1 MGNVISVIDALAE
14 EKTGGENIEPKV
26 MTADLAQSLYAG
38 ELRVPVNANMPRT
51 GAMTNFMYGLV
62 DTTDAFVNDTPE
74 QIKILGGQYDVVM
87 GGLKADE
94 ERIKRGRMNM
104 DTANRNLQFN
114 QQQRDMLTPDAAKD
128 TFGYALG
135 SGVASYGTMVVGGY
149 GGGAAARALGASAK
163 AAGRATGA
171 AAYGT
176 MAAMEVGGEVQE
188 RADKYAADTGD
199 NAFKNYE
206 PEKALKNLAAE
217 SAYGT
222 ISVILEKYLG
232 FGEQRKL
239 FNLDLAK
246 LKSPTLRATAGLT
259 KTGVKTAI
267 SEAGTEFAQS
277 LANMGIDLIDGTMD
291 WEQVPDRL
299 KQELTG
305 WAAAAVIGGT
315 AGVGVGIYNRSR
327 GIRAIKEEIRGTVPD
342 ADLERTASAIF
353 DSAAEK
359 MADVVS
365 VELELS
371 SQLRNKHGSVM
382 DSMQR
387 AVKQAVD
394 ESGAFQDVD
403 EDMLAEYVVDTSK
416 LFADQ
421 VLAEANIRNVPIE
434 EVIQA
439 SDIVYENGGIRLKS
453 QTEGGESRVLA
464 DSSVNVERE
473 RTDFDD
479 KAKKAVAEVF
489 SNPQP
494 VETSVEETTEN
505 TVSENN
511 IVAETIA
518 PVLNETAEAPT
529 AEENSI
535 SADAATSQEENIA
548 TAVLS
553 EETPQIEE
561 NDHAEKIE
569 DFGEKIEGARKDLWN
584 GYKEKLSDELPED
597 KQKIKLSTFFPEPD
611 YETAINNGIN
621 IDVLS
626 AVKALHDAMPP
637 KPKKAYKL
645 DKWVES
651 LKNVRLLASKLLNG
665 EIDIKSF
672 DTLLDNGGYVLKPFR
687 QTVETYRIL
696 GFPEFTKANGYRIES
711 DIYNFAEGRQ
721 LEKPEY
727 RYRVMKGNTPVTRF
741 FNDIQ
746 DASDALRDIIN
757 NKTSDKKVK
766 LDLYQI
772 RSTGELVIGKKVA
785 SGKFI
790 DLKKGF
796 SSIKDAREYMESHED
811 ELIAELE
818 RKKTLPK
825 TRREVNETRIG
836 EEYRNGNISPAQFSE
851 TFGFRGV
858 QFGNWVEQS
867 RRADDLNRAYDALVD
882 LSKILDVPTRAI
894 SLNGTLG
901 LAFGARGTGGKKAA
915 AAHYEP
921 LQVVINLTKEHG
933 AGSLAHEWFHAL
945 DNSFGV
951 KADNN
956 YMSEIS
962 FTLSE
967 NVRDEVKDAFKNLKR
982 TLEKSGLYERSK
994 ERDKT
999 RSKDYWST
1007 GREMAARAFESYIID
1022 KAAERGVKNDYLA
1035 NIIGEADYNDSDTF
1049 AYVKQSEKKEIYAAF
1064 DKLFDTLQTRETDN
1078 GVEFYQLPQEA
1089 YDAQGKAD
1097 INTPEFKEWFGD
1109 SKVVDEKGKPLEMV
1123 HFSYNEFSQFDKS
1136 HAGVNN
1142 DESSIGLWF
1151 ADRDDFAFNNERYPI
1166 RYDVYLKMDNP
1177 LIIEGNGT
1185 ETNPWADTDIDNL
1198 DSYAK
1203 FEKMFN
1209 DLMYQDPQMWDE
1221 RVYEPI
1227 YGGFE
1232 TRKVKLRFS
1241 NFSEKK
1247 QREIIKGII
1256 DKLKAQ
1262 GYDGIIIKNTRVD
1275 SLNPDEGINQY
1286 VVFEPNQIKSV
1297 YNRGTWNARNDNI
1310 YYQRAYAG
1318 SRVDYGRPSLEAI
1331 GSGEGAQAHGWG
1343 LYYALDKDV
1352 AEGYRERF
1360 INEYGEGIVEYNG
1373 VVYKN
1378 NDDYAHFLLNL
1389 KQTKKGEIARQREIA
1404 KFFNENGNIE
1414 LAKKHKKLAEE
1425 GENINVD
1432 DIKTLGQV
1440 HEVEIPENPF
1450 LLDEQ
1455 LPFSEQPEIV
1465 KQGIKNAIKEISE
1478 DAEKQ
1483 IQALENKDF
1492 IGREIYNKI
1501 SLFLAKTPGTLADKE
1516 TSLLLEKYGIKG
1528 ITYDGRQDGRAF
1540 VIFNPDDVQVI
1551 QKFYQLPQDDLNNVI
1566 DGHEVIEGFDE
1577 NAPDDAFVRT
1587 KEGRVEHGYI
1597 TDELAKQIG
1606 SSKGG
1611 EIRLYNDLD
1620 KHIDKGR
1627 KKYILSQGYADL
1639 IDFVDDTISNWE
1651 KIYKG
1656 SDESFLITK
1665 SKNKDNIV
1673 AVKLEQDGKYY
1684 KISTALIS
1692 RKDYLKNKKTLA
1704 ERAQSNQ
1711 LLTKSPGAISGT
1723 SDIYNIAPTRENVKP
1738 DYQNKPQPKGLY
1750 DASKRVIKIFESADF
1765 STLPHEIAHY
1775 WLDNMWS
1782 YVRSGNASEKYRQR
1796 WNVIANWLNVKP
1808 EQAVLTRGQQ
1818 EKFARGY
1825 EQYLLNGDLPT
1836 PIIKGAFD
1844 DYDRWLK
1851 RVYGD
1856 MNRLNVRLSEDAVRF
1871 FQSMTTGI
1879 LPPPR
1884 IRPSRKPR
1892 EKMTTAEKLREQL
1905 GLQEQDRQEKETVK
1919 LVEEMEAARPK
1930 PDNIDARTVIVSNIT
1945 EGEAGKSRVYS
1956 REVERNIDALQEI
1969 ADIDLDYNKIR
1980 LEEQAQ
1986 RAADFVKNNLEDARK
2001 IIDGR
2006 KSAPENILDT
2016 AIRIAYEQEMLRIGD
2031 NAEYLRALK
2040 LHSSLQ
2046 TLRGQEI
2053 VAERISTKDIAS
2065 PTYWINKLVAH
2076 RTYKAASKI
2085 FKGYA
2090 EAVGGDSPVDLYK
2103 KMIKNETDQITKKVL
2118 AEKTREEQQKVL
2130 NAELKRLR
2138 YEYGTGVQGE
2148 LFQLPL
2154 EPLNARNAKMYVR
2167 EALDDI
2173 FGTTV
2178 SQEEANQIIGK
2189 IGEIEK
2195 SIVNTLD
2202 ETGNPSVQTW
2212 QKINEMNNLV
2222 ESLTPSPALQIAT
2235 SIVGRGMM
2243 LSSIKSP
2250 VLNVVSNTENIL
2262 TEMLI
2267 RRAVNSLEGGASFS
2281 AVDKNVEKDYLAYAD
2296 DVYRASGYNVSTTE
2310 GLDAATVT
2318 LGERRISTQGAG
2330 KFRAFARG
2338 VETGVFK
2345 YLMGYPD
2352 SRAKDFVFSDTAALE
2367 ATTIA
2372 QNEGLSGEMLSK
2384 RATELYRD
2392 ATRVAP
2398 LTEEG
2403 MLIREK
2409 AMIEANVA
2417 TYTNDTAFSKF
2428 ALGIRETLNKVTGNV
2443 RLGDQLM
2450 PFVKTPANVV
2460 ALGMEYSI
2468 GAAYLIPNLT
2478 TVIRDVKAGKLSAKS
2493 RTAIKA
2499 AVRNGLGVVLAML
2512 IAMAL
2517 DPDDYTPDYDALT
2530 MSERRLALE
2539 KNAVF
2544 NSIRIGDKYISLDY
2558 FGPLAVPLTAVLSAR
2573 RRGEVAWFGYAK
2585 GVASQLQKLPGLQEF
2600 SETVDAIGRATSN
2613 KPEKT
2618 VKNLNNALIDF
2629 VRARTIPS
2637 IVNDLAKSID
2647 TYERETS
2654 AGTYDKAQASVP
2666 GIREELP
2673 LKYTT
2678 TSRTPKE
2685 TEAALSILLFGARV
2699 KTAASNRV
2707 IYEIDRLYKKNA
2719 KPTIT
2724 DVTRSGKLSEL
2735 SEAKQQ
2741 RVRKE
2746 FAKRYYDGVYTL
2758 IRTREYRSK
2767 DDEQRAAAINKVRR
2781 QIIEQLKKEYI
2792 K

>member
-246 LKSPTLRATAGLT
+246 LKSPTLRATASLT

-394 ESGAFQDVD
+394 ESGAFADIGEDV
-403 EDMLAEYVVDTSK
+403 LAEYVVDTSK

-434 EVIQA
+434 EVIKA

-453 QTEGGESRVLA
+453 QTGGGETRILA
-464 DSSVNVERE
+464 DSSVNVEGE
-473 RTDFDD
+473 QTDFDD
-479 KAKKAVAEVF
+479 KTKKA
-489 SNPQP
+489 
-494 VETSVEETTEN
+494 
-505 TVSENN
+505 
-511 IVAETIA
+511 I
-518 PVLNETAEAPT
+518 AEAFAENPPAVAT
-529 AEENSI
+529 AEETAISEEIGLQPQELKEGEKHPYRKVLEEIRFREHSSEEESQLSEQLEQEEAKLKPLFDTAEKVIDSI
-535 SADAATSQEENIA
+535 ERESGEHLQDLRDVILGEPVNYRDAKKEMVDYFPSSDLEKLGDYLKSQDETLTGDSEQLGYDYFVDRVYEEYDTGIAKEKNMEFFTKEALQVAEKGLEQNIAEEVIEDAALPEEEVAESSVIKQD
-548 TAVLS
+548 
-553 EETPQIEE
+553 E
-561 NDHAEKIE
+561 HAERIE
-569 DFGEKIEGARKDLWN
+569 DFGEKIEGAKKDLWTS
-584 GYKEKLSDELPED
+584 YKDKLSSELPDDES
-597 KQKIKLSTFFPEPD
+597 KIRLADAFPEPD
-611 YETAINNGIN
+611 YGAAIAEGVG
-621 IDVLS
+621 IDVL
-626 AVKALHDAMPP
+626 AAIKALRDTIPP
-637 KPKKAYKL
+637 KPRHPYRVAR
-645 DKWVES
+645 WV
-651 LKNVRLLASKLLNG
+651 NMVKLLRGLSKNLLDG
-665 EIDIKSF
+665 TIDIRTF
-672 DTLLDNGGYVLKPFR
+672 DNNLVGSPTLAMMR
-687 QTVETYRIL
+687 QTVETYRLL
-696 GFPEFTKANGYRIES
+696 GYPDFTKARGWRIES
-711 DIYNFAEGRQ
+711 DLYTHANGEK
-721 LEKPEY
+721 LETPEY
-727 RYRVMKGNTPVTRF
+727 RYRLRKGNTVNTHLF
-741 FNDIQ
+741 DNIH
-746 DASDALRDIIN
+746 DAVDALRERIN
-757 NKTSDKKVK
+757 AEEPKKKVK
-766 LDLYQI
+766 LDLYEV
-772 RSTGELVIGKKVA
+772 RATGELIIGKKVA
-785 SGKFI
+785 SGKYI
-790 DLKKGF
+790 DLKTGF
-796 SSIKDAREYMESHED
+796 KSVKEAREYLKAHED
-811 ELIAELE
+811 ELIAELAK
-818 RKKTLPK
+818 RKVEPM
-825 TRREVNETRIG
+825 TRREVNEARIG
-836 EEYRNGNISPAQFSE
+836 EDYRNGNVSPEQFSE
-851 TFGFRGV
+851 MFGFRGV

-867 RRADDLNRAYDALVD
+867 KRVEDLNQAYDALID
-882 LSKILDVPTRAI
+882 LSKILNIPTRAI
-894 SLNGTLG
+894 SLNGSLG
-901 LAFGARGTGGKKAA
+901 LAFGARGSGGKNAPL
-915 AAHYEP
+915 AHYEP
-921 LQVVINLTKEHG
+921 GEVVINLTKKKG

-945 DNSFGV
+945 DNNIG
-951 KADNN
+951 KREDRD
-956 YMSEIS
+956 YMSENGYLRI
-962 FTLSE
+962 LK
-967 NVRDEVKDAFKNLKR
+967 NVRPEVLQAFKGIQDALKN
-982 TLEKSGLYERSK
+982 SGLYERAK
-994 ERDKT
+994 RLDET
-999 RSKDYWST
+999 RAKDYWST
-1007 GREMAARAFESYIID
+1007 GREMAARAFESYVID
-1022 KAAERGVKNDYLA
+1022 KAKEQGISNDYLA
-1035 NIIGEADYNDSDTF
+1035 NIIGETDYSDSDTF
-1049 AYVKQSEKKEIYAAF
+1049 AYVKQSEKNEIYAAF
-1064 DKLFDTLQTRETDN
+1064 DKLFDTLQTRETDR

-1089 YDAQGKAD
+1089 YDSDGKAD
-1097 INTPEFKEWFGD
+1097 INTPEFKAWFGN
-1109 SKVVDEKGKPLEMV
+1109 SKVVDEKGRPKTYWHGSLWNFDRFKQHNGDYNFSPDERFAYNYAESKAFEQGIDNDVTVYPVYIKAEKPFDSNNAEDIDFV
-1123 HFSYNEFSQFDKS
+1123 KKITEGKKIRVFGNEKTQEEFI
-1136 HAGVNN
+1136 
-1142 DESSIGLWF
+1142 DEIQGYYQDTPLREGEF
-1151 ADRDDFAFNNERYPI
+1151 EKITQDDFPKWYSKYNHNIDYSQSSVAEYKVLEVNEKDGYFIAAKPPFRADMEDVESEI
-1166 RYDVYLKMDNP
+1166 REKMKDVDFSK
-1177 LIIEGNGT
+1177 G
-1185 ETNPWADTDIDNL
+1185 ETNISVSYETPYGTRVGDAYVMKVYKPSPEHRKKGADNWIYLESADIDGVDFTDI
-1198 DSYAK
+1198 
-1203 FEKMFN
+1203 
-1209 DLMYQDPQMWDE
+1209 
-1221 RVYEPI
+1221 
-1227 YGGFE
+1227 
-1232 TRKVKLRFS
+1232 
-1241 NFSEKK
+1241 
-1247 QREIIKGII
+1247 
-1256 DKLKAQ
+1256 LKEN
-1262 GYDGIIIKNTRVD
+1262 GYDGYYKVED
-1275 SLNPDEGINQY
+1275 GIENLS
-1286 VVFEPNQIKSV
+1286 VFEPNQIKSV
-1297 YNRGTWNARNDNI
+1297 YNQGTFDPNNDNI
-1310 YYQRAYAG
+1310 YYQRVEQAFSPTNRDKNTYISDLRAAERGEAG
-1318 SRVDYGRPSLEAI
+1318 SDYNIRLGALPLIYQEIGIENKPVKTKKTIILKDTIFKHDVPMNVVENLPELYSDPIIIFQALNTSTNSNSYVAVLDAVDKSGRQMIAALSPSKKENGYHLITSFYGR
-1331 GSGEGAQAHGWG
+1331 
-1343 LYYALDKDV
+1343 
-1352 AEGYRERF
+1352 
-1360 INEYGEGIVEYNG
+1360 
-1373 VVYKN
+1373 N
-1378 NDDYAHFLLNL
+1378 NIDNMI
-1389 KQTKKGEIARQREIA
+1389 KKA
-1404 KFFNENGNIE
+1404 F
-1414 LAKKHKKLAEE
+1414 EE
-1425 GENINVD
+1425 G
-1432 DIKTLGQV
+1432 K
-1440 HEVEIPENPF
+1440 
-1450 LLDEQ
+1450 
-1455 LPFSEQPEIV
+1455 V
-1465 KQGIKNAIKEISE
+1465 KYIRDKKN
-1478 DAEKQ
+1478 
-1483 IQALENKDF
+1483 
-1492 IGREIYNKI
+1492 
-1501 SLFLAKTPGTLADKE
+1501 
-1516 TSLLLEKYGIKG
+1516 SLL
-1528 ITYDGRQDGRAF
+1528 T
-1540 VIFNPDDVQVI
+1540 
-1551 QKFYQLPQDDLNNVI
+1551 
-1566 DGHEVIEGFDE
+1566 GH
-1577 NAPDDAFVRT
+1577 NA
-1587 KEGRVEHGYI
+1587 Y
-1597 TDELAKQIG
+1597 
-1606 SSKGG
+1606 
-1611 EIRLYNDLD
+1611 
-1620 KHIDKGR
+1620 
-1627 KKYILSQGYADL
+1627 LSQAD
-1639 IDFVDDTISNWE
+1639 SNILQ
-1651 KIYKG
+1651 K
-1656 SDESFLITK
+1656 
-1665 SKNKDNIV
+1665 
-1673 AVKLEQDGKYY
+1673 
-1684 KISTALIS
+1684 
-1692 RKDYLKNKKTLA
+1692 
-1704 ERAQSNQ
+1704 
-1711 LLTKSPGAISGT
+1711 
-1723 SDIYNIAPTRENVKP
+1723 SDIVNSFM
-1738 DYQNKPQPKGLY
+1738 QQKPQPKGLY
-1750 DASKRVIKIFESADF
+1750 DASKGIIRIFETADF
-1765 STLPHEIAHY
+1765 STLPHEMAHY

-1796 WNVIANWLNVKP
+1796 WNVIANWLNVRP
-1808 EQAVLTRGQQ
+1808 EQAILTRGQQ

-1825 EQYLLNGDLPT
+1825 EQYLLNGNLPT

-1856 MNRLNVRLSEDAVRF
+1856 MNRLNIRLSEDAVRF
-1871 FQSMTTGI
+1871 FQSMTTGV

-1884 IRPSRKPR
+1884 IKPARKPR
-1892 EKMTTAEKLREQL
+1892 GKMTRAEKLREQL
-1905 GLQEQDRQEKETVK
+1905 GLREQDRQEQEAVK
-1919 LVEEMEAARPK
+1919 FVEEMEAARPL
-1930 PDNIDARTVIVSNIT
+1930 PDSVDERTVIVSNIT
-1945 EGEAGKSRVYS
+1945 EGEPGKSRVYS
-1956 REVERNIDALQEI
+1956 REVERNIDTLQEI
-1969 ADIDLDYNKIR
+1969 ADIDLEYNKIK

-1986 RAADFVKNNLEDARK
+1986 RAAEYVKNNLEDARK

-2006 KSAPENILDT
+2006 KAAPENILDT

-2085 FKGYA
+2085 FKGYT
-2090 EAVGGDSPVDLYK
+2090 EAVGGDSPLDSYK
-2103 KMIKNETDQITKKVL
+2103 KMIKEETAKITKKVL
-2118 AEKTREEQQKVL
+2118 AETTREGQQRVL
-2130 NAELKRLR
+2130 ESELKRLR
-2138 YEYGTGVQGE
+2138 YEYGTGEQGE
-2148 LFQLPL
+2148 LFQMPT
-2154 EPLNARNAKMYVR
+2154 EPLNARNAKMYIR
-2167 EALDDI
+2167 EALDDV

-2222 ESLTPSPALQIAT
+2222 EGLTPSPALQIFS
-2235 SIVGRGMM
+2235 SIIARGAM
-2243 LSSIKSP
+2243 LASIKSP
-2250 VLNVVSNTENIL
+2250 VLNVISNTENIL

-2281 AVDKNVEKDYLAYAD
+2281 AVDKSVEKDYLAYAD

-2310 GLDAATVT
+2310 GLDAATIT

-2345 YLMGYPD
+2345 YMMGYPD

-2409 AMIEANVA
+2409 AMMEANVA

-2460 ALGMEYSI
+2460 ALGVEYSI

-2654 AGTYDKAQASVP
+2654 AGTYDKAKASIP
-2666 GIREELP
+2666 GIRESLP

-2678 TSRTPKE
+2678 TSKTPRE
-2685 TEAALSILLFGARV
+2685 TEPAWSTVLFGARV

-2707 IYEIDRLYKKNA
+2707 IYEIDRLYKKGA

-2746 FAKRYYDGVYTL
+2746 FAKRYYAEVYTL
-2758 IRTREYRSK
+2758 IRTRAYRAK
-2767 DDEQRAAAINKVRR
+2767 DDEQKAAAINKVRR
-2781 QIIEQLKKEYI
+2781 QIIEQLKKTYI
-2792 K
+2792 R

>member
-62 DTTDAFVNDTPE
+62 DTADAFVNDTPE

-87 GGLKADE
+87 GGLKGDE

-246 LKSPTLRATAGLT
+246 LKSPTLRATASLT
-259 KTGVKTAI
+259 KTGVKTAV

-394 ESGAFQDVD
+394 ESGAFADIGEDV
-403 EDMLAEYVVDTSK
+403 LAEYVVDTSK

-434 EVIQA
+434 EVIKA

-453 QTEGGESRVLA
+453 QTEKGEPRILA
-464 DSSVNVERE
+464 DSSVNVE
-473 RTDFDD
+473 
-479 KAKKAVAEVF
+479 
-489 SNPQP
+489 
-494 VETSVEETTEN
+494 
-505 TVSENN
+505 
-511 IVAETIA
+511 
-518 PVLNETAEAPT
+518 
-529 AEENSI
+529 
-535 SADAATSQEENIA
+535 
-548 TAVLS
+548 
-553 EETPQIEE
+553 
-561 NDHAEKIE
+561 
-569 DFGEKIEGARKDLWN
+569 GE
-584 GYKEKLSDELPED
+584 
-597 KQKIKLSTFFPEPD
+597 QQ
-611 YETAINNGIN
+611 
-621 IDVLS
+621 
-626 AVKALHDAMPP
+626 
-637 KPKKAYKL
+637 
-645 DKWVES
+645 
-651 LKNVRLLASKLLNG
+651 LLL
-665 EIDIKSF
+665 
-672 DTLLDNGGYVLKPFR
+672 
-687 QTVETYRIL
+687 
-696 GFPEFTKANGYRIES
+696 
-711 DIYNFAEGRQ
+711 
-721 LEKPEY
+721 
-727 RYRVMKGNTPVTRF
+727 
-741 FNDIQ
+741 
-746 DASDALRDIIN
+746 
-757 NKTSDKKVK
+757 
-766 LDLYQI
+766 
-772 RSTGELVIGKKVA
+772 
-785 SGKFI
+785 
-790 DLKKGF
+790 
-796 SSIKDAREYMESHED
+796 
-811 ELIAELE
+811 
-818 RKKTLPK
+818 
-825 TRREVNETRIG
+825 
-836 EEYRNGNISPAQFSE
+836 
-851 TFGFRGV
+851 
-858 QFGNWVEQS
+858 
-867 RRADDLNRAYDALVD
+867 
-882 LSKILDVPTRAI
+882 
-894 SLNGTLG
+894 
-901 LAFGARGTGGKKAA
+901 
-915 AAHYEP
+915 
-921 LQVVINLTKEHG
+921 
-933 AGSLAHEWFHAL
+933 
-945 DNSFGV
+945 
-951 KADNN
+951 
-956 YMSEIS
+956 
-962 FTLSE
+962 
-967 NVRDEVKDAFKNLKR
+967 
-982 TLEKSGLYERSK
+982 
-994 ERDKT
+994 
-999 RSKDYWST
+999 
-1007 GREMAARAFESYIID
+1007 
-1022 KAAERGVKNDYLA
+1022 
-1035 NIIGEADYNDSDTF
+1035 
-1049 AYVKQSEKKEIYAAF
+1049 
-1064 DKLFDTLQTRETDN
+1064 
-1078 GVEFYQLPQEA
+1078 QEA
-1089 YDAQGKAD
+1089 YDSNGKAD
-1097 INTPEFKEWFGD
+1097 INTPEFKAWFGN
-1109 SKVVDEKGKPLEMV
+1109 SKVVDEKGRPKTYWHGSLWNFDRFKQHNGDYNFSPDERFAYNYAESKAFEQGIDNDVTVYPVYIKAEKPFDSNNAEDIDFV
-1123 HFSYNEFSQFDKS
+1123 KKITEGKKIRVFGNEKTQEEFI
-1136 HAGVNN
+1136 
-1142 DESSIGLWF
+1142 DEIQGYYQDTPLREGEF
-1151 ADRDDFAFNNERYPI
+1151 EKITQDDFPKWYSKYNHNIDYSQSSVAEYKVLEVNEKDGYFIAAKPPFRADMEDVESEI
-1166 RYDVYLKMDNP
+1166 REKMKDVDFSK
-1177 LIIEGNGT
+1177 G
-1185 ETNPWADTDIDNL
+1185 ETNISVSYETPYGTRVGDAYVMKVYKPSPEHRKKGADNWIYLESADIDGVDFTDI
-1198 DSYAK
+1198 
-1203 FEKMFN
+1203 
-1209 DLMYQDPQMWDE
+1209 
-1221 RVYEPI
+1221 
-1227 YGGFE
+1227 
-1232 TRKVKLRFS
+1232 
-1241 NFSEKK
+1241 
-1247 QREIIKGII
+1247 
-1256 DKLKAQ
+1256 LKEN
-1262 GYDGIIIKNTRVD
+1262 GYDGYYKVED
-1275 SLNPDEGINQY
+1275 GIENLS
-1286 VVFEPNQIKSV
+1286 VFEPNQIKSV
-1297 YNRGTWNARNDNI
+1297 YNQGTFDPNNDNI
-1310 YYQRAYAG
+1310 YYQRVEQAFSPTNRDKNTYISDLRAAERGEAG
-1318 SRVDYGRPSLEAI
+1318 SDYNIRLGALPLIYQEIGIENKPVKTKKTIILKDTIFKHDVPMNVVENLPELYSDPIIIFQALNTSTNSNSYVAVLDAVDKSGRQMIAALSPSKKENGYHLITSFYGR
-1331 GSGEGAQAHGWG
+1331 
-1343 LYYALDKDV
+1343 
-1352 AEGYRERF
+1352 
-1360 INEYGEGIVEYNG
+1360 
-1373 VVYKN
+1373 N
-1378 NDDYAHFLLNL
+1378 NIDNMI
-1389 KQTKKGEIARQREIA
+1389 KKA
-1404 KFFNENGNIE
+1404 F
-1414 LAKKHKKLAEE
+1414 EE
-1425 GENINVD
+1425 G
-1432 DIKTLGQV
+1432 K
-1440 HEVEIPENPF
+1440 
-1450 LLDEQ
+1450 
-1455 LPFSEQPEIV
+1455 V
-1465 KQGIKNAIKEISE
+1465 KYIRDKKN
-1478 DAEKQ
+1478 
-1483 IQALENKDF
+1483 
-1492 IGREIYNKI
+1492 
-1501 SLFLAKTPGTLADKE
+1501 
-1516 TSLLLEKYGIKG
+1516 SLL
-1528 ITYDGRQDGRAF
+1528 T
-1540 VIFNPDDVQVI
+1540 
-1551 QKFYQLPQDDLNNVI
+1551 
-1566 DGHEVIEGFDE
+1566 GH
-1577 NAPDDAFVRT
+1577 NA
-1587 KEGRVEHGYI
+1587 Y
-1597 TDELAKQIG
+1597 
-1606 SSKGG
+1606 
-1611 EIRLYNDLD
+1611 
-1620 KHIDKGR
+1620 
-1627 KKYILSQGYADL
+1627 LSQAD
-1639 IDFVDDTISNWE
+1639 SNILQ
-1651 KIYKG
+1651 K
-1656 SDESFLITK
+1656 
-1665 SKNKDNIV
+1665 
-1673 AVKLEQDGKYY
+1673 
-1684 KISTALIS
+1684 
-1692 RKDYLKNKKTLA
+1692 
-1704 ERAQSNQ
+1704 
-1711 LLTKSPGAISGT
+1711 
-1723 SDIYNIAPTRENVKP
+1723 SDIVNSFM
-1738 DYQNKPQPKGLY
+1738 QQKPQPKGLY
-1750 DASKRVIKIFESADF
+1750 DASKGIIRIFETADF
-1765 STLPHEIAHY
+1765 STLPHEMAHY

-1796 WNVIANWLNVKP
+1796 WNVIANWLNVRP
-1808 EQAVLTRGQQ
+1808 EQTILTRGQQ

-1825 EQYLLNGDLPT
+1825 EQYLLNGNLPI

-1856 MNRLNVRLSEDAVRF
+1856 MNRLNIRLSEDAVRF
-1871 FQSMTTGI
+1871 FQSMTTGV

-1884 IRPSRKPR
+1884 IKPARKPR
-1892 EKMTTAEKLREQL
+1892 GKMTRAEKLREQL
-1905 GLQEQDRQEKETVK
+1905 GLREQDRQEQEAVK
-1919 LVEEMEAARPK
+1919 FVEEMEAARPL
-1930 PDNIDARTVIVSNIT
+1930 PDSVDERTVIVSNIT
-1945 EGEAGKSRVYS
+1945 EGEPGKSRVYS
-1956 REVERNIDALQEI
+1956 REVERNIDTLQEI
-1969 ADIDLDYNKIR
+1969 ADIDLEYNKIK

-1986 RAADFVKNNLEDARK
+1986 RAAEYVKNNLEDARK

-2006 KSAPENILDT
+2006 KAAPENILDT

-2085 FKGYA
+2085 FKGYT
-2090 EAVGGDSPVDLYK
+2090 EAVGGDSPLDSYK
-2103 KMIKNETDQITKKVL
+2103 KMIKEETAKITKKVL
-2118 AEKTREEQQKVL
+2118 AETTREGQQRVL
-2130 NAELKRLR
+2130 ESELKRLR
-2138 YEYGTGVQGE
+2138 YEYGTGEQGE
-2148 LFQLPL
+2148 LFQMPT
-2154 EPLNARNAKMYVR
+2154 EPLNARNAKMYIR
-2167 EALDDI
+2167 EALDDV

-2222 ESLTPSPALQIAT
+2222 EGLTPSPALQIFS
-2235 SIVGRGMM
+2235 SIIARGAM
-2243 LSSIKSP
+2243 LASIKSP
-2250 VLNVVSNTENIL
+2250 VLNVISNTENIL

-2281 AVDKNVEKDYLAYAD
+2281 AVDKSVEKDYLAYAD

-2310 GLDAATVT
+2310 GLDAATIT

-2345 YLMGYPD
+2345 YMMGYPD
-2352 SRAKDFVFSDTAALE
+2352 SRAKDFVFSDAAALE

-2372 QNEGLSGEMLSK
+2372 QNEGLSGEALSK
-2384 RATELYRD
+2384 RATELYKD
-2392 ATRVAP
+2392 TTRVAP

-2403 MLIREK
+2403 MVIREK
-2409 AMIEANVA
+2409 AMMEANVA

-2428 ALGIRETLNKVTGNV
+2428 ALGIRETLNRATGNV

-2460 ALGMEYSI
+2460 ALGVEYSI

-2558 FGPLAVPLTAVLSAR
+2558 FGPLAIPLTAVLSAR
-2573 RRGEVAWFGYAK
+2573 RREETGWFGYAK
-2585 GVASQLQKLPGLQEF
+2585 GVASQLQKLPGLKEY
-2600 SETVDAIGRATSN
+2600 SEAVDAVGRAVSN
-2613 KPEKT
+2613 TPEKT
-2618 VKNLNNALIDF
+2618 IKNLNNAMIDF
-2629 VRARTIPS
+2629 IRARTIPS

-2654 AGTYDKAQASVP
+2654 AGTYDKAKASVP

-2707 IYEIDRLYKKNA
+2707 IYEIDRLYKKDA

-2758 IRTREYRSK
+2758 IRTREYRAK

-2781 QIIEQLKKEYI
+2781 RIIDQLKKEYI
-2792 K
+2792 R

>member
-14 EKTGGENIEPKV
+14 EKQTGGNAEPKI
-26 MTADLAQSLYAG
+26 MTADLAQSLYTG

-51 GAMTNFMYGLV
+51 GAMTNFMYGLI
-62 DTTDAFVNDTPE
+62 DTADAFVNDTPE

-87 GGLKADE
+87 GGLKGDE

-135 SGVASYGTMVVGGY
+135 SGVASYGTMVIGGY
-149 GGGAAARALGASAK
+149 GGSSAAKALGASAK
-163 AAGRATGA
+163 AASRATGT

-188 RADKYAADTGD
+188 RADKYVADTGD
-199 NAFKNYE
+199 EEFKNYE

-217 SAYGT
+217 SAYGVT
-222 ISVILEKYLG
+222 SVILEKYLG
-232 FGEQRKL
+232 FGEQRRL

-246 LKSPTLRATAGLT
+246 LKSPTLRATASLT
-259 KTGVKTAI
+259 KTGVKSAV

-464 DSSVNVERE
+464 DSSVNVEGE

-479 KAKKAVAEVF
+479 KAKEAVAEVF

-548 TAVLS
+548 TAVLN

-584 GYKEKLSDELPED
+584 GYKEKLSDELPKD

-836 EEYRNGNISPAQFSE
+836 EEYRNGNISPVQFSE

-901 LAFGARGTGGKKAA
+901 LAFGARGTGGKEAA

-951 KADNN
+951 KTDND

-1097 INTPEFKEWFGD
+1097 INTPEFKAWFGD
-1109 SKVVDEKGKPLEMV
+1109 SKVVDKNGKPLVVYHGSDAVFEKFEIRGGKPFEQSIAEGAY
-1123 HFSYNEFSQFDKS
+1123 FS
-1136 HAGVNN
+1136 
-1142 DESSIGLWF
+1142 SSKAVAQTYSDNL
-1151 ADRDDFAFNNERYPI
+1151 YP
-1166 RYDVYLKMDNP
+1166 VYLKMENP
-1177 LIIEGNGT
+1177 ATYYAEGQSYNDIMVALNSYIYSAQRDGNDGVIIKDIRDDANGKGRK
-1185 ETNPWADTDIDNL
+1185 ADTYIV
-1198 DSYAK
+1198 
-1203 FEKMFN
+1203 FN
-1209 DLMYQDPQMWDE
+1209 
-1221 RVYEPI
+1221 
-1227 YGGFE
+1227 
-1232 TRKVKLRFS
+1232 S
-1241 NFSEKK
+1241 
-1247 QREIIKGII
+1247 
-1256 DKLKAQ
+1256 
-1262 GYDGIIIKNTRVD
+1262 
-1275 SLNPDEGINQY
+1275 
-1286 VVFEPNQIKSV
+1286 NQIKSV

-1310 YYQRAYAG
+1310 YYQNAEQVFLPTNRDKNTYISDLRAAERGEAG
-1318 SRVDYGRPSLEAI
+1318 NDYNIRLGALPLIYQKI
-1331 GSGEGAQAHGWG
+1331 GIEN
-1343 LYYALDKDV
+1343 KPV
-1352 AEGYRERF
+1352 
-1360 INEYGEGIVEYNG
+1360 
-1373 VVYKN
+1373 K
-1378 NDDYAHFLLNL
+1378 
-1389 KQTKKGEIARQREIA
+1389 TKKTI
-1404 KFFNENGNIE
+1404 
-1414 LAKKHKKLAEE
+1414 
-1425 GENINVD
+1425 
-1432 DIKTLGQV
+1432 
-1440 HEVEIPENPF
+1440 
-1450 LLDEQ
+1450 
-1455 LPFSEQPEIV
+1455 
-1465 KQGIKNAIKEISE
+1465 
-1478 DAEKQ
+1478 
-1483 IQALENKDF
+1483 
-1492 IGREIYNKI
+1492 
-1501 SLFLAKTPGTLADKE
+1501 
-1516 TSLLLEKYGIKG
+1516 
-1528 ITYDGRQDGRAF
+1528 
-1540 VIFNPDDVQVI
+1540 
-1551 QKFYQLPQDDLNNVI
+1551 
-1566 DGHEVIEGFDE
+1566 
-1577 NAPDDAFVRT
+1577 
-1587 KEGRVEHGYI
+1587 
-1597 TDELAKQIG
+1597 
-1606 SSKGG
+1606 
-1611 EIRLYNDLD
+1611 
-1620 KHIDKGR
+1620 
-1627 KKYILSQGYADL
+1627 ILK
-1639 IDFVDDTISNWE
+1639 DTISKHDVPMNVVE
-1651 KIYKG
+1651 NLPELYSNPLMIFKSLNTSTNPDSYVAVLDAVDKNGRQMIAALSPSKKENGYH
-1656 SDESFLITK
+1656 LITSFYGRNNIDNMIK
-1665 SKNKDNIV
+1665 RAFEEKKVRYIRDKKNGLLTGHNAYLSQADDNI
-1673 AVKLEQDGKYY
+1673 LY
-1684 KISTALIS
+1684 K
-1692 RKDYLKNKKTLA
+1692 
-1704 ERAQSNQ
+1704 
-1711 LLTKSPGAISGT
+1711 
-1723 SDIYNIAPTRENVKP
+1723 SDIVNSFM
-1738 DYQNKPQPKGLY
+1738 QQKPQPKGLY
-1750 DASKRVIKIFESADF
+1750 DTSKGVIKIFESADF

-1919 LVEEMEAARPK
+1919 LVEEMEATRPE
-1930 PDNIDARTVIVSNIT
+1930 PDSIDARTVIVSNIT

-1969 ADIDLDYNKIR
+1969 ADVDLDYNKIR

-2006 KSAPENILDT
+2006 KPAPENILDT

-2031 NAEYLRALK
+2031 NTEYLRALK

-2103 KMIKNETDQITKKVL
+2103 KMIKNETDRITKKVL

-2148 LFQLPL
+2148 LFQMPL

-2243 LSSIKSP
+2243 LSSVKSP

-2654 AGTYDKAQASVP
+2654 AGTYDKAKASIP
-2666 GIREELP
+2666 GIRESLP

-2678 TSRTPKE
+2678 TSKTPRE
-2685 TEAALSILLFGARV
+2685 TEPAWSTVLFGARV
-2699 KTAASNRV
+2699 KMAASNRV
-2707 IYEIDRLYKKNA
+2707 IYEIDRLYKKGA

-2746 FAKRYYDGVYTL
+2746 FAKRYYAEVYTL
-2758 IRTREYRSK
+2758 IRTRAYRAK
-2767 DDEQRAAAINKVRR
+2767 DDEQKAAAINKVRR
-2781 QIIEQLKKEYI
+2781 QIIEQLKKTYI
-2792 K
+2792 R

>member
-62 DTTDAFVNDTPE
+62 DTADAFVNDTPE

-87 GGLKADE
+87 GGLKGDE

-246 LKSPTLRATAGLT
+246 LKSPTLRATASLT
-259 KTGVKTAI
+259 KTGVKTAV

-394 ESGAFQDVD
+394 ESGAFADIGEDV
-403 EDMLAEYVVDTSK
+403 LAEYVVDTSK

-434 EVIQA
+434 EVIKA

-453 QTEGGESRVLA
+453 QTEKGEPRILA
-464 DSSVNVERE
+464 DSSVNVE
-473 RTDFDD
+473 
-479 KAKKAVAEVF
+479 
-489 SNPQP
+489 
-494 VETSVEETTEN
+494 
-505 TVSENN
+505 
-511 IVAETIA
+511 
-518 PVLNETAEAPT
+518 
-529 AEENSI
+529 
-535 SADAATSQEENIA
+535 
-548 TAVLS
+548 
-553 EETPQIEE
+553 
-561 NDHAEKIE
+561 
-569 DFGEKIEGARKDLWN
+569 GE
-584 GYKEKLSDELPED
+584 
-597 KQKIKLSTFFPEPD
+597 QQ
-611 YETAINNGIN
+611 
-621 IDVLS
+621 
-626 AVKALHDAMPP
+626 
-637 KPKKAYKL
+637 
-645 DKWVES
+645 
-651 LKNVRLLASKLLNG
+651 LLL
-665 EIDIKSF
+665 
-672 DTLLDNGGYVLKPFR
+672 
-687 QTVETYRIL
+687 
-696 GFPEFTKANGYRIES
+696 
-711 DIYNFAEGRQ
+711 
-721 LEKPEY
+721 
-727 RYRVMKGNTPVTRF
+727 
-741 FNDIQ
+741 
-746 DASDALRDIIN
+746 
-757 NKTSDKKVK
+757 
-766 LDLYQI
+766 
-772 RSTGELVIGKKVA
+772 
-785 SGKFI
+785 
-790 DLKKGF
+790 
-796 SSIKDAREYMESHED
+796 
-811 ELIAELE
+811 
-818 RKKTLPK
+818 
-825 TRREVNETRIG
+825 
-836 EEYRNGNISPAQFSE
+836 
-851 TFGFRGV
+851 
-858 QFGNWVEQS
+858 
-867 RRADDLNRAYDALVD
+867 
-882 LSKILDVPTRAI
+882 
-894 SLNGTLG
+894 
-901 LAFGARGTGGKKAA
+901 
-915 AAHYEP
+915 
-921 LQVVINLTKEHG
+921 
-933 AGSLAHEWFHAL
+933 
-945 DNSFGV
+945 
-951 KADNN
+951 
-956 YMSEIS
+956 
-962 FTLSE
+962 
-967 NVRDEVKDAFKNLKR
+967 
-982 TLEKSGLYERSK
+982 
-994 ERDKT
+994 
-999 RSKDYWST
+999 
-1007 GREMAARAFESYIID
+1007 
-1022 KAAERGVKNDYLA
+1022 
-1035 NIIGEADYNDSDTF
+1035 
-1049 AYVKQSEKKEIYAAF
+1049 
-1064 DKLFDTLQTRETDN
+1064 
-1078 GVEFYQLPQEA
+1078 QEA
-1089 YDAQGKAD
+1089 YDSNGKAD
-1097 INTPEFKEWFGD
+1097 INTPEFKAWFGN
-1109 SKVVDEKGKPLEMV
+1109 SKVVDEKGRPKTYWHGSLWNFDRFKQHNGDYNFSPDERFAYNYAESKAFEQGIDNDVTVYPVYIKAEKPFDSNNAEDIDFV
-1123 HFSYNEFSQFDKS
+1123 KKITEGKKIRVFGNEKTQEEFI
-1136 HAGVNN
+1136 
-1142 DESSIGLWF
+1142 DEIQGYYQDTPLREGEF
-1151 ADRDDFAFNNERYPI
+1151 EKITQDDFPKWYSKYNHNIDYSQSSVAEYKVLEVNEKDGYFIAAKPPFRADMEDVESEI
-1166 RYDVYLKMDNP
+1166 REKMKDVDFSK
-1177 LIIEGNGT
+1177 G
-1185 ETNPWADTDIDNL
+1185 ETNISVSYETPYGTRVGDAYVMKVYKPSPEHRKKGADNWIYLESADIDGVDFTDI
-1198 DSYAK
+1198 
-1203 FEKMFN
+1203 
-1209 DLMYQDPQMWDE
+1209 
-1221 RVYEPI
+1221 
-1227 YGGFE
+1227 
-1232 TRKVKLRFS
+1232 
-1241 NFSEKK
+1241 
-1247 QREIIKGII
+1247 
-1256 DKLKAQ
+1256 LKEN
-1262 GYDGIIIKNTRVD
+1262 GYDGYYKVED
-1275 SLNPDEGINQY
+1275 GIENLS
-1286 VVFEPNQIKSV
+1286 VFEPNQIKSV
-1297 YNRGTWNARNDNI
+1297 YNQGTFDPNNDNI
-1310 YYQRAYAG
+1310 YYQRVEQAFSPTNRDKNTYISDLRAAERGEAG
-1318 SRVDYGRPSLEAI
+1318 SDYNIRLGALPLIYQEIGIENKPVKTKKTIILKDTIFKHDVPMNVVENLPELYSDPIIIFQALNTSTNSNSYVAVLDAVDKSERQMIAALSPSKKENGYHLITSFYGR
-1331 GSGEGAQAHGWG
+1331 
-1343 LYYALDKDV
+1343 
-1352 AEGYRERF
+1352 
-1360 INEYGEGIVEYNG
+1360 
-1373 VVYKN
+1373 N
-1378 NDDYAHFLLNL
+1378 NIDNMI
-1389 KQTKKGEIARQREIA
+1389 KKA
-1404 KFFNENGNIE
+1404 F
-1414 LAKKHKKLAEE
+1414 EE
-1425 GENINVD
+1425 G
-1432 DIKTLGQV
+1432 K
-1440 HEVEIPENPF
+1440 
-1450 LLDEQ
+1450 
-1455 LPFSEQPEIV
+1455 V
-1465 KQGIKNAIKEISE
+1465 KYIRDKKN
-1478 DAEKQ
+1478 
-1483 IQALENKDF
+1483 
-1492 IGREIYNKI
+1492 
-1501 SLFLAKTPGTLADKE
+1501 
-1516 TSLLLEKYGIKG
+1516 SLL
-1528 ITYDGRQDGRAF
+1528 T
-1540 VIFNPDDVQVI
+1540 
-1551 QKFYQLPQDDLNNVI
+1551 
-1566 DGHEVIEGFDE
+1566 GH
-1577 NAPDDAFVRT
+1577 NA
-1587 KEGRVEHGYI
+1587 Y
-1597 TDELAKQIG
+1597 
-1606 SSKGG
+1606 
-1611 EIRLYNDLD
+1611 
-1620 KHIDKGR
+1620 
-1627 KKYILSQGYADL
+1627 LSQAD
-1639 IDFVDDTISNWE
+1639 SNILQ
-1651 KIYKG
+1651 K
-1656 SDESFLITK
+1656 
-1665 SKNKDNIV
+1665 
-1673 AVKLEQDGKYY
+1673 
-1684 KISTALIS
+1684 
-1692 RKDYLKNKKTLA
+1692 
-1704 ERAQSNQ
+1704 
-1711 LLTKSPGAISGT
+1711 
-1723 SDIYNIAPTRENVKP
+1723 SDIVNSFM
-1738 DYQNKPQPKGLY
+1738 QQKPQPKGLY
-1750 DASKRVIKIFESADF
+1750 DASKGIIRIFETADF
-1765 STLPHEIAHY
+1765 STLPHEMAHY

-1796 WNVIANWLNVKP
+1796 WNVIANWLNVRP
-1808 EQAVLTRGQQ
+1808 EQTILTRGQQ

-1825 EQYLLNGDLPT
+1825 EQYLLNGNLPI

-1856 MNRLNVRLSEDAVRF
+1856 MNRLNIRLSEDAVRF
-1871 FQSMTTGI
+1871 FQSMTTGV
-1879 LPPPR
+1879 LPPPQ
-1884 IRPSRKPR
+1884 IKPARKPR
-1892 EKMTTAEKLREQL
+1892 GKMTRAEKLREQL
-1905 GLQEQDRQEKETVK
+1905 GLREQDKQEQEAVK
-1919 LVEEMEAARPK
+1919 FVEEMEAARPL
-1930 PDNIDARTVIVSNIT
+1930 PDSVDERTVIVSNIT
-1945 EGEAGKSRVYS
+1945 EGEPGKSRVYS
-1956 REVERNIDALQEI
+1956 REVERNIDTLQEI
-1969 ADIDLDYNKIR
+1969 ADIDLEYNKIK

-1986 RAADFVKNNLEDARK
+1986 RAAEYVKNNLEDARK

-2006 KSAPENILDT
+2006 KAAPENILDT

-2085 FKGYA
+2085 FKGYM
-2090 EAVGGDSPVDLYK
+2090 EAVGGDSPLDSYK
-2103 KMIKNETDQITKKVL
+2103 KMIKEETAKITKKVL
-2118 AEKTREEQQKVL
+2118 AETTREGQQRVL
-2130 NAELKRLR
+2130 ESELKRLR
-2138 YEYGTGVQGE
+2138 YEYGTGEQGE
-2148 LFQLPL
+2148 LFQMPI
-2154 EPLNARNAKMYVR
+2154 EPLNARNAKMYIR
-2167 EALDDI
+2167 EALDDV

-2222 ESLTPSPALQIAT
+2222 EGLTPSPALQIFS
-2235 SIVGRGMM
+2235 SIIARGAM
-2243 LSSIKSP
+2243 LASIKSP
-2250 VLNVVSNTENIL
+2250 VLNVISNTENIL

-2267 RRAVNSLEGGASFS
+2267 RRAVNSLEGGASLS
-2281 AVDKNVEKDYLAYAD
+2281 AVDKSVEKDYLAYAD

-2310 GLDAATVT
+2310 GLDAATIT

-2345 YLMGYPD
+2345 YMMGYPD
-2352 SRAKDFVFSDTAALE
+2352 SRAKDFVFSDAAALE

-2372 QNEGLSGEMLSK
+2372 QNEGLSGEALSK
-2384 RATELYRD
+2384 RATELYKD
-2392 ATRVAP
+2392 TTRVAP

-2403 MLIREK
+2403 MVIREK
-2409 AMIEANVA
+2409 AMMEANVA

-2428 ALGIRETLNKVTGNV
+2428 ALGIRETLNRATGNV

-2460 ALGMEYSI
+2460 ALGVEYSI

-2558 FGPLAVPLTAVLSAR
+2558 FGPLAIPLTAVLSAR
-2573 RRGEVAWFGYAK
+2573 RREETGWFGYAK
-2585 GVASQLQKLPGLQEF
+2585 GVASQLQKLPGLKEY
-2600 SETVDAIGRATSN
+2600 SEAVDAVGRAVSN
-2613 KPEKT
+2613 TPEKT
-2618 VKNLNNALIDF
+2618 IKNLNNAMIDF
-2629 VRARTIPS
+2629 IRARTIPS

-2654 AGTYDKAQASVP
+2654 AGTYDKAKASVP

-2707 IYEIDRLYKKNA
+2707 IYEIDRLYKKDA

-2758 IRTREYRSK
+2758 IRTREYRAK

-2781 QIIEQLKKEYI
+2781 RIIDQLKKEYI
-2792 K
+2792 R

>member
-14 EKTGGENIEPKV
+14 EKQTGENAEPKI

-38 ELRVPVNANMPRT
+38 ALRVPVNANMPRT
-51 GAMTNFMYGLV
+51 GAMTNFMYGFI
-62 DTTDAFVNDTPE
+62 DTADAFVNDTPE

-87 GGLKADE
+87 GGLKGDE

-135 SGVASYGTMVVGGY
+135 SGVASYGTMVIGGY
-149 GGGAAARALGASAK
+149 GGSSAAKALGASAK
-163 AAGRATGA
+163 AASRATGT

-188 RADKYAADTGD
+188 RADKYVADTGD
-199 NAFKNYE
+199 EEFKNYE
-206 PEKALKNLAAE
+206 PEKALENLAAE
-217 SAYGT
+217 SAYGVT
-222 ISVILEKYLG
+222 SVILEKYLG
-232 FGEQRKL
+232 FGEQRRL

-246 LKSPTLRATAGLT
+246 LKSPTLRATASLT
-259 KTGVKTAI
+259 KTGVKSAV

-464 DSSVNVERE
+464 DSSVNVEGE

-479 KAKKAVAEVF
+479 KAKEAVAEVF

-548 TAVLS
+548 TAVLN

-757 NKTSDKKVK
+757 NKTSNKKVK

-825 TRREVNETRIG
+825 TRGEVNETRIG

-901 LAFGARGTGGKKAA
+901 LAFGARGTGGKEAA

-951 KADNN
+951 KTDND

-967 NVRDEVKDAFKNLKR
+967 NVRDEVKDAFKNLKK

-1089 YDAQGKAD
+1089 SDAQGKAD
-1097 INTPEFKEWFGD
+1097 INTPEFKEWFGN

-1142 DESSIGLWF
+1142 DESSIGFWF

-1232 TRKVKLRFS
+1232 TQKVKLRFS

-1297 YNRGTWNARNDNI
+1297 YNRGTWNAGNDNI
-1310 YYQRAYAG
+1310 YYQNAEQVFLPTNRDKNTYISDLRAAERGEAG
-1318 SRVDYGRPSLEAI
+1318 NDYNIRLGVLPLIYKKI
-1331 GSGEGAQAHGWG
+1331 GIEN
-1343 LYYALDKDV
+1343 KPV
-1352 AEGYRERF
+1352 
-1360 INEYGEGIVEYNG
+1360 
-1373 VVYKN
+1373 K
-1378 NDDYAHFLLNL
+1378 
-1389 KQTKKGEIARQREIA
+1389 TKKTI
-1404 KFFNENGNIE
+1404 
-1414 LAKKHKKLAEE
+1414 
-1425 GENINVD
+1425 
-1432 DIKTLGQV
+1432 
-1440 HEVEIPENPF
+1440 
-1450 LLDEQ
+1450 
-1455 LPFSEQPEIV
+1455 
-1465 KQGIKNAIKEISE
+1465 
-1478 DAEKQ
+1478 
-1483 IQALENKDF
+1483 
-1492 IGREIYNKI
+1492 
-1501 SLFLAKTPGTLADKE
+1501 
-1516 TSLLLEKYGIKG
+1516 
-1528 ITYDGRQDGRAF
+1528 
-1540 VIFNPDDVQVI
+1540 
-1551 QKFYQLPQDDLNNVI
+1551 
-1566 DGHEVIEGFDE
+1566 
-1577 NAPDDAFVRT
+1577 
-1587 KEGRVEHGYI
+1587 
-1597 TDELAKQIG
+1597 
-1606 SSKGG
+1606 
-1611 EIRLYNDLD
+1611 
-1620 KHIDKGR
+1620 
-1627 KKYILSQGYADL
+1627 ILK
-1639 IDFVDDTISNWE
+1639 DTISKHDVPMNVVE
-1651 KIYKG
+1651 NLLELYSNPLMIFKSLNTSTNPDSYVAVLDAVDKNGRQMIAALSPSKKENGYH
-1656 SDESFLITK
+1656 LITSFYGRNNIDNMIK
-1665 SKNKDNIV
+1665 RAFEEKKVRYIRDKKNGLLTGHNAYLSQADDNI
-1673 AVKLEQDGKYY
+1673 LY
-1684 KISTALIS
+1684 K
-1692 RKDYLKNKKTLA
+1692 
-1704 ERAQSNQ
+1704 
-1711 LLTKSPGAISGT
+1711 
-1723 SDIYNIAPTRENVKP
+1723 SDIVNSFM
-1738 DYQNKPQPKGLY
+1738 QQKPQPKGLY
-1750 DASKRVIKIFESADF
+1750 DTSKGVIKIFESADF
-1765 STLPHEIAHY
+1765 STLLHEIAHY

-1945 EGEAGKSRVYS
+1945 EGETGKSRVYS

-2006 KSAPENILDT
+2006 KPAPENILDT

-2076 RTYKAASKI
+2076 RTYKVASKI

-2103 KMIKNETDQITKKVL
+2103 KMIKNETDRITKKVL
-2118 AEKTREEQQKVL
+2118 AEKTREKQQKVL
-2130 NAELKRLR
+2130 NVELKRLR
-2138 YEYGTGVQGE
+2138 YEYGTGIQGE
-2148 LFQLPL
+2148 LFQMPL

-2243 LSSIKSP
+2243 LLSVKSP

-2409 AMIEANVA
+2409 AMMEANVA
-2417 TYTNDTAFSKF
+2417 TYTNDTWASKL
-2428 ALGIRETLNKVTGNV
+2428 ALGIRETLNKVSGNA

-2450 PFVKTPANVV
+2450 PFAKTPANVV

-2558 FGPLAVPLTAVLSAR
+2558 FGPLALPLTAVLTAR
-2573 RRGEVAWFGYAK
+2573 RKDEVGWFGYAK
-2585 GVASQLQKLPGLQEF
+2585 GVASQMKKTPGL
-2600 SETVDAIGRATSN
+2600 SELKESYDSITRAVSSDWA
-2613 KPEKT
+2613 ESL
-2618 VKNLNNALIDF
+2618 KNLSNSMIDF
-2629 VRARTIPS
+2629 IRARTIPS

-2654 AGTYDKAQASVP
+2654 AGTYDKAKASIP
-2666 GIREELP
+2666 GIRESLP

-2678 TSRTPKE
+2678 TSKTPRE
-2685 TEAALSILLFGARV
+2685 TEPAWSTVLFGARV

-2707 IYEIDRLYKKNA
+2707 IYEIDRLYKKGA

-2746 FAKRYYDGVYTL
+2746 FAKRYYAEVYTL
-2758 IRTREYRSK
+2758 IRTRAYRAK
-2767 DDEQRAAAINKVRR
+2767 DDEQKAAAINKVRR
-2781 QIIEQLKKEYI
+2781 QIIEQLKKTYI
-2792 K
+2792 R

>member
-87 GGLKADE
+87 GGLKGDE

-246 LKSPTLRATAGLT
+246 LKSPTLRATASLT
-259 KTGVKTAI
+259 KTGVKTAV

-394 ESGAFQDVD
+394 ESGAFADIG
-403 EDMLAEYVVDTSK
+403 EDALAEYVVDTSK

-434 EVIQA
+434 EVIKA

-453 QTEGGESRVLA
+453 QTEEGESRILA
-464 DSSVNVERE
+464 DSSVNVE
-473 RTDFDD
+473 
-479 KAKKAVAEVF
+479 
-489 SNPQP
+489 
-494 VETSVEETTEN
+494 
-505 TVSENN
+505 
-511 IVAETIA
+511 
-518 PVLNETAEAPT
+518 
-529 AEENSI
+529 
-535 SADAATSQEENIA
+535 
-548 TAVLS
+548 
-553 EETPQIEE
+553 
-561 NDHAEKIE
+561 
-569 DFGEKIEGARKDLWN
+569 GE
-584 GYKEKLSDELPED
+584 
-597 KQKIKLSTFFPEPD
+597 QQ
-611 YETAINNGIN
+611 
-621 IDVLS
+621 
-626 AVKALHDAMPP
+626 
-637 KPKKAYKL
+637 
-645 DKWVES
+645 
-651 LKNVRLLASKLLNG
+651 LLL
-665 EIDIKSF
+665 
-672 DTLLDNGGYVLKPFR
+672 
-687 QTVETYRIL
+687 
-696 GFPEFTKANGYRIES
+696 
-711 DIYNFAEGRQ
+711 
-721 LEKPEY
+721 
-727 RYRVMKGNTPVTRF
+727 
-741 FNDIQ
+741 
-746 DASDALRDIIN
+746 
-757 NKTSDKKVK
+757 
-766 LDLYQI
+766 
-772 RSTGELVIGKKVA
+772 
-785 SGKFI
+785 
-790 DLKKGF
+790 
-796 SSIKDAREYMESHED
+796 
-811 ELIAELE
+811 
-818 RKKTLPK
+818 
-825 TRREVNETRIG
+825 
-836 EEYRNGNISPAQFSE
+836 
-851 TFGFRGV
+851 
-858 QFGNWVEQS
+858 
-867 RRADDLNRAYDALVD
+867 
-882 LSKILDVPTRAI
+882 
-894 SLNGTLG
+894 
-901 LAFGARGTGGKKAA
+901 
-915 AAHYEP
+915 
-921 LQVVINLTKEHG
+921 
-933 AGSLAHEWFHAL
+933 
-945 DNSFGV
+945 
-951 KADNN
+951 
-956 YMSEIS
+956 
-962 FTLSE
+962 
-967 NVRDEVKDAFKNLKR
+967 
-982 TLEKSGLYERSK
+982 
-994 ERDKT
+994 
-999 RSKDYWST
+999 
-1007 GREMAARAFESYIID
+1007 
-1022 KAAERGVKNDYLA
+1022 
-1035 NIIGEADYNDSDTF
+1035 
-1049 AYVKQSEKKEIYAAF
+1049 
-1064 DKLFDTLQTRETDN
+1064 
-1078 GVEFYQLPQEA
+1078 QEA
-1089 YDAQGKAD
+1089 YDSDGKAD
-1097 INTPEFKEWFGD
+1097 INTPEFKAWFGN
-1109 SKVVDEKGKPLEMV
+1109 SKVVDEKGRPKTYWHGSLWNFDRFKQHNGDYNFSPDERFAYNYAESKAFEQGIDNDVTVYPVYIKAEKPFDSNNAEDIDFV
-1123 HFSYNEFSQFDKS
+1123 KKITEGKKIRVFGNEKTQEEFI
-1136 HAGVNN
+1136 
-1142 DESSIGLWF
+1142 DEIQGYYQDTPLREGEF
-1151 ADRDDFAFNNERYPI
+1151 EKITQDDFPKWYSKYNHNIDYSQSSVAEYKVLEVNEKDGYFIAAKPPFRADMEDVESEI
-1166 RYDVYLKMDNP
+1166 REKMKDVDFSK
-1177 LIIEGNGT
+1177 G
-1185 ETNPWADTDIDNL
+1185 ETNISVSYETPYGTRVGDAYVMKVYKPSPEHRKKGADNWIYLESADIDGVDFTDI
-1198 DSYAK
+1198 
-1203 FEKMFN
+1203 
-1209 DLMYQDPQMWDE
+1209 
-1221 RVYEPI
+1221 
-1227 YGGFE
+1227 
-1232 TRKVKLRFS
+1232 
-1241 NFSEKK
+1241 
-1247 QREIIKGII
+1247 
-1256 DKLKAQ
+1256 LKEN
-1262 GYDGIIIKNTRVD
+1262 GYDGYYKVED
-1275 SLNPDEGINQY
+1275 GIENLS
-1286 VVFEPNQIKSV
+1286 VFEPNQIKSV
-1297 YNRGTWNARNDNI
+1297 YNQGTFDPNNDNI
-1310 YYQRAYAG
+1310 YYQRVEQAFSPTNRDKNTYISDLRAAERGEAG
-1318 SRVDYGRPSLEAI
+1318 SDYNIRLGALPLIYQEIGIENKPVKTKKTIILKDTIFKHDVPMNVVENLPELYSDPIIIFQALNTSTNSNSYVAVLDAVDKSGRQMIAALSPSKKENGYHLITSFYGR
-1331 GSGEGAQAHGWG
+1331 
-1343 LYYALDKDV
+1343 
-1352 AEGYRERF
+1352 
-1360 INEYGEGIVEYNG
+1360 
-1373 VVYKN
+1373 N
-1378 NDDYAHFLLNL
+1378 NIDNMI
-1389 KQTKKGEIARQREIA
+1389 KKA
-1404 KFFNENGNIE
+1404 F
-1414 LAKKHKKLAEE
+1414 EE
-1425 GENINVD
+1425 G
-1432 DIKTLGQV
+1432 K
-1440 HEVEIPENPF
+1440 
-1450 LLDEQ
+1450 
-1455 LPFSEQPEIV
+1455 V
-1465 KQGIKNAIKEISE
+1465 KYIRDKKN
-1478 DAEKQ
+1478 
-1483 IQALENKDF
+1483 
-1492 IGREIYNKI
+1492 
-1501 SLFLAKTPGTLADKE
+1501 
-1516 TSLLLEKYGIKG
+1516 SLL
-1528 ITYDGRQDGRAF
+1528 T
-1540 VIFNPDDVQVI
+1540 
-1551 QKFYQLPQDDLNNVI
+1551 
-1566 DGHEVIEGFDE
+1566 GH
-1577 NAPDDAFVRT
+1577 NA
-1587 KEGRVEHGYI
+1587 Y
-1597 TDELAKQIG
+1597 
-1606 SSKGG
+1606 
-1611 EIRLYNDLD
+1611 
-1620 KHIDKGR
+1620 
-1627 KKYILSQGYADL
+1627 LSQAD
-1639 IDFVDDTISNWE
+1639 SNILQ
-1651 KIYKG
+1651 K
-1656 SDESFLITK
+1656 
-1665 SKNKDNIV
+1665 
-1673 AVKLEQDGKYY
+1673 
-1684 KISTALIS
+1684 
-1692 RKDYLKNKKTLA
+1692 
-1704 ERAQSNQ
+1704 
-1711 LLTKSPGAISGT
+1711 
-1723 SDIYNIAPTRENVKP
+1723 SDIVNSFM
-1738 DYQNKPQPKGLY
+1738 QQKPQPKGLY
-1750 DASKRVIKIFESADF
+1750 DASKGIIRIFETADF
-1765 STLPHEIAHY
+1765 STLPHEMAHY

-1796 WNVIANWLNVKP
+1796 WNVIANWLNVRP
-1808 EQAVLTRGQQ
+1808 EQAILTRGQQ

-1825 EQYLLNGDLPT
+1825 EQYLLNGNLPT

-1856 MNRLNVRLSEDAVRF
+1856 MNRLNIRLSEDAVRF
-1871 FQSMTTGI
+1871 FQSMTTGV

-1884 IRPSRKPR
+1884 IKPARKPR
-1892 EKMTTAEKLREQL
+1892 GKMTRAEKLREQL
-1905 GLQEQDRQEKETVK
+1905 GLREQDRQEQEAVK
-1919 LVEEMEAARPK
+1919 FVEEMEAARPL
-1930 PDNIDARTVIVSNIT
+1930 PDSVDERTVIVSNIT
-1945 EGEAGKSRVYS
+1945 EGEPGKSRVYS
-1956 REVERNIDALQEI
+1956 REVERNIDTLQEI
-1969 ADIDLDYNKIR
+1969 ADIDLEYNKIK
-1980 LEEQAQ
+1980 LEEQVQ
-1986 RAADFVKNNLEDARK
+1986 RAAEYVKNNLEDARK

-2006 KSAPENILDT
+2006 KAAPENILDT

-2085 FKGYA
+2085 FKGYT
-2090 EAVGGDSPVDLYK
+2090 EAVGGDSPLDSYK
-2103 KMIKNETDQITKKVL
+2103 KMIKEETAKITKKVL
-2118 AEKTREEQQKVL
+2118 AETTREGQQRVL
-2130 NAELKRLR
+2130 ESELKRLR
-2138 YEYGTGVQGE
+2138 YEYGTGEQGE
-2148 LFQLPL
+2148 LFQMPT
-2154 EPLNARNAKMYVR
+2154 EPLNARNAKMYIR
-2167 EALDDI
+2167 EALDDV

-2222 ESLTPSPALQIAT
+2222 EGLTPSPALQIFS
-2235 SIVGRGMM
+2235 SIIARGAM
-2243 LSSIKSP
+2243 LASIKSP
-2250 VLNVVSNTENIL
+2250 VLNVISNTENIL
-2262 TEMLI
+2262 TEILI

-2281 AVDKNVEKDYLAYAD
+2281 AVDKSVEKDYLAYAD

-2310 GLDAATVT
+2310 GLDAATIT

-2345 YLMGYPD
+2345 YMMGYPD
-2352 SRAKDFVFSDTAALE
+2352 SRAKDFVFSDAAALE

-2372 QNEGLSGEMLSK
+2372 QNEGLSGEALSK
-2384 RATELYRD
+2384 RATELYED

-2403 MLIREK
+2403 MVIREK
-2409 AMIEANVA
+2409 AMMEANVA

-2428 ALGIRETLNKVTGNV
+2428 ALGIRETLNRATGNV

-2460 ALGMEYSI
+2460 ALGVEYSI

-2493 RTAIKA
+2493 RMAIKA

-2558 FGPLAVPLTAVLSAR
+2558 FGPLAIPLTAVLSAR
-2573 RRGEVAWFGYAK
+2573 RREETGWFGYAK
-2585 GVASQLQKLPGLQEF
+2585 GVASQLQKLPGLKEY
-2600 SETVDAIGRATSN
+2600 SEAVDAVGRAVSN
-2613 KPEKT
+2613 TPEKT
-2618 VKNLNNALIDF
+2618 IKNLNNAMIDF
-2629 VRARTIPS
+2629 IRARTIPS

-2758 IRTREYRSK
+2758 IRTREYRAK

>member
-14 EKTGGENIEPKV
+14 EKQTGENAEPKI

-38 ELRVPVNANMPRT
+38 ALRVPVNANMPRT
-51 GAMTNFMYGLV
+51 GAMTNFMYGFI
-62 DTTDAFVNDTPE
+62 DTADAFVNDTPE

-87 GGLKADE
+87 GGLKGDE

-135 SGVASYGTMVVGGY
+135 SGVASYGTMVIGGY
-149 GGGAAARALGASAK
+149 GGSSAAKALGASAK
-163 AAGRATGA
+163 AASRATGT

-188 RADKYAADTGD
+188 RADKYVADTGD
-199 NAFKNYE
+199 EEFKNYE
-206 PEKALKNLAAE
+206 PEKALENLAAE
-217 SAYGT
+217 SAYGVT
-222 ISVILEKYLG
+222 SVILEKYLG
-232 FGEQRKL
+232 FGEQRRL

-246 LKSPTLRATAGLT
+246 LKSPTLRATASLT
-259 KTGVKTAI
+259 KTGVKSAV

-464 DSSVNVERE
+464 DSSVNVEGE

-479 KAKKAVAEVF
+479 KAKEAVAEVF

-548 TAVLS
+548 TAVLN

-757 NKTSDKKVK
+757 NKTSNKKVK

-901 LAFGARGTGGKKAA
+901 LAFGARGTGGKEAA

-951 KADNN
+951 KTDND

-967 NVRDEVKDAFKNLKR
+967 NVRDEVKDAFKNLKK

-1089 YDAQGKAD
+1089 SDAQGKAD
-1097 INTPEFKEWFGD
+1097 INTPEFKEWFGN

-1142 DESSIGLWF
+1142 DESSIGFWF

-1232 TRKVKLRFS
+1232 TQKVKLRFS

-1297 YNRGTWNARNDNI
+1297 YNRGTWNAGNDNI
-1310 YYQRAYAG
+1310 YYQNAEQVFLPTNRDKNTYISDLRAAERGEAG
-1318 SRVDYGRPSLEAI
+1318 NDYNIRLGVLPLIYKKI
-1331 GSGEGAQAHGWG
+1331 GIEN
-1343 LYYALDKDV
+1343 KPV
-1352 AEGYRERF
+1352 
-1360 INEYGEGIVEYNG
+1360 
-1373 VVYKN
+1373 K
-1378 NDDYAHFLLNL
+1378 
-1389 KQTKKGEIARQREIA
+1389 TKKTI
-1404 KFFNENGNIE
+1404 
-1414 LAKKHKKLAEE
+1414 
-1425 GENINVD
+1425 
-1432 DIKTLGQV
+1432 
-1440 HEVEIPENPF
+1440 
-1450 LLDEQ
+1450 
-1455 LPFSEQPEIV
+1455 
-1465 KQGIKNAIKEISE
+1465 
-1478 DAEKQ
+1478 
-1483 IQALENKDF
+1483 
-1492 IGREIYNKI
+1492 
-1501 SLFLAKTPGTLADKE
+1501 
-1516 TSLLLEKYGIKG
+1516 
-1528 ITYDGRQDGRAF
+1528 
-1540 VIFNPDDVQVI
+1540 
-1551 QKFYQLPQDDLNNVI
+1551 
-1566 DGHEVIEGFDE
+1566 
-1577 NAPDDAFVRT
+1577 
-1587 KEGRVEHGYI
+1587 
-1597 TDELAKQIG
+1597 
-1606 SSKGG
+1606 
-1611 EIRLYNDLD
+1611 
-1620 KHIDKGR
+1620 
-1627 KKYILSQGYADL
+1627 ILK
-1639 IDFVDDTISNWE
+1639 DTISKHDVPMNVVE
-1651 KIYKG
+1651 NLLELYSNPLMIFKSLNTSTNPDSYVAVLDAVDKNGRQMIAALSPSKKENGYH
-1656 SDESFLITK
+1656 LITSFYGRNNIDNMIK
-1665 SKNKDNIV
+1665 RAFEEKKVRYIRDKKNGLLTGHNAYLSQADDNI
-1673 AVKLEQDGKYY
+1673 LY
-1684 KISTALIS
+1684 K
-1692 RKDYLKNKKTLA
+1692 
-1704 ERAQSNQ
+1704 
-1711 LLTKSPGAISGT
+1711 
-1723 SDIYNIAPTRENVKP
+1723 SDIVNSFM
-1738 DYQNKPQPKGLY
+1738 QQKPQPKGLY
-1750 DASKRVIKIFESADF
+1750 DTSKGVIKIFESADF
-1765 STLPHEIAHY
+1765 STLLHEIAHY

-1945 EGEAGKSRVYS
+1945 EGETGKSRVYS

-2006 KSAPENILDT
+2006 KPAPENILDT

-2076 RTYKAASKI
+2076 RTYKVASKI

-2103 KMIKNETDQITKKVL
+2103 KMIKNETDRITKKVL
-2118 AEKTREEQQKVL
+2118 AEKTREKQQKVL
-2130 NAELKRLR
+2130 NVELKRLR
-2138 YEYGTGVQGE
+2138 YEYGTGIQGE
-2148 LFQLPL
+2148 LFQMPL

-2243 LSSIKSP
+2243 LLSVKSP

-2409 AMIEANVA
+2409 AMMEANVA
-2417 TYTNDTAFSKF
+2417 TYTNDTWASKL
-2428 ALGIRETLNKVTGNV
+2428 ALGIRETLNKVSGNA

-2450 PFVKTPANVV
+2450 PFAKTPANVV

-2558 FGPLAVPLTAVLSAR
+2558 FGPLALPLTAVLTAR
-2573 RRGEVAWFGYAK
+2573 RKDEVGWFGYAK
-2585 GVASQLQKLPGLQEF
+2585 GVASQMKKTPGL
-2600 SETVDAIGRATSN
+2600 SELKESYDSITRAVSSDWA
-2613 KPEKT
+2613 ESL
-2618 VKNLNNALIDF
+2618 KNLSNSMIDF
-2629 VRARTIPS
+2629 IRARTIPS

-2654 AGTYDKAQASVP
+2654 AGTYDKAKASIP
-2666 GIREELP
+2666 GIRESLP

-2678 TSRTPKE
+2678 TSKTPRE
-2685 TEAALSILLFGARV
+2685 TEPAWSTVLFGARV

-2707 IYEIDRLYKKNA
+2707 IYEIDRLYKKGA

-2746 FAKRYYDGVYTL
+2746 FAKRYYAEVYTL
-2758 IRTREYRSK
+2758 IRTRAYRAK
-2767 DDEQRAAAINKVRR
+2767 DDEQKAAAINKVRR
-2781 QIIEQLKKEYI
+2781 QIIEQLKKTYI
-2792 K
+2792 R

>member
-38 ELRVPVNANMPRT
+38 ELRVPVNANMPRI

-87 GGLKADE
+87 GGLKGDE

-246 LKSPTLRATAGLT
+246 LKSPTLRATASLT
-259 KTGVKTAI
+259 KTGVKTAV
-267 SEAGTEFAQS
+267 SEAGTEFVQS

-473 RTDFDD
+473 Q
-479 KAKKAVAEVF
+479 AEKMDV
-489 SNPQP
+489 
-494 VETSVEETTEN
+494 
-505 TVSENN
+505 
-511 IVAETIA
+511 
-518 PVLNETAEAPT
+518 
-529 AEENSI
+529 
-535 SADAATSQEENIA
+535 SQE
-548 TAVLS
+548 
-553 EETPQIEE
+553 
-561 NDHAEKIE
+561 
-569 DFGEKIEGARKDLWN
+569 
-584 GYKEKLSDELPED
+584 KL
-597 KQKIKLSTFFPEPD
+597 
-611 YETAINNGIN
+611 
-621 IDVLS
+621 
-626 AVKALHDAMPP
+626 
-637 KPKKAYKL
+637 
-645 DKWVES
+645 
-651 LKNVRLLASKLLNG
+651 
-665 EIDIKSF
+665 
-672 DTLLDNGGYVLKPFR
+672 
-687 QTVETYRIL
+687 
-696 GFPEFTKANGYRIES
+696 
-711 DIYNFAEGRQ
+711 
-721 LEKPEY
+721 
-727 RYRVMKGNTPVTRF
+727 
-741 FNDIQ
+741 
-746 DASDALRDIIN
+746 
-757 NKTSDKKVK
+757 
-766 LDLYQI
+766 
-772 RSTGELVIGKKVA
+772 
-785 SGKFI
+785 
-790 DLKKGF
+790 
-796 SSIKDAREYMESHED
+796 
-811 ELIAELE
+811 
-818 RKKTLPK
+818 
-825 TRREVNETRIG
+825 
-836 EEYRNGNISPAQFSE
+836 
-851 TFGFRGV
+851 
-858 QFGNWVEQS
+858 
-867 RRADDLNRAYDALVD
+867 
-882 LSKILDVPTRAI
+882 
-894 SLNGTLG
+894 
-901 LAFGARGTGGKKAA
+901 
-915 AAHYEP
+915 
-921 LQVVINLTKEHG
+921 
-933 AGSLAHEWFHAL
+933 
-945 DNSFGV
+945 
-951 KADNN
+951 
-956 YMSEIS
+956 
-962 FTLSE
+962 
-967 NVRDEVKDAFKNLKR
+967 
-982 TLEKSGLYERSK
+982 
-994 ERDKT
+994 
-999 RSKDYWST
+999 
-1007 GREMAARAFESYIID
+1007 
-1022 KAAERGVKNDYLA
+1022 
-1035 NIIGEADYNDSDTF
+1035 
-1049 AYVKQSEKKEIYAAF
+1049 
-1064 DKLFDTLQTRETDN
+1064 
-1078 GVEFYQLPQEA
+1078 YQLPQEA

-1109 SKVVDEKGKPLEMV
+1109 SKVVDKNGRPLVVYHGTNAEFDIFSKEKIKRGTGFW
-1123 HFSYNEFSQFDKS
+1123 FSSNKETSKEYGDIKEFYLSVKNPID
-1136 HAGVNN
+1136 VNKNRN
-1142 DESSIGLWF
+1142 DFIKF
-1151 ADRDDFAFNNERYPI
+1151 AKEAMPEIPNDVSEHYIISDALGSTAFKE
-1166 RYDVYLKMDNP
+1166 YLQNK
-1177 LIIEGNGT
+1177 
-1185 ETNPWADTDIDNL
+1185 
-1198 DSYAK
+1198 
-1203 FEKMFN
+1203 
-1209 DLMYQDPQMWDE
+1209 
-1221 RVYEPI
+1221 
-1227 YGGFE
+1227 
-1232 TRKVKLRFS
+1232 
-1241 NFSEKK
+1241 
-1247 QREIIKGII
+1247 
-1256 DKLKAQ
+1256 
-1262 GYDGIIIKNTRVD
+1262 GYDAI
-1275 SLNPDEGINQY
+1275 SLGNSYI
-1286 VVFEPNQIKSV
+1286 VFNPNQIKSV

-1796 WNVIANWLNVKP
+1796 WNVIANWLNVKS

-1919 LVEEMEAARPK
+1919 LVEEMETARLE
-1930 PDNIDARTVIVSNIT
+1930 PDSIDARTVIVSNIT
-1945 EGEAGKSRVYS
+1945 EGETGKSRVYS

-2006 KSAPENILDT
+2006 KPAPENILDT

-2103 KMIKNETDQITKKVL
+2103 KMIKNETDRITKKVL

-2758 IRTREYRSK
+2758 IRTREYRAK

>member
-1 MGNVISVIDALAE
+1 
-14 EKTGGENIEPKV
+14 
-26 MTADLAQSLYAG
+26 
-38 ELRVPVNANMPRT
+38 
-51 GAMTNFMYGLV
+51 
-62 DTTDAFVNDTPE
+62 
-74 QIKILGGQYDVVM
+74 
-87 GGLKADE
+87 
-94 ERIKRGRMNM
+94 
-104 DTANRNLQFN
+104 
-114 QQQRDMLTPDAAKD
+114 
-128 TFGYALG
+128 
-135 SGVASYGTMVVGGY
+135 
-149 GGGAAARALGASAK
+149 
-163 AAGRATGA
+163 
-171 AAYGT
+171 
-176 MAAMEVGGEVQE
+176 
-188 RADKYAADTGD
+188 
-199 NAFKNYE
+199 
-206 PEKALKNLAAE
+206 
-217 SAYGT
+217 
-222 ISVILEKYLG
+222 
-232 FGEQRKL
+232 
-239 FNLDLAK
+239 
-246 LKSPTLRATAGLT
+246 
-259 KTGVKTAI
+259 
-267 SEAGTEFAQS
+267 
-277 LANMGIDLIDGTMD
+277 
-291 WEQVPDRL
+291 
-299 KQELTG
+299 
-305 WAAAAVIGGT
+305 
-315 AGVGVGIYNRSR
+315 
-327 GIRAIKEEIRGTVPD
+327 
-342 ADLERTASAIF
+342 
-353 DSAAEK
+353 
-359 MADVVS
+359 
-365 VELELS
+365 
-371 SQLRNKHGSVM
+371 
-382 DSMQR
+382 
-387 AVKQAVD
+387 
-394 ESGAFQDVD
+394 
-403 EDMLAEYVVDTSK
+403 
-416 LFADQ
+416 
-421 VLAEANIRNVPIE
+421 
-434 EVIQA
+434 
-439 SDIVYENGGIRLKS
+439 
-453 QTEGGESRVLA
+453 
-464 DSSVNVERE
+464 
-473 RTDFDD
+473 
-479 KAKKAVAEVF
+479 
-489 SNPQP
+489 
-494 VETSVEETTEN
+494 
-505 TVSENN
+505 
-511 IVAETIA
+511 
-518 PVLNETAEAPT
+518 
-529 AEENSI
+529 
-535 SADAATSQEENIA
+535 
-548 TAVLS
+548 
-553 EETPQIEE
+553 
-561 NDHAEKIE
+561 
-569 DFGEKIEGARKDLWN
+569 
-584 GYKEKLSDELPED
+584 
-597 KQKIKLSTFFPEPD
+597 
-611 YETAINNGIN
+611 
-621 IDVLS
+621 
-626 AVKALHDAMPP
+626 
-637 KPKKAYKL
+637 
-645 DKWVES
+645 
-651 LKNVRLLASKLLNG
+651 
-665 EIDIKSF
+665 
-672 DTLLDNGGYVLKPFR
+672 
-687 QTVETYRIL
+687 
-696 GFPEFTKANGYRIES
+696 
-711 DIYNFAEGRQ
+711 
-721 LEKPEY
+721 
-727 RYRVMKGNTPVTRF
+727 
-741 FNDIQ
+741 
-746 DASDALRDIIN
+746 
-757 NKTSDKKVK
+757 
-766 LDLYQI
+766 
-772 RSTGELVIGKKVA
+772 
-785 SGKFI
+785 
-790 DLKKGF
+790 
-796 SSIKDAREYMESHED
+796 
-811 ELIAELE
+811 
-818 RKKTLPK
+818 
-825 TRREVNETRIG
+825 
-836 EEYRNGNISPAQFSE
+836 
-851 TFGFRGV
+851 
-858 QFGNWVEQS
+858 
-867 RRADDLNRAYDALVD
+867 
-882 LSKILDVPTRAI
+882 
-894 SLNGTLG
+894 
-901 LAFGARGTGGKKAA
+901 
-915 AAHYEP
+915 
-921 LQVVINLTKEHG
+921 
-933 AGSLAHEWFHAL
+933 
-945 DNSFGV
+945 
-951 KADNN
+951 
-956 YMSEIS
+956 
-962 FTLSE
+962 
-967 NVRDEVKDAFKNLKR
+967 
-982 TLEKSGLYERSK
+982 
-994 ERDKT
+994 
-999 RSKDYWST
+999 
-1007 GREMAARAFESYIID
+1007 
-1022 KAAERGVKNDYLA
+1022 
-1035 NIIGEADYNDSDTF
+1035 
-1049 AYVKQSEKKEIYAAF
+1049 
-1064 DKLFDTLQTRETDN
+1064 
-1078 GVEFYQLPQEA
+1078 
-1089 YDAQGKAD
+1089 
-1097 INTPEFKEWFGD
+1097 
-1109 SKVVDEKGKPLEMV
+1109 
-1123 HFSYNEFSQFDKS
+1123 
-1136 HAGVNN
+1136 
-1142 DESSIGLWF
+1142 
-1151 ADRDDFAFNNERYPI
+1151 
-1166 RYDVYLKMDNP
+1166 
-1177 LIIEGNGT
+1177 
-1185 ETNPWADTDIDNL
+1185 
-1198 DSYAK
+1198 
-1203 FEKMFN
+1203 
-1209 DLMYQDPQMWDE
+1209 MWDE

-1232 TRKVKLRFS
+1232 TQKVKLRFS

-1310 YYQRAYAG
+1310 YYQRAFAG
-1318 SRVDYGRPSLEAI
+1318 SRVDYDRPSLEAI
-1331 GSGEGAQAHGWG
+1331 GSGEGAQVHGWG

-1440 HEVEIPENPF
+1440 HEVDIPENPY
-1450 LLDEQ
+1450 LLDENK
-1455 LPFSEQPEIV
+1455 FINEQSDIV
-1465 KQGIKNAIKEISE
+1465 KKGVRNTLMRLKGL
-1478 DAEKQ
+1478 AEGGAYPDYKK
-1483 IQALENKDF
+1483 ALTALDYEYADIENRIDDPDFYENKTGYQIYD
-1492 IGREIYNKI
+1492 IIEQIMGSNREA
-1501 SLFLAKTPGTLADKE
+1501 SLFL
-1516 TSLLLEKYGIKG
+1516 LENGIKG
-1528 ITYDGRQDGRAF
+1528 ITYEGRQDGRAF
-1540 VIFNPDDVQVI
+1540 VIFNPDDVEVI
-1551 QKFYQLPQDDLNNVI
+1551 QKFYQEQSVEQFFSPTNHDKSTYINDLRAA
-1566 DGHEVIEGFDE
+1566 E
-1577 NAPDDAFVRT
+1577 R
-1587 KEGRVEHGYI
+1587 
-1597 TDELAKQIG
+1597 
-1606 SSKGG
+1606 G
-1611 EIRLYNDLD
+1611 EAGNDYNIRLGALPVIYQKIGIEN
-1620 KHIDKGR
+1620 KSVKT
-1627 KKYILSQGYADL
+1627 KKTIILK
-1639 IDFVDDTISNWE
+1639 DTISKHDVPMNVVE
-1651 KIYKG
+1651 NLPELYSNPLVI
-1656 SDESFLITK
+1656 FK
-1665 SKNKDNIV
+1665 SLSTSTNPDSYV
-1673 AVKLEQDGKYY
+1673 AVLDATDKNGRQMIAALSPSKKENGYHLVTSFYGRNNIDNMIRKAFEEGKVKYIRDK
-1684 KISTALIS
+1684 KISLLAGH
-1692 RKDYLKNKKTLA
+1692 DAYLSQANNNILYK
-1704 ERAQSNQ
+1704 
-1711 LLTKSPGAISGT
+1711 
-1723 SDIYNIAPTRENVKP
+1723 SDIVNSFM
-1738 DYQNKPQPKGLY
+1738 QQKPQPKGLY
-1750 DASKRVIKIFESADF
+1750 DTSKGVIKIFESADF

-1919 LVEEMEAARPK
+1919 LVEEMEVARPK

-1945 EGEAGKSRVYS
+1945 EGETGKSRVYS

-2103 KMIKNETDQITKKVL
+2103 KMIKNETDRITKKVL

-2517 DPDDYTPDYDALT
+2517 DPDDYTPDHDALT

-2654 AGTYDKAQASVP
+2654 AGTYDKAKASIP
-2666 GIREELP
+2666 GIRESLP

-2678 TSRTPKE
+2678 TSKTPRE
-2685 TEAALSILLFGARV
+2685 TEPAWSTVLFGARV

-2707 IYEIDRLYKKNA
+2707 IYEIDRLYKKDA

-2746 FAKRYYDGVYTL
+2746 FAKRYYAEVYTL
-2758 IRTREYRSK
+2758 IRTRAYRAK
-2767 DDEQRAAAINKVRR
+2767 DDEQKAAAINKVRR
-2781 QIIEQLKKEYI
+2781 QIIEQLKKTYI
-2792 K
+2792 R

>member
-87 GGLKADE
+87 GGLKGDE

-246 LKSPTLRATAGLT
+246 LKSPTLRATASLT
-259 KTGVKTAI
+259 KTGVKTAV
-267 SEAGTEFAQS
+267 SEAGTEFVQS

-473 RTDFDD
+473 Q
-479 KAKKAVAEVF
+479 AEKMDV
-489 SNPQP
+489 
-494 VETSVEETTEN
+494 
-505 TVSENN
+505 
-511 IVAETIA
+511 
-518 PVLNETAEAPT
+518 
-529 AEENSI
+529 
-535 SADAATSQEENIA
+535 SQE
-548 TAVLS
+548 
-553 EETPQIEE
+553 
-561 NDHAEKIE
+561 
-569 DFGEKIEGARKDLWN
+569 
-584 GYKEKLSDELPED
+584 KL
-597 KQKIKLSTFFPEPD
+597 
-611 YETAINNGIN
+611 
-621 IDVLS
+621 
-626 AVKALHDAMPP
+626 
-637 KPKKAYKL
+637 
-645 DKWVES
+645 
-651 LKNVRLLASKLLNG
+651 
-665 EIDIKSF
+665 
-672 DTLLDNGGYVLKPFR
+672 
-687 QTVETYRIL
+687 
-696 GFPEFTKANGYRIES
+696 
-711 DIYNFAEGRQ
+711 
-721 LEKPEY
+721 
-727 RYRVMKGNTPVTRF
+727 
-741 FNDIQ
+741 
-746 DASDALRDIIN
+746 
-757 NKTSDKKVK
+757 
-766 LDLYQI
+766 
-772 RSTGELVIGKKVA
+772 
-785 SGKFI
+785 
-790 DLKKGF
+790 
-796 SSIKDAREYMESHED
+796 
-811 ELIAELE
+811 
-818 RKKTLPK
+818 
-825 TRREVNETRIG
+825 
-836 EEYRNGNISPAQFSE
+836 
-851 TFGFRGV
+851 
-858 QFGNWVEQS
+858 
-867 RRADDLNRAYDALVD
+867 
-882 LSKILDVPTRAI
+882 
-894 SLNGTLG
+894 
-901 LAFGARGTGGKKAA
+901 
-915 AAHYEP
+915 
-921 LQVVINLTKEHG
+921 
-933 AGSLAHEWFHAL
+933 
-945 DNSFGV
+945 
-951 KADNN
+951 
-956 YMSEIS
+956 
-962 FTLSE
+962 
-967 NVRDEVKDAFKNLKR
+967 
-982 TLEKSGLYERSK
+982 
-994 ERDKT
+994 
-999 RSKDYWST
+999 
-1007 GREMAARAFESYIID
+1007 
-1022 KAAERGVKNDYLA
+1022 
-1035 NIIGEADYNDSDTF
+1035 
-1049 AYVKQSEKKEIYAAF
+1049 
-1064 DKLFDTLQTRETDN
+1064 
-1078 GVEFYQLPQEA
+1078 YQLPQEA

-1109 SKVVDEKGKPLEMV
+1109 SKVVDKNGRPLVVYHGTNAEFDIFSKEKIKRGTGFW
-1123 HFSYNEFSQFDKS
+1123 FSSNKETSKEYGDIKEFYLSVKNPID
-1136 HAGVNN
+1136 VNKNRN
-1142 DESSIGLWF
+1142 DFIKF
-1151 ADRDDFAFNNERYPI
+1151 AKEAMPEIPNDVSEHYIISDALGSTAFKE
-1166 RYDVYLKMDNP
+1166 YLQNK
-1177 LIIEGNGT
+1177 
-1185 ETNPWADTDIDNL
+1185 
-1198 DSYAK
+1198 
-1203 FEKMFN
+1203 
-1209 DLMYQDPQMWDE
+1209 
-1221 RVYEPI
+1221 
-1227 YGGFE
+1227 
-1232 TRKVKLRFS
+1232 
-1241 NFSEKK
+1241 
-1247 QREIIKGII
+1247 
-1256 DKLKAQ
+1256 
-1262 GYDGIIIKNTRVD
+1262 GYDAI
-1275 SLNPDEGINQY
+1275 SLGNSYI
-1286 VVFEPNQIKSV
+1286 VFNPNQIKSV

-1796 WNVIANWLNVKP
+1796 WNVIANWLNVKS

-1919 LVEEMEAARPK
+1919 LVEEMETARLE
-1930 PDNIDARTVIVSNIT
+1930 PDSIDARTVIVSNIT
-1945 EGEAGKSRVYS
+1945 EGETGKSRIYS

-1969 ADIDLDYNKIR
+1969 ADVDLDYNKIR

-2103 KMIKNETDQITKKVL
+2103 KMIKNETDRITKKVL

-2148 LFQLPL
+2148 LFQMPL
-2154 EPLNARNAKMYVR
+2154 EPLNTRNAKMYVR

-2243 LSSIKSP
+2243 LSSVKSP

-2493 RTAIKA
+2493 WTAIKA

-2758 IRTREYRSK
+2758 IRTREYRAK

>member
-14 EKTGGENIEPKV
+14 EKQTGENAEPKI

-51 GAMTNFMYGLV
+51 GAMTNFMYGFI
-62 DTTDAFVNDTPE
+62 DTADAFVNDTPE

-87 GGLKADE
+87 GGLKGDE

-135 SGVASYGTMVVGGY
+135 SGVASYGTMVIGGY
-149 GGGAAARALGASAK
+149 GGSSAAKALGASAK
-163 AAGRATGA
+163 AASRATGT

-188 RADKYAADTGD
+188 RADKYVADTGD
-199 NAFKNYE
+199 EEFKNYE
-206 PEKALKNLAAE
+206 PEKALENLAAE
-217 SAYGT
+217 SAYGVT
-222 ISVILEKYLG
+222 SVILEKYLG
-232 FGEQRKL
+232 FGEQRRL

-246 LKSPTLRATAGLT
+246 LKSPTLRATASLT
-259 KTGVKTAI
+259 KTGVKSAV

-464 DSSVNVERE
+464 DSSVNVEGE

-479 KAKKAVAEVF
+479 KAKEAVAEVF

-548 TAVLS
+548 TAVLN

-901 LAFGARGTGGKKAA
+901 LAFGARGTGGKEAA

-951 KADNN
+951 KTDND

-967 NVRDEVKDAFKNLKR
+967 NVRDEVKDAFKNLKK

-1089 YDAQGKAD
+1089 SDAQGKAD
-1097 INTPEFKEWFGD
+1097 INTPEFKEWFGN

-1142 DESSIGLWF
+1142 DESSIGFWF

-1232 TRKVKLRFS
+1232 TQKVKLRFS

-1297 YNRGTWNARNDNI
+1297 YNRGTWNAGNDNI
-1310 YYQRAYAG
+1310 YYQNAEQVFLPTNRDKNTYISDLRAAERGEAG
-1318 SRVDYGRPSLEAI
+1318 NDYNIRL
-1331 GSGEGAQAHGWG
+1331 GA
-1343 LYYALDKDV
+1343 
-1352 AEGYRERF
+1352 
-1360 INEYGEGIVEYNG
+1360 
-1373 VVYKN
+1373 
-1378 NDDYAHFLLNL
+1378 
-1389 KQTKKGEIARQREIA
+1389 
-1404 KFFNENGNIE
+1404 
-1414 LAKKHKKLAEE
+1414 
-1425 GENINVD
+1425 
-1432 DIKTLGQV
+1432 
-1440 HEVEIPENPF
+1440 
-1450 LLDEQ
+1450 
-1455 LPFSEQPEIV
+1455 LPLIYQKI
-1465 KQGIKNAIKEISE
+1465 GIKNKPV
-1478 DAEKQ
+1478 
-1483 IQALENKDF
+1483 
-1492 IGREIYNKI
+1492 
-1501 SLFLAKTPGTLADKE
+1501 KT
-1516 TSLLLEKYGIKG
+1516 
-1528 ITYDGRQDGRAF
+1528 
-1540 VIFNPDDVQVI
+1540 
-1551 QKFYQLPQDDLNNVI
+1551 
-1566 DGHEVIEGFDE
+1566 
-1577 NAPDDAFVRT
+1577 
-1587 KEGRVEHGYI
+1587 
-1597 TDELAKQIG
+1597 
-1606 SSKGG
+1606 
-1611 EIRLYNDLD
+1611 
-1620 KHIDKGR
+1620 
-1627 KKYILSQGYADL
+1627 KKTIILK
-1639 IDFVDDTISNWE
+1639 DTISKHDVPMNVVE
-1651 KIYKG
+1651 NLLELYSNPLMIFKSLNTSTNPDSYVAVLDAVDKNGRQMIAALSPSKKENGYH
-1656 SDESFLITK
+1656 LITSFYGRNNIDNMIK
-1665 SKNKDNIV
+1665 RAFEEKKVRYIRDKKNGLLTGHNAYLSQADDNI
-1673 AVKLEQDGKYY
+1673 LY
-1684 KISTALIS
+1684 K
-1692 RKDYLKNKKTLA
+1692 
-1704 ERAQSNQ
+1704 
-1711 LLTKSPGAISGT
+1711 
-1723 SDIYNIAPTRENVKP
+1723 SDIVNSFM
-1738 DYQNKPQPKGLY
+1738 QQKPQPKGLY
-1750 DASKRVIKIFESADF
+1750 DTSKGVIKIFESADF

-1919 LVEEMEAARPK
+1919 LVEEMEVARPK

-1945 EGEAGKSRVYS
+1945 EGETGKSRVYS

-2103 KMIKNETDQITKKVL
+2103 KMIKNETDRITKKVL

-2138 YEYGTGVQGE
+2138 YEYGTGIQGE
-2148 LFQLPL
+2148 LFQMPL

-2243 LSSIKSP
+2243 LLSVKSP

-2409 AMIEANVA
+2409 AMMEANVA

-2460 ALGMEYSI
+2460 ALGVEYSI

-2654 AGTYDKAQASVP
+2654 AGTYDKAKASIP
-2666 GIREELP
+2666 GIRESLP

-2678 TSRTPKE
+2678 TSKTPRE
-2685 TEAALSILLFGARV
+2685 TEPAWSTVLFGARV

-2707 IYEIDRLYKKNA
+2707 IYEIDRLYKKGA

-2746 FAKRYYDGVYTL
+2746 FAKRYYAEVYTL
-2758 IRTREYRSK
+2758 IRTRAYRAK
-2767 DDEQRAAAINKVRR
+2767 DDEQKAAAINKVRR
-2781 QIIEQLKKEYI
+2781 QIIEQLKKHIYDRLT
-2792 K
+2792 

>member
-87 GGLKADE
+87 GGLKGDE

-246 LKSPTLRATAGLT
+246 LKSPTLRATASLT
-259 KTGVKTAI
+259 KTGVKTAV

-394 ESGAFQDVD
+394 ESGAFADIGEDV
-403 EDMLAEYVVDTSK
+403 LAEYVVDTSK

-434 EVIQA
+434 EVIKA

-453 QTEGGESRVLA
+453 QTEEGESRILA
-464 DSSVNVERE
+464 DSSVNVE
-473 RTDFDD
+473 
-479 KAKKAVAEVF
+479 
-489 SNPQP
+489 
-494 VETSVEETTEN
+494 
-505 TVSENN
+505 
-511 IVAETIA
+511 
-518 PVLNETAEAPT
+518 
-529 AEENSI
+529 
-535 SADAATSQEENIA
+535 
-548 TAVLS
+548 
-553 EETPQIEE
+553 
-561 NDHAEKIE
+561 
-569 DFGEKIEGARKDLWN
+569 GE
-584 GYKEKLSDELPED
+584 
-597 KQKIKLSTFFPEPD
+597 QQ
-611 YETAINNGIN
+611 
-621 IDVLS
+621 
-626 AVKALHDAMPP
+626 
-637 KPKKAYKL
+637 
-645 DKWVES
+645 
-651 LKNVRLLASKLLNG
+651 LLL
-665 EIDIKSF
+665 
-672 DTLLDNGGYVLKPFR
+672 
-687 QTVETYRIL
+687 
-696 GFPEFTKANGYRIES
+696 
-711 DIYNFAEGRQ
+711 
-721 LEKPEY
+721 
-727 RYRVMKGNTPVTRF
+727 
-741 FNDIQ
+741 
-746 DASDALRDIIN
+746 
-757 NKTSDKKVK
+757 
-766 LDLYQI
+766 
-772 RSTGELVIGKKVA
+772 
-785 SGKFI
+785 
-790 DLKKGF
+790 
-796 SSIKDAREYMESHED
+796 
-811 ELIAELE
+811 
-818 RKKTLPK
+818 
-825 TRREVNETRIG
+825 
-836 EEYRNGNISPAQFSE
+836 
-851 TFGFRGV
+851 
-858 QFGNWVEQS
+858 
-867 RRADDLNRAYDALVD
+867 
-882 LSKILDVPTRAI
+882 
-894 SLNGTLG
+894 
-901 LAFGARGTGGKKAA
+901 
-915 AAHYEP
+915 
-921 LQVVINLTKEHG
+921 
-933 AGSLAHEWFHAL
+933 
-945 DNSFGV
+945 
-951 KADNN
+951 
-956 YMSEIS
+956 
-962 FTLSE
+962 
-967 NVRDEVKDAFKNLKR
+967 
-982 TLEKSGLYERSK
+982 
-994 ERDKT
+994 
-999 RSKDYWST
+999 
-1007 GREMAARAFESYIID
+1007 
-1022 KAAERGVKNDYLA
+1022 
-1035 NIIGEADYNDSDTF
+1035 
-1049 AYVKQSEKKEIYAAF
+1049 
-1064 DKLFDTLQTRETDN
+1064 
-1078 GVEFYQLPQEA
+1078 QEA
-1089 YDAQGKAD
+1089 YDSDGKAD
-1097 INTPEFKEWFGD
+1097 INTPEFKAWFGD
-1109 SKVVDEKGKPLEMV
+1109 SKVVDEKGKPLMV
-1123 HFSYNEFSQFDKS
+1123 YHGTPNLFSAFDKAYLPEPS
-1136 HAGVNN
+1136 AN
-1142 DESSIGLWF
+1142 DPGFYGQGFYF
-1151 ADRDDFAFNNERYPI
+1151 ADSYPGAWRYTKGKGVVLPLYLSI
-1166 RYDVYLKMDNP
+1166 RNPLVLDDVYNKM
-1177 LIIEGNGT
+1177 
-1185 ETNPWADTDIDNL
+1185 
-1198 DSYAK
+1198 
-1203 FEKMFN
+1203 M
-1209 DLMYQDPQMWDE
+1209 
-1221 RVYEPI
+1221 
-1227 YGGFE
+1227 
-1232 TRKVKLRFS
+1232 
-1241 NFSEKK
+1241 
-1247 QREIIKGII
+1247 REIPLERIKELGIYKKGLETGKYAGFFF
-1256 DKLKAQ
+1256 DEYVTENRLSKKLSDHAKAK
-1262 GYDGIIIKNTRVD
+1262 GYDGIKAGK
-1275 SLNPDEGINQY
+1275 EY
-1286 VVFEPNQIKSV
+1286 VAFEPNQIKSV
-1297 YNRGTWNARNDNI
+1297 YNRGTWNAGSDDI
-1310 YYQRAYAG
+1310 YYQRAEQAFSPTNRDKNTYISDLRAAERGEAG
-1318 SRVDYGRPSLEAI
+1318 SDYNIRLGALPLIYQEIGIENKPVKTKKTIILKDTIFKHDVPMNVVENLPELYSDPIIIFQALNTSTNSNSYVAVLDAVDKSGRQMIAALSPSKKENGYHLITSFYGR
-1331 GSGEGAQAHGWG
+1331 
-1343 LYYALDKDV
+1343 
-1352 AEGYRERF
+1352 
-1360 INEYGEGIVEYNG
+1360 
-1373 VVYKN
+1373 N
-1378 NDDYAHFLLNL
+1378 NIDNMIKRAF
-1389 KQTKKGEIARQREIA
+1389 
-1404 KFFNENGNIE
+1404 
-1414 LAKKHKKLAEE
+1414 EE
-1425 GENINVD
+1425 G
-1432 DIKTLGQV
+1432 K
-1440 HEVEIPENPF
+1440 
-1450 LLDEQ
+1450 
-1455 LPFSEQPEIV
+1455 V
-1465 KQGIKNAIKEISE
+1465 KYIRDKKN
-1478 DAEKQ
+1478 
-1483 IQALENKDF
+1483 
-1492 IGREIYNKI
+1492 
-1501 SLFLAKTPGTLADKE
+1501 
-1516 TSLLLEKYGIKG
+1516 SLL
-1528 ITYDGRQDGRAF
+1528 T
-1540 VIFNPDDVQVI
+1540 
-1551 QKFYQLPQDDLNNVI
+1551 
-1566 DGHEVIEGFDE
+1566 GH
-1577 NAPDDAFVRT
+1577 NA
-1587 KEGRVEHGYI
+1587 Y
-1597 TDELAKQIG
+1597 
-1606 SSKGG
+1606 
-1611 EIRLYNDLD
+1611 
-1620 KHIDKGR
+1620 
-1627 KKYILSQGYADL
+1627 LSQAD
-1639 IDFVDDTISNWE
+1639 SNILQ
-1651 KIYKG
+1651 K
-1656 SDESFLITK
+1656 
-1665 SKNKDNIV
+1665 
-1673 AVKLEQDGKYY
+1673 
-1684 KISTALIS
+1684 
-1692 RKDYLKNKKTLA
+1692 
-1704 ERAQSNQ
+1704 
-1711 LLTKSPGAISGT
+1711 
-1723 SDIYNIAPTRENVKP
+1723 SDIVNSFM
-1738 DYQNKPQPKGLY
+1738 QQKPQPKGLY
-1750 DASKRVIKIFESADF
+1750 DASKGIIRIFETADF
-1765 STLPHEIAHY
+1765 STLPHEMAHY

-1782 YVRSGNASEKYRQR
+1782 YVRSGNASEKYWQR
-1796 WNVIANWLNVKP
+1796 WNVIANWLNVRP
-1808 EQAVLTRGQQ
+1808 EQTILTRGQQ

-1825 EQYLLNGDLPT
+1825 EQYLLNGNLPI

-1856 MNRLNVRLSEDAVRF
+1856 MNRLNIRLSEDAVRF
-1871 FQSMTTGI
+1871 FQSMTTGV
-1879 LPPPR
+1879 LPPPQ
-1884 IRPSRKPR
+1884 IKPARKPR
-1892 EKMTTAEKLREQL
+1892 GKMTRAEKLREQL
-1905 GLQEQDRQEKETVK
+1905 GLREQDKQEQEAVK
-1919 LVEEMEAARPK
+1919 FVEEMEAARPL
-1930 PDNIDARTVIVSNIT
+1930 PDSVDERTVIVSNIT
-1945 EGEAGKSRVYS
+1945 EGEPGKSRVYS
-1956 REVERNIDALQEI
+1956 REVERNIDTLQEI
-1969 ADIDLDYNKIR
+1969 ADIDLEYNKIK

-1986 RAADFVKNNLEDARK
+1986 RAAEYVKNNLEDARK

-2006 KSAPENILDT
+2006 KAAPENILDT

-2085 FKGYA
+2085 FKGYM
-2090 EAVGGDSPVDLYK
+2090 EAVGGDSPLDSYK
-2103 KMIKNETDQITKKVL
+2103 KMIKEETAKITKKVL
-2118 AEKTREEQQKVL
+2118 AETTREGQQRVL
-2130 NAELKRLR
+2130 ESELKRLR
-2138 YEYGTGVQGE
+2138 YEYGTGEQGE
-2148 LFQLPL
+2148 LFQMPI
-2154 EPLNARNAKMYVR
+2154 EPLNARNAKMYIR
-2167 EALDDI
+2167 EALDDV

-2222 ESLTPSPALQIAT
+2222 EGLTPSPALQIFS
-2235 SIVGRGMM
+2235 SIIARGAM
-2243 LSSIKSP
+2243 LASIKSP
-2250 VLNVVSNTENIL
+2250 VLNVISNTENIL

-2267 RRAVNSLEGGASFS
+2267 RRAVNSLEGGASLS
-2281 AVDKNVEKDYLAYAD
+2281 AVDKSVEKDYLAYAD

-2310 GLDAATVT
+2310 GLDAATIT

-2345 YLMGYPD
+2345 YMMGYPD
-2352 SRAKDFVFSDTAALE
+2352 SRAKDFVFSDAAALE

-2372 QNEGLSGEMLSK
+2372 QNEGLSGEALSK
-2384 RATELYRD
+2384 RATELYKD

-2403 MLIREK
+2403 MVIREK
-2409 AMIEANVA
+2409 AMMEANVA

-2428 ALGIRETLNKVTGNV
+2428 ALGIRETLNKATGNV

-2460 ALGMEYSI
+2460 ALGVEYSI

-2493 RTAIKA
+2493 RMTIKA

-2512 IAMAL
+2512 MAMAL

-2558 FGPLAVPLTAVLSAR
+2558 FGPLAIPLTAVLSAR
-2573 RRGEVAWFGYAK
+2573 RREEAGWFGYAK
-2585 GVASQLQKLPGLQEF
+2585 GVASQLQKLPGLKEY
-2600 SETVDAIGRATSN
+2600 SEAVDAVGRAVSN
-2613 KPEKT
+2613 TPEKT
-2618 VKNLNNALIDF
+2618 IKNLNNAMIDF
-2629 VRARTIPS
+2629 IRARTIPS

-2647 TYERETS
+2647 TYEREIS
-2654 AGTYDKAQASVP
+2654 AGTYDKAKASVP

-2707 IYEIDRLYKKNA
+2707 IYEIDRLYKKGA

-2758 IRTREYRSK
+2758 IRTREYRAK

-2781 QIIEQLKKEYI
+2781 QIIEQLKKEYM

>member
-14 EKTGGENIEPKV
+14 EKQTGGNAEPKI

-51 GAMTNFMYGLV
+51 GAMTNFMYGLI
-62 DTTDAFVNDTPE
+62 DTADAFVNDTPE

-87 GGLKADE
+87 GGLKGDE

-135 SGVASYGTMVVGGY
+135 SGVASYGTMVIGGY
-149 GGGAAARALGASAK
+149 GGSSAAKALGASAK
-163 AAGRATGA
+163 AASRATGA

-188 RADKYAADTGD
+188 RADKYVADTGD
-199 NAFKNYE
+199 EEFKNYE

-217 SAYGT
+217 SAYGVT
-222 ISVILEKYLG
+222 SVILEKYLG
-232 FGEQRKL
+232 FGEQRRL

-246 LKSPTLRATAGLT
+246 LKSPTLRATASLT
-259 KTGVKTAI
+259 KTGVKSAV

-464 DSSVNVERE
+464 DSSVNIERE
-473 RTDFDD
+473 QAEKTD
-479 KAKKAVAEVF
+479 V
-489 SNPQP
+489 
-494 VETSVEETTEN
+494 
-505 TVSENN
+505 
-511 IVAETIA
+511 
-518 PVLNETAEAPT
+518 
-529 AEENSI
+529 
-535 SADAATSQEENIA
+535 SQE
-548 TAVLS
+548 
-553 EETPQIEE
+553 
-561 NDHAEKIE
+561 
-569 DFGEKIEGARKDLWN
+569 
-584 GYKEKLSDELPED
+584 KL
-597 KQKIKLSTFFPEPD
+597 
-611 YETAINNGIN
+611 
-621 IDVLS
+621 
-626 AVKALHDAMPP
+626 
-637 KPKKAYKL
+637 
-645 DKWVES
+645 
-651 LKNVRLLASKLLNG
+651 
-665 EIDIKSF
+665 
-672 DTLLDNGGYVLKPFR
+672 
-687 QTVETYRIL
+687 
-696 GFPEFTKANGYRIES
+696 
-711 DIYNFAEGRQ
+711 
-721 LEKPEY
+721 
-727 RYRVMKGNTPVTRF
+727 
-741 FNDIQ
+741 
-746 DASDALRDIIN
+746 
-757 NKTSDKKVK
+757 
-766 LDLYQI
+766 
-772 RSTGELVIGKKVA
+772 
-785 SGKFI
+785 
-790 DLKKGF
+790 
-796 SSIKDAREYMESHED
+796 
-811 ELIAELE
+811 
-818 RKKTLPK
+818 
-825 TRREVNETRIG
+825 
-836 EEYRNGNISPAQFSE
+836 
-851 TFGFRGV
+851 
-858 QFGNWVEQS
+858 
-867 RRADDLNRAYDALVD
+867 
-882 LSKILDVPTRAI
+882 
-894 SLNGTLG
+894 
-901 LAFGARGTGGKKAA
+901 
-915 AAHYEP
+915 
-921 LQVVINLTKEHG
+921 
-933 AGSLAHEWFHAL
+933 
-945 DNSFGV
+945 
-951 KADNN
+951 
-956 YMSEIS
+956 
-962 FTLSE
+962 
-967 NVRDEVKDAFKNLKR
+967 
-982 TLEKSGLYERSK
+982 
-994 ERDKT
+994 
-999 RSKDYWST
+999 
-1007 GREMAARAFESYIID
+1007 
-1022 KAAERGVKNDYLA
+1022 
-1035 NIIGEADYNDSDTF
+1035 
-1049 AYVKQSEKKEIYAAF
+1049 
-1064 DKLFDTLQTRETDN
+1064 
-1078 GVEFYQLPQEA
+1078 YQLPQEA
-1089 YDAQGKAD
+1089 YEAQGKAD
-1097 INTPEFKEWFGD
+1097 INTPEFKAWFGD
-1109 SKVVDEKGKPLEMV
+1109 SKVVDENGKPLEMV

-1142 DESSIGLWF
+1142 DESSIGFWF

-1297 YNRGTWNARNDNI
+1297 YNRGTWDARNDNI
-1310 YYQRAYAG
+1310 YYQNAEQVFSPTNRDKNTYISDLRAVERGEDTRIRVGELPIVYRELGLSAG
-1318 SRVDYGRPSLEAI
+1318 MVRTNKDVIFKDTIGKHDVSQTVVDNLPQLFADPIMVFESSTKENRLLAVVNAQDKNGNQIVVAISPNTKGERGYHFIPSFYGKDNFNNFLNKNIIAGNLKYLKSP
-1331 GSGEGAQAHGWG
+1331 Q
-1343 LYYALDKDV
+1343 ALDSHQLWPQVKT
-1352 AEGYRERF
+1352 
-1360 INEYGEGIVEYNG
+1360 
-1373 VVYKN
+1373 
-1378 NDDYAHFLLNL
+1378 LLNSL
-1389 KQTKKGEIARQREIA
+1389 NK
-1404 KFFNENGNIE
+1404 NI
-1414 LAKKHKKLAEE
+1414 L
-1425 GENINVD
+1425 
-1432 DIKTLGQV
+1432 
-1440 HEVEIPENPF
+1440 
-1450 LLDEQ
+1450 
-1455 LPFSEQPEIV
+1455 
-1465 KQGIKNAIKEISE
+1465 
-1478 DAEKQ
+1478 
-1483 IQALENKDF
+1483 
-1492 IGREIYNKI
+1492 
-1501 SLFLAKTPGTLADKE
+1501 
-1516 TSLLLEKYGIKG
+1516 
-1528 ITYDGRQDGRAF
+1528 
-1540 VIFNPDDVQVI
+1540 
-1551 QKFYQLPQDDLNNVI
+1551 QK
-1566 DGHEVIEGFDE
+1566 
-1577 NAPDDAFVRT
+1577 
-1587 KEGRVEHGYI
+1587 
-1597 TDELAKQIG
+1597 
-1606 SSKGG
+1606 
-1611 EIRLYNDLD
+1611 
-1620 KHIDKGR
+1620 
-1627 KKYILSQGYADL
+1627 
-1639 IDFVDDTISNWE
+1639 
-1651 KIYKG
+1651 
-1656 SDESFLITK
+1656 
-1665 SKNKDNIV
+1665 
-1673 AVKLEQDGKYY
+1673 
-1684 KISTALIS
+1684 
-1692 RKDYLKNKKTLA
+1692 
-1704 ERAQSNQ
+1704 
-1711 LLTKSPGAISGT
+1711 
-1723 SDIYNIAPTRENVKP
+1723 SDIVNSFM
-1738 DYQNKPQPKGLY
+1738 QQKPQPKGLY
-1750 DASKRVIKIFESADF
+1750 DASKGVIKIFESADF

-1919 LVEEMEAARPK
+1919 LVEEMEVARPK

-1945 EGEAGKSRVYS
+1945 EGEPGKSRVYS
-1956 REVERNIDALQEI
+1956 REVERNIDTLQEI
-1969 ADIDLDYNKIR
+1969 ADIDLEYNKIK

-1986 RAADFVKNNLEDARK
+1986 RAAEYVKNNLEDARK

-2006 KSAPENILDT
+2006 KAAPENILDT

-2085 FKGYA
+2085 FKGYM
-2090 EAVGGDSPVDLYK
+2090 EAVGGDSPLDSYK
-2103 KMIKNETDQITKKVL
+2103 KMIKEETAKITKKVL
-2118 AEKTREEQQKVL
+2118 AETTREGQQRVL
-2130 NAELKRLR
+2130 ESELKRLR
-2138 YEYGTGVQGE
+2138 YEYGTGEQGE
-2148 LFQLPL
+2148 LFQMPI
-2154 EPLNARNAKMYVR
+2154 EPLNARNAKMYIR
-2167 EALDDI
+2167 EALDDV

-2222 ESLTPSPALQIAT
+2222 EGLTPSPALQIFS
-2235 SIVGRGMM
+2235 SIIARGAM
-2243 LSSIKSP
+2243 LASIKSP
-2250 VLNVVSNTENIL
+2250 VLNVISNTENIL

-2281 AVDKNVEKDYLAYAD
+2281 AVDKSVEKDYLAYAD

-2310 GLDAATVT
+2310 GLDAATIT

-2345 YLMGYPD
+2345 YMMGYPD
-2352 SRAKDFVFSDTAALE
+2352 SRAKDFVFSDAAALE

-2372 QNEGLSGEMLSK
+2372 QNEGLSGEALSK
-2384 RATELYRD
+2384 RATELYKD
-2392 ATRVAP
+2392 TTRVAP

-2403 MLIREK
+2403 MVIREK
-2409 AMIEANVA
+2409 AMMEANVA

-2428 ALGIRETLNKVTGNV
+2428 ALGIRETLNRATGNV

-2460 ALGMEYSI
+2460 ALGVEYSI

-2558 FGPLAVPLTAVLSAR
+2558 FGPLAIPLTAVLSAR
-2573 RRGEVAWFGYAK
+2573 RREETGWFGYAK
-2585 GVASQLQKLPGLQEF
+2585 GVASQLQKLPGLKEY
-2600 SETVDAIGRATSN
+2600 SEAVDAVGRAVSN
-2613 KPEKT
+2613 TPEKT
-2618 VKNLNNALIDF
+2618 IKNLNNAMIDF
-2629 VRARTIPS
+2629 IRARTIPS

-2654 AGTYDKAQASVP
+2654 AGTYDKAKASVP

-2707 IYEIDRLYKKNA
+2707 IYEIDRLYKKDA

-2758 IRTREYRSK
+2758 IRTREYRAK

-2781 QIIEQLKKEYI
+2781 RIIDQLKKEYI
-2792 K
+2792 R

>member
-14 EKTGGENIEPKV
+14 EKQTGENAEPKI

-38 ELRVPVNANMPRT
+38 ALRVPVNANMPRT
-51 GAMTNFMYGLV
+51 GAMTNFMYGFI
-62 DTTDAFVNDTPE
+62 DTADAFVNDTPE

-87 GGLKADE
+87 GGLKGDE

-135 SGVASYGTMVVGGY
+135 SGVASYGTMVIGGY
-149 GGGAAARALGASAK
+149 GGSSAAKALGASAK
-163 AAGRATGA
+163 AASRATGT

-188 RADKYAADTGD
+188 RADKYVADTGD
-199 NAFKNYE
+199 EEFKNYE
-206 PEKALKNLAAE
+206 PEKALENLAAE
-217 SAYGT
+217 SAYGVT
-222 ISVILEKYLG
+222 SVILEKYLG
-232 FGEQRKL
+232 FGEQRRL

-246 LKSPTLRATAGLT
+246 LKSPTLRATASLT
-259 KTGVKTAI
+259 KTGVKSAV

-464 DSSVNVERE
+464 DSSVNVEGE

-479 KAKKAVAEVF
+479 KAKEAVAEVF

-548 TAVLS
+548 TAVLN

-757 NKTSDKKVK
+757 NKTSNKKVK

-901 LAFGARGTGGKKAA
+901 LAFGARGTGGKEAA

-951 KADNN
+951 KTDND

-967 NVRDEVKDAFKNLKR
+967 NVRDEVKDAFKNLKK

-1089 YDAQGKAD
+1089 SDAQGKAD
-1097 INTPEFKEWFGD
+1097 INTPEFKEWFGN

-1142 DESSIGLWF
+1142 DESSIGFWF

-1232 TRKVKLRFS
+1232 TQKVKLRFS

-1297 YNRGTWNARNDNI
+1297 YNRGTWNAGNDNI
-1310 YYQRAYAG
+1310 YYQNAEQVFLPTNRDKNTYISDLRAAERGEAG
-1318 SRVDYGRPSLEAI
+1318 NDYNIRLGVLPLIYKKI
-1331 GSGEGAQAHGWG
+1331 GIEN
-1343 LYYALDKDV
+1343 KPV
-1352 AEGYRERF
+1352 
-1360 INEYGEGIVEYNG
+1360 
-1373 VVYKN
+1373 K
-1378 NDDYAHFLLNL
+1378 
-1389 KQTKKGEIARQREIA
+1389 TKKTI
-1404 KFFNENGNIE
+1404 
-1414 LAKKHKKLAEE
+1414 
-1425 GENINVD
+1425 
-1432 DIKTLGQV
+1432 
-1440 HEVEIPENPF
+1440 
-1450 LLDEQ
+1450 
-1455 LPFSEQPEIV
+1455 
-1465 KQGIKNAIKEISE
+1465 
-1478 DAEKQ
+1478 
-1483 IQALENKDF
+1483 
-1492 IGREIYNKI
+1492 
-1501 SLFLAKTPGTLADKE
+1501 
-1516 TSLLLEKYGIKG
+1516 
-1528 ITYDGRQDGRAF
+1528 
-1540 VIFNPDDVQVI
+1540 
-1551 QKFYQLPQDDLNNVI
+1551 
-1566 DGHEVIEGFDE
+1566 
-1577 NAPDDAFVRT
+1577 
-1587 KEGRVEHGYI
+1587 
-1597 TDELAKQIG
+1597 
-1606 SSKGG
+1606 
-1611 EIRLYNDLD
+1611 
-1620 KHIDKGR
+1620 
-1627 KKYILSQGYADL
+1627 ILK
-1639 IDFVDDTISNWE
+1639 DTISKHDVPMNVVE
-1651 KIYKG
+1651 NLLELYSNPLMIFKSLNTSTNPDSYVAVLDAVDKNGRQMIAALSPSKKENGYH
-1656 SDESFLITK
+1656 LITSFYGRNNIDNMIK
-1665 SKNKDNIV
+1665 RAFEEKKVRYIRDKKNGLLTGHNAYLSQADDNI
-1673 AVKLEQDGKYY
+1673 LY
-1684 KISTALIS
+1684 K
-1692 RKDYLKNKKTLA
+1692 
-1704 ERAQSNQ
+1704 
-1711 LLTKSPGAISGT
+1711 
-1723 SDIYNIAPTRENVKP
+1723 SDIVNSFM
-1738 DYQNKPQPKGLY
+1738 QQKPQPKGLY
-1750 DASKRVIKIFESADF
+1750 DTSKGVIKIFESADF
-1765 STLPHEIAHY
+1765 STLLHEIAHY

-1945 EGEAGKSRVYS
+1945 EGETGKSRVYS

-2006 KSAPENILDT
+2006 KPAPENILDT

-2076 RTYKAASKI
+2076 RTYKVASKI

-2103 KMIKNETDQITKKVL
+2103 KMIKNETDRITKKVL
-2118 AEKTREEQQKVL
+2118 AEKTREKQQKVL

-2138 YEYGTGVQGE
+2138 YEYGTGIQGE
-2148 LFQLPL
+2148 LFQMPL

-2243 LSSIKSP
+2243 LLSVKSP

-2409 AMIEANVA
+2409 AMMEANVA
-2417 TYTNDTAFSKF
+2417 TYTNDTWASKL
-2428 ALGIRETLNKVTGNV
+2428 ALGIRETLNKVSGNA

-2450 PFVKTPANVV
+2450 PFAKTPANVV

-2558 FGPLAVPLTAVLSAR
+2558 FGPLALPLTAVLTAR
-2573 RRGEVAWFGYAK
+2573 RKDEVGWFGYAK
-2585 GVASQLQKLPGLQEF
+2585 GVASQMKKTPGL
-2600 SETVDAIGRATSN
+2600 SELKESYDSITRAVSSDWA
-2613 KPEKT
+2613 ESL
-2618 VKNLNNALIDF
+2618 KNLSNSMIDF
-2629 VRARTIPS
+2629 IRARTIPS

-2654 AGTYDKAQASVP
+2654 AGTYDKAKASIP
-2666 GIREELP
+2666 GIRESLP

-2678 TSRTPKE
+2678 TSKTPRE
-2685 TEAALSILLFGARV
+2685 TEPAWSTVLFGARV

-2707 IYEIDRLYKKNA
+2707 IYEIDRLYKKGA

-2746 FAKRYYDGVYTL
+2746 FAKRYYAEVYTL
-2758 IRTREYRSK
+2758 IRTRAYRAK
-2767 DDEQRAAAINKVRR
+2767 DDEQKAAAINKVRR
-2781 QIIEQLKKEYI
+2781 QIIEQLKKTYI
-2792 K
+2792 R

>member
-87 GGLKADE
+87 GGLKGDE

-246 LKSPTLRATAGLT
+246 LKSPTLRATASLT
-259 KTGVKTAI
+259 KTGVKTAV
-267 SEAGTEFAQS
+267 SEAGTEFVQS

-473 RTDFDD
+473 Q
-479 KAKKAVAEVF
+479 AEKMDV
-489 SNPQP
+489 
-494 VETSVEETTEN
+494 
-505 TVSENN
+505 
-511 IVAETIA
+511 
-518 PVLNETAEAPT
+518 
-529 AEENSI
+529 
-535 SADAATSQEENIA
+535 SQE
-548 TAVLS
+548 
-553 EETPQIEE
+553 
-561 NDHAEKIE
+561 
-569 DFGEKIEGARKDLWN
+569 
-584 GYKEKLSDELPED
+584 KL
-597 KQKIKLSTFFPEPD
+597 
-611 YETAINNGIN
+611 
-621 IDVLS
+621 
-626 AVKALHDAMPP
+626 
-637 KPKKAYKL
+637 
-645 DKWVES
+645 
-651 LKNVRLLASKLLNG
+651 
-665 EIDIKSF
+665 
-672 DTLLDNGGYVLKPFR
+672 
-687 QTVETYRIL
+687 
-696 GFPEFTKANGYRIES
+696 
-711 DIYNFAEGRQ
+711 
-721 LEKPEY
+721 
-727 RYRVMKGNTPVTRF
+727 
-741 FNDIQ
+741 
-746 DASDALRDIIN
+746 
-757 NKTSDKKVK
+757 
-766 LDLYQI
+766 
-772 RSTGELVIGKKVA
+772 
-785 SGKFI
+785 
-790 DLKKGF
+790 
-796 SSIKDAREYMESHED
+796 
-811 ELIAELE
+811 
-818 RKKTLPK
+818 
-825 TRREVNETRIG
+825 
-836 EEYRNGNISPAQFSE
+836 
-851 TFGFRGV
+851 
-858 QFGNWVEQS
+858 
-867 RRADDLNRAYDALVD
+867 
-882 LSKILDVPTRAI
+882 
-894 SLNGTLG
+894 
-901 LAFGARGTGGKKAA
+901 
-915 AAHYEP
+915 
-921 LQVVINLTKEHG
+921 
-933 AGSLAHEWFHAL
+933 
-945 DNSFGV
+945 
-951 KADNN
+951 
-956 YMSEIS
+956 
-962 FTLSE
+962 
-967 NVRDEVKDAFKNLKR
+967 
-982 TLEKSGLYERSK
+982 
-994 ERDKT
+994 
-999 RSKDYWST
+999 
-1007 GREMAARAFESYIID
+1007 
-1022 KAAERGVKNDYLA
+1022 
-1035 NIIGEADYNDSDTF
+1035 
-1049 AYVKQSEKKEIYAAF
+1049 
-1064 DKLFDTLQTRETDN
+1064 
-1078 GVEFYQLPQEA
+1078 YQLPQEA

-1109 SKVVDEKGKPLEMV
+1109 SKVVDKNGRPLVVYHGTNAEFDIFSKEKIKRGTGFW
-1123 HFSYNEFSQFDKS
+1123 FSSNKETSKEYGDIKEFYLSVKNPID
-1136 HAGVNN
+1136 VNKNRN
-1142 DESSIGLWF
+1142 DFIKF
-1151 ADRDDFAFNNERYPI
+1151 AKEAMPEIPNDVSEHYIISDALGSTAFKE
-1166 RYDVYLKMDNP
+1166 YLQNK
-1177 LIIEGNGT
+1177 
-1185 ETNPWADTDIDNL
+1185 
-1198 DSYAK
+1198 
-1203 FEKMFN
+1203 
-1209 DLMYQDPQMWDE
+1209 
-1221 RVYEPI
+1221 
-1227 YGGFE
+1227 
-1232 TRKVKLRFS
+1232 
-1241 NFSEKK
+1241 
-1247 QREIIKGII
+1247 
-1256 DKLKAQ
+1256 
-1262 GYDGIIIKNTRVD
+1262 GYDAI
-1275 SLNPDEGINQY
+1275 SLGNSYI
-1286 VVFEPNQIKSV
+1286 VFNPNQIKSV

-1796 WNVIANWLNVKP
+1796 WNVIANWLNVKS

-1919 LVEEMEAARPK
+1919 LVEEMETARLE
-1930 PDNIDARTVIVSNIT
+1930 PDSIDARTVIVSNIT
-1945 EGEAGKSRVYS
+1945 EGETGKSRVYS

-2006 KSAPENILDT
+2006 KPAPENILDT

-2103 KMIKNETDQITKKVL
+2103 KMIKNETDRITKKVL

-2758 IRTREYRSK
+2758 IRTREYRAK

>member
-14 EKTGGENIEPKV
+14 EKQTGENAEPKI

-51 GAMTNFMYGLV
+51 GAMTNFMYGFI
-62 DTTDAFVNDTPE
+62 DTADAFVNDTPE

-87 GGLKADE
+87 GGLKGDE

-135 SGVASYGTMVVGGY
+135 SGVASYGTMVIGGY
-149 GGGAAARALGASAK
+149 GGSSAAKALGASAK
-163 AAGRATGA
+163 AASRATGT

-188 RADKYAADTGD
+188 RADKYVADTGD
-199 NAFKNYE
+199 EEFKNYE
-206 PEKALKNLAAE
+206 PEKALENLAAE
-217 SAYGT
+217 SAYGVT
-222 ISVILEKYLG
+222 SVILEKYLG
-232 FGEQRKL
+232 FGEQRRL

-246 LKSPTLRATAGLT
+246 LKSPTLRATASLT
-259 KTGVKTAI
+259 KTGVKSAV

-464 DSSVNVERE
+464 DSSVNVEGE

-479 KAKKAVAEVF
+479 KAKEAVAEVF

-548 TAVLS
+548 TAVLN

-901 LAFGARGTGGKKAA
+901 LAFGARGTGGKEAA

-951 KADNN
+951 KTDND

-967 NVRDEVKDAFKNLKR
+967 NVRDEVKDAFKNLKK

-1089 YDAQGKAD
+1089 SDAQGKAD
-1097 INTPEFKEWFGD
+1097 INTPEFKEWFGN

-1142 DESSIGLWF
+1142 DESSIGFWF

-1232 TRKVKLRFS
+1232 TQKVKLRFS

-1297 YNRGTWNARNDNI
+1297 YNRGTWNAGNDNI
-1310 YYQRAYAG
+1310 YYQNAEQVFLPTNRDKNTYISDLRAAERGEAG
-1318 SRVDYGRPSLEAI
+1318 NDYNIRL
-1331 GSGEGAQAHGWG
+1331 GA
-1343 LYYALDKDV
+1343 
-1352 AEGYRERF
+1352 
-1360 INEYGEGIVEYNG
+1360 
-1373 VVYKN
+1373 
-1378 NDDYAHFLLNL
+1378 
-1389 KQTKKGEIARQREIA
+1389 
-1404 KFFNENGNIE
+1404 
-1414 LAKKHKKLAEE
+1414 
-1425 GENINVD
+1425 
-1432 DIKTLGQV
+1432 
-1440 HEVEIPENPF
+1440 
-1450 LLDEQ
+1450 
-1455 LPFSEQPEIV
+1455 LPLIYQKI
-1465 KQGIKNAIKEISE
+1465 GIKNKPV
-1478 DAEKQ
+1478 
-1483 IQALENKDF
+1483 
-1492 IGREIYNKI
+1492 
-1501 SLFLAKTPGTLADKE
+1501 KT
-1516 TSLLLEKYGIKG
+1516 
-1528 ITYDGRQDGRAF
+1528 
-1540 VIFNPDDVQVI
+1540 
-1551 QKFYQLPQDDLNNVI
+1551 
-1566 DGHEVIEGFDE
+1566 
-1577 NAPDDAFVRT
+1577 
-1587 KEGRVEHGYI
+1587 
-1597 TDELAKQIG
+1597 
-1606 SSKGG
+1606 
-1611 EIRLYNDLD
+1611 
-1620 KHIDKGR
+1620 
-1627 KKYILSQGYADL
+1627 KKTIILK
-1639 IDFVDDTISNWE
+1639 DTISKHDVPMNVVE
-1651 KIYKG
+1651 NLLELYSNPLMIFKSLNTSTNPDSYVAVLDAVDKNGRQMIAALSPSKKENGYH
-1656 SDESFLITK
+1656 LITSFYGRNNIDNMIK
-1665 SKNKDNIV
+1665 RAFEEKKVRYIRDKKNGLLTGHNAYLSQADDNI
-1673 AVKLEQDGKYY
+1673 LY
-1684 KISTALIS
+1684 K
-1692 RKDYLKNKKTLA
+1692 
-1704 ERAQSNQ
+1704 
-1711 LLTKSPGAISGT
+1711 
-1723 SDIYNIAPTRENVKP
+1723 SDIVNSFM
-1738 DYQNKPQPKGLY
+1738 QQKPQPKGLY
-1750 DASKRVIKIFESADF
+1750 DTSKGIIKIFESADF

-1919 LVEEMEAARPK
+1919 LVEEMEVARPK

-1945 EGEAGKSRVYS
+1945 EGETGKSRVYS

-2103 KMIKNETDQITKKVL
+2103 KMIKNETDRITKKVL

-2138 YEYGTGVQGE
+2138 YEYGTGIQGE
-2148 LFQLPL
+2148 LFQMPL

-2243 LSSIKSP
+2243 LLSVKSP

-2409 AMIEANVA
+2409 AMMEANVA

-2460 ALGMEYSI
+2460 ALGVEYSI

-2654 AGTYDKAQASVP
+2654 AGTYDKAKASIP
-2666 GIREELP
+2666 GIRESLP

-2678 TSRTPKE
+2678 TSKTPRE
-2685 TEAALSILLFGARV
+2685 TEPAWSTVLFGARV

-2707 IYEIDRLYKKNA
+2707 IYEIDRLYKKGA

-2746 FAKRYYDGVYTL
+2746 FAKRYYAEVYTL
-2758 IRTREYRSK
+2758 IRTRAYRAK
-2767 DDEQRAAAINKVRR
+2767 DDEQKAAAINKVRR
-2781 QIIEQLKKEYI
+2781 QIIEQLKKTYI
-2792 K
+2792 R

>member
-87 GGLKADE
+87 GGLKGDE

-199 NAFKNYE
+199 SAFKNYE

-246 LKSPTLRATAGLT
+246 LKSPTLRATASLT
-259 KTGVKTAI
+259 KTGVKTAV

-394 ESGAFQDVD
+394 ESGAFADIGEDV
-403 EDMLAEYVVDTSK
+403 LAEYVVDTSK

-434 EVIQA
+434 EVIKA

-453 QTEGGESRVLA
+453 QTEKGEPRILA
-464 DSSVNVERE
+464 DSSVNVEGE
-473 RTDFDD
+473 QTDFDD
-479 KAKKAVAEVF
+479 KTKKA
-489 SNPQP
+489 
-494 VETSVEETTEN
+494 
-505 TVSENN
+505 
-511 IVAETIA
+511 I
-518 PVLNETAEAPT
+518 AEAFAENPPAVAT
-529 AEENSI
+529 AEETAISEEIGLQPQELKEGEKHPYRKVLEEIRFREHSSEEESQLSEQLEQEEAKLKPLFDTAEKVIDSI
-535 SADAATSQEENIA
+535 ERESGEHLQDLRDVILGEPVNYRDAKKEMVDYFPSSDLEKLGDYLKSQDETLTGDSEQLGYDYFVDRVYEEYDTGIAKEKNMEFFTKEALQVAEKGLEQNIAEEVIEDAALPEEEVAESSVIKQD
-548 TAVLS
+548 
-553 EETPQIEE
+553 E
-561 NDHAEKIE
+561 HAERIE
-569 DFGEKIEGARKDLWN
+569 DFGEKIEGAKKDLWTS
-584 GYKEKLSDELPED
+584 YKDKLSSELPDDES
-597 KQKIKLSTFFPEPD
+597 KIRLADAFPEPD
-611 YETAINNGIN
+611 YGAAIAEGVD
-621 IDVLS
+621 IDVL
-626 AVKALHDAMPP
+626 AAIKALRDTIPP
-637 KPKKAYKL
+637 KPRHPYRVAR
-645 DKWVES
+645 WV
-651 LKNVRLLASKLLNG
+651 NMVKLLRGLSKNLLDG
-665 EIDIKSF
+665 TIDIRTF
-672 DTLLDNGGYVLKPFR
+672 DNNLVGSPTLAMMR
-687 QTVETYRIL
+687 QTVETYRLL
-696 GFPEFTKANGYRIES
+696 GYPDFTKARGWRIES
-711 DIYNFAEGRQ
+711 DLYTHANGEK
-721 LEKPEY
+721 LETPEY
-727 RYRVMKGNTPVTRF
+727 RYRLRKGNTVNTHLF
-741 FNDIQ
+741 DNIH
-746 DASDALRDIIN
+746 DAVDALRERIN
-757 NKTSDKKVK
+757 AEEPKKKVK
-766 LDLYQI
+766 LDLYEV
-772 RSTGELVIGKKVA
+772 RATGELIIGKKVA
-785 SGKFI
+785 SGKYI
-790 DLKKGF
+790 DLKTGF
-796 SSIKDAREYMESHED
+796 KSVKEAREYLKAHED
-811 ELIAELE
+811 ELIAELAK
-818 RKKTLPK
+818 RKVEPM
-825 TRREVNETRIG
+825 TRREVNEARIG
-836 EEYRNGNISPAQFSE
+836 EDYRNGNVSPEQFSE
-851 TFGFRGV
+851 MFGFRGV

-867 RRADDLNRAYDALVD
+867 KRVEDLNQAYDALID
-882 LSKILDVPTRAI
+882 LSKILNIPTRAI
-894 SLNGTLG
+894 SLNGSLG
-901 LAFGARGTGGKKAA
+901 LAFGARGSGGKNAPL
-915 AAHYEP
+915 AHYEP
-921 LQVVINLTKEHG
+921 GEVVINLTKKKG

-945 DNSFGV
+945 DNNIG
-951 KADNN
+951 KREDRD
-956 YMSEIS
+956 YMSENGYLRI
-962 FTLSE
+962 LK
-967 NVRDEVKDAFKNLKR
+967 NVRPEVLQAFKGIQDALKN
-982 TLEKSGLYERSK
+982 SGLYERAK
-994 ERDKT
+994 RLDET
-999 RSKDYWST
+999 RAKDYWST
-1007 GREMAARAFESYIID
+1007 GREMAARAFESYVID
-1022 KAAERGVKNDYLA
+1022 KAKEQGISNDYLA
-1035 NIIGEADYNDSDTF
+1035 NIIGETDYSDSDTF
-1049 AYVKQSEKKEIYAAF
+1049 AYVKQSEKNEIYAAF
-1064 DKLFDTLQTRETDN
+1064 DKLFDTLQIRETDR

-1089 YDAQGKAD
+1089 YDSDGKAD
-1097 INTPEFKEWFGD
+1097 INTPEFKAWFGN
-1109 SKVVDEKGKPLEMV
+1109 SKVVDEKGQPLV
-1123 HFSYNEFSQFDKS
+1123 VYHGGKKGIKSFSNKYAADKNMFFFTSDKELAREYQGYNESNL
-1136 HAGVNN
+1136 NN
-1142 DESSIGLWF
+1142 
-1151 ADRDDFAFNNERYPI
+1151 ADIYP
-1166 RYDVYLKMDNP
+1166 VYLKIQKPLVLLGRDDLETMARIIHPDN
-1177 LIIEGNGT
+1177 
-1185 ETNPWADTDIDNL
+1185 DNL
-1198 DSYAK
+1198 REEWLTNEIKYVDEYINRSKDWAWYMGNLALQHRESIKTYA
-1203 FEKMFN
+1203 
-1209 DLMYQDPQMWDE
+1209 
-1221 RVYEPI
+1221 
-1227 YGGFE
+1227 
-1232 TRKVKLRFS
+1232 
-1241 NFSEKK
+1241 
-1247 QREIIKGII
+1247 
-1256 DKLKAQ
+1256 DKN
-1262 GYDGIIIKNTRVD
+1262 GYDGVFDYEPTTRGAFDENYKGFIVFNT
-1275 SLNPDEGINQY
+1275 
-1286 VVFEPNQIKSV
+1286 NQIKSV
-1297 YNRGTWNARNDNI
+1297 YNRGTFDPGNDNI
-1310 YYQRAYAG
+1310 YYQRAEQAFSPTNRDKNTYISDLRAAERGEAG
-1318 SRVDYGRPSLEAI
+1318 SDYNIRLGALPLIYQEIGIENKPVKTKKTIILKDTIFKHDVPMNVVENLPELYSDPIIIFQALNTSTNSNSYVAVLDAVDKSGRQMIAALSPSKKENGYHLITSFYGR
-1331 GSGEGAQAHGWG
+1331 
-1343 LYYALDKDV
+1343 
-1352 AEGYRERF
+1352 
-1360 INEYGEGIVEYNG
+1360 
-1373 VVYKN
+1373 N
-1378 NDDYAHFLLNL
+1378 NIDNMI
-1389 KQTKKGEIARQREIA
+1389 KKA
-1404 KFFNENGNIE
+1404 F
-1414 LAKKHKKLAEE
+1414 EE
-1425 GENINVD
+1425 G
-1432 DIKTLGQV
+1432 K
-1440 HEVEIPENPF
+1440 
-1450 LLDEQ
+1450 
-1455 LPFSEQPEIV
+1455 V
-1465 KQGIKNAIKEISE
+1465 KYIRDKKN
-1478 DAEKQ
+1478 
-1483 IQALENKDF
+1483 
-1492 IGREIYNKI
+1492 
-1501 SLFLAKTPGTLADKE
+1501 
-1516 TSLLLEKYGIKG
+1516 SLL
-1528 ITYDGRQDGRAF
+1528 T
-1540 VIFNPDDVQVI
+1540 
-1551 QKFYQLPQDDLNNVI
+1551 
-1566 DGHEVIEGFDE
+1566 GH
-1577 NAPDDAFVRT
+1577 NA
-1587 KEGRVEHGYI
+1587 Y
-1597 TDELAKQIG
+1597 
-1606 SSKGG
+1606 
-1611 EIRLYNDLD
+1611 
-1620 KHIDKGR
+1620 
-1627 KKYILSQGYADL
+1627 LSQAD
-1639 IDFVDDTISNWE
+1639 SNILQ
-1651 KIYKG
+1651 K
-1656 SDESFLITK
+1656 
-1665 SKNKDNIV
+1665 
-1673 AVKLEQDGKYY
+1673 
-1684 KISTALIS
+1684 
-1692 RKDYLKNKKTLA
+1692 
-1704 ERAQSNQ
+1704 
-1711 LLTKSPGAISGT
+1711 
-1723 SDIYNIAPTRENVKP
+1723 SDIVNSFM
-1738 DYQNKPQPKGLY
+1738 QQKPQPKGLY
-1750 DASKRVIKIFESADF
+1750 DASKGIIRIFETADF
-1765 STLPHEIAHY
+1765 STLPHEMAHY

-1796 WNVIANWLNVKP
+1796 WNVIANWLNVRP
-1808 EQAVLTRGQQ
+1808 EQAILTRGQQ

-1825 EQYLLNGDLPT
+1825 EQYLLNGNLPT

-1856 MNRLNVRLSEDAVRF
+1856 MNRLNIRLSEDAVRF
-1871 FQSMTTGI
+1871 FQSMTTGV
-1879 LPPPR
+1879 LPPPQ
-1884 IRPSRKPR
+1884 IKPARKPR
-1892 EKMTTAEKLREQL
+1892 GKMTRAEKLREQL
-1905 GLQEQDRQEKETVK
+1905 GLREQDKQEQEAVK
-1919 LVEEMEAARPK
+1919 FVEEMEAARPL
-1930 PDNIDARTVIVSNIT
+1930 PDSVDERTVIVSNIT
-1945 EGEAGKSRVYS
+1945 EGEPGKSRVYS
-1956 REVERNIDALQEI
+1956 REVERNIDTLQEI
-1969 ADIDLDYNKIR
+1969 ADIDLEYNKIK

-1986 RAADFVKNNLEDARK
+1986 RAAEYVKNNLEDARK

-2006 KSAPENILDT
+2006 KAAPENILDT

-2085 FKGYA
+2085 FKGYT
-2090 EAVGGDSPVDLYK
+2090 EAVGGDSPLDSYK
-2103 KMIKNETDQITKKVL
+2103 KMIKEETAKITKKVL
-2118 AEKTREEQQKVL
+2118 AETTREGQQRVL
-2130 NAELKRLR
+2130 ESELKRLR
-2138 YEYGTGVQGE
+2138 YEYGTGEQGE
-2148 LFQLPL
+2148 LFQMPT
-2154 EPLNARNAKMYVR
+2154 EPLNARNAKMYIR
-2167 EALDDI
+2167 EALDDV

-2178 SQEEANQIIGK
+2178 TQEEANQIIGK

-2222 ESLTPSPALQIAT
+2222 EGLTPSPALQIFS
-2235 SIVGRGMM
+2235 SIIARGAM
-2243 LSSIKSP
+2243 LASIKSP
-2250 VLNVVSNTENIL
+2250 VLNVISNTENIL

-2281 AVDKNVEKDYLAYAD
+2281 AVDKSVEKDYLAYAD

-2310 GLDAATVT
+2310 GLDAATIT

-2345 YLMGYPD
+2345 YMMGYPD
-2352 SRAKDFVFSDTAALE
+2352 SRAKDFVFSDAAALE

-2372 QNEGLSGEMLSK
+2372 QNEGLSGEALSK
-2384 RATELYRD
+2384 RATELYKD

-2403 MLIREK
+2403 MVIREK
-2409 AMIEANVA
+2409 AMMEANVA

-2428 ALGIRETLNKVTGNV
+2428 ALGIRETLNRATGNV

-2460 ALGMEYSI
+2460 ALGVEYSI

-2493 RTAIKA
+2493 RMTIKA

-2512 IAMAL
+2512 MAMAL
-2517 DPDDYTPDYDALT
+2517 DPDDYTPDYDVLT

-2558 FGPLAVPLTAVLSAR
+2558 FGPLAIPLTAVLSAR
-2573 RRGEVAWFGYAK
+2573 RREEAGWFGYAK
-2585 GVASQLQKLPGLQEF
+2585 GVASQLQKLPGLKEY
-2600 SETVDAIGRATSN
+2600 SEAVDAVGRAVSN
-2613 KPEKT
+2613 TPEKT
-2618 VKNLNNALIDF
+2618 IKNLNNAMIDF
-2629 VRARTIPS
+2629 IRARTIPS

-2654 AGTYDKAQASVP
+2654 AGTYDKAKASVP

-2707 IYEIDRLYKKNA
+2707 IYEIDRLYKKGA

-2758 IRTREYRSK
+2758 IRTREYRAK

-2781 QIIEQLKKEYI
+2781 RIIDQLKKEYI

>member
-1 MGNVISVIDALAE
+1 
-14 EKTGGENIEPKV
+14 
-26 MTADLAQSLYAG
+26 
-38 ELRVPVNANMPRT
+38 
-51 GAMTNFMYGLV
+51 
-62 DTTDAFVNDTPE
+62 
-74 QIKILGGQYDVVM
+74 M
-87 GGLKADE
+87 GGLKGDE

-135 SGVASYGTMVVGGY
+135 SGVASYGTMGIGGY
-149 GGGAAARALGASAK
+149 GGSSAAKALGASAK
-163 AAGRATGA
+163 AASRATGT

-188 RADKYAADTGD
+188 RADKYVADTGD
-199 NAFKNYE
+199 EEFKNYE
-206 PEKALKNLAAE
+206 PEKALENLAAE
-217 SAYGT
+217 SAYGVT
-222 ISVILEKYLG
+222 SVILEKYLG
-232 FGEQRKL
+232 FGEQRRL

-246 LKSPTLRATAGLT
+246 LKSPTLRATASLT
-259 KTGVKTAI
+259 KTGVKSAV

-464 DSSVNVERE
+464 DSSVNVEGE

-479 KAKKAVAEVF
+479 KAKEAVAEVF

-548 TAVLS
+548 TAVLN

-757 NKTSDKKVK
+757 NKTSNKKVK

-901 LAFGARGTGGKKAA
+901 LAFGARGTGGKEAA

-951 KADNN
+951 KTDND

-967 NVRDEVKDAFKNLKR
+967 NVRDEVKDAFKNLKK

-1089 YDAQGKAD
+1089 SDAQGKAD
-1097 INTPEFKEWFGD
+1097 INTPEFKEWFGN

-1142 DESSIGLWF
+1142 DESSIGFWF

-1232 TRKVKLRFS
+1232 TQKVKLRFS

-1297 YNRGTWNARNDNI
+1297 YNRGTWNAGNDNI
-1310 YYQRAYAG
+1310 YYQNAEQVFLPTNRDKNTYISDLRAAERGEAG
-1318 SRVDYGRPSLEAI
+1318 NDYNIRLGVLPLIYKKI
-1331 GSGEGAQAHGWG
+1331 GIEN
-1343 LYYALDKDV
+1343 KPV
-1352 AEGYRERF
+1352 
-1360 INEYGEGIVEYNG
+1360 
-1373 VVYKN
+1373 K
-1378 NDDYAHFLLNL
+1378 
-1389 KQTKKGEIARQREIA
+1389 TKKTI
-1404 KFFNENGNIE
+1404 
-1414 LAKKHKKLAEE
+1414 
-1425 GENINVD
+1425 
-1432 DIKTLGQV
+1432 
-1440 HEVEIPENPF
+1440 
-1450 LLDEQ
+1450 
-1455 LPFSEQPEIV
+1455 
-1465 KQGIKNAIKEISE
+1465 
-1478 DAEKQ
+1478 
-1483 IQALENKDF
+1483 
-1492 IGREIYNKI
+1492 
-1501 SLFLAKTPGTLADKE
+1501 
-1516 TSLLLEKYGIKG
+1516 
-1528 ITYDGRQDGRAF
+1528 
-1540 VIFNPDDVQVI
+1540 
-1551 QKFYQLPQDDLNNVI
+1551 
-1566 DGHEVIEGFDE
+1566 
-1577 NAPDDAFVRT
+1577 
-1587 KEGRVEHGYI
+1587 
-1597 TDELAKQIG
+1597 
-1606 SSKGG
+1606 
-1611 EIRLYNDLD
+1611 
-1620 KHIDKGR
+1620 
-1627 KKYILSQGYADL
+1627 ILK
-1639 IDFVDDTISNWE
+1639 DTISKHDVPMNVVE
-1651 KIYKG
+1651 NLLELYSNPLMIFKSLNTSTNPDSYVAVLDAVDKNGRQMIAALSPSKKENGYH
-1656 SDESFLITK
+1656 LITSFYGRNNIDNMIK
-1665 SKNKDNIV
+1665 RAFEEKKVRYIRDKKNGLLTGHNAYLSQADDNI
-1673 AVKLEQDGKYY
+1673 LY
-1684 KISTALIS
+1684 K
-1692 RKDYLKNKKTLA
+1692 
-1704 ERAQSNQ
+1704 
-1711 LLTKSPGAISGT
+1711 
-1723 SDIYNIAPTRENVKP
+1723 SDIVNSFM
-1738 DYQNKPQPKGLY
+1738 QQKPQPKGLY
-1750 DASKRVIKIFESADF
+1750 DTSKGVIKIFESADF
-1765 STLPHEIAHY
+1765 STLLHEIAHY

-1945 EGEAGKSRVYS
+1945 EGETGKSRVYS

-2006 KSAPENILDT
+2006 KPAPENILDT

-2076 RTYKAASKI
+2076 RTYKVASKI

-2103 KMIKNETDQITKKVL
+2103 KMIKNETDRITKKVL
-2118 AEKTREEQQKVL
+2118 AEKTREKQQKVL

-2138 YEYGTGVQGE
+2138 YEYGTGIQGE
-2148 LFQLPL
+2148 LFQMPL

-2243 LSSIKSP
+2243 LLSVKSP

-2409 AMIEANVA
+2409 AMMEANVA
-2417 TYTNDTAFSKF
+2417 TYTNDTWASKL
-2428 ALGIRETLNKVTGNV
+2428 ALGIRETLNKVSGNA

-2450 PFVKTPANVV
+2450 PFAKTPANVV

-2558 FGPLAVPLTAVLSAR
+2558 FGPLALPLTAVLTAR
-2573 RRGEVAWFGYAK
+2573 RKDEVGWFGYAK
-2585 GVASQLQKLPGLQEF
+2585 GVASQMKKTPGL
-2600 SETVDAIGRATSN
+2600 SELKESYDSITRAVSSDWA
-2613 KPEKT
+2613 ESL
-2618 VKNLNNALIDF
+2618 KNLSNSMIDF
-2629 VRARTIPS
+2629 IRARTIPS

-2647 TYERETS
+2647 T
-2654 AGTYDKAQASVP
+2654 
-2666 GIREELP
+2666 
-2673 LKYTT
+2673 
-2678 TSRTPKE
+2678 
-2685 TEAALSILLFGARV
+2685 
-2699 KTAASNRV
+2699 
-2707 IYEIDRLYKKNA
+2707 
-2719 KPTIT
+2719 
-2724 DVTRSGKLSEL
+2724 
-2735 SEAKQQ
+2735 
-2741 RVRKE
+2741 
-2746 FAKRYYDGVYTL
+2746 
-2758 IRTREYRSK
+2758 
-2767 DDEQRAAAINKVRR
+2767 
-2781 QIIEQLKKEYI
+2781 
-2792 K
+2792 

>member
-62 DTTDAFVNDTPE
+62 DTADAFVNDTPE

-87 GGLKADE
+87 GGLKGDE

-246 LKSPTLRATAGLT
+246 LKSPTLRATASLT
-259 KTGVKTAI
+259 KTGVKTAV

-315 AGVGVGIYNRSR
+315 AGVGVGIYNRSQ
-327 GIRAIKEEIRGTVPD
+327 GIRTIKEEIRGTVPD

-464 DSSVNVERE
+464 DSSVNVEGE
-473 RTDFDD
+473 QLEGDVSQEAKVAVKNVGYADFRNFIDEESNPISE
-479 KAKKAVAEVF
+479 EVF
-489 SNPQP
+489 NKIKEAIS
-494 VETSVEETTEN
+494 TRG
-505 TVSENN
+505 NN
-511 IVAETIA
+511 ISYVELMNKVGKELDADMNALSMSNEDFMEVFNYIAEPNRQALEQGVMLRQGQIADNGRNVELTI
-518 PVLNETAEAPT
+518 N
-529 AEENSI
+529 
-535 SADAATSQEENIA
+535 SQE
-548 TAVLS
+548 
-553 EETPQIEE
+553 
-561 NDHAEKIE
+561 
-569 DFGEKIEGARKDLWN
+569 
-584 GYKEKLSDELPED
+584 KL
-597 KQKIKLSTFFPEPD
+597 
-611 YETAINNGIN
+611 
-621 IDVLS
+621 
-626 AVKALHDAMPP
+626 
-637 KPKKAYKL
+637 
-645 DKWVES
+645 
-651 LKNVRLLASKLLNG
+651 
-665 EIDIKSF
+665 
-672 DTLLDNGGYVLKPFR
+672 
-687 QTVETYRIL
+687 
-696 GFPEFTKANGYRIES
+696 
-711 DIYNFAEGRQ
+711 
-721 LEKPEY
+721 
-727 RYRVMKGNTPVTRF
+727 
-741 FNDIQ
+741 
-746 DASDALRDIIN
+746 
-757 NKTSDKKVK
+757 
-766 LDLYQI
+766 
-772 RSTGELVIGKKVA
+772 
-785 SGKFI
+785 
-790 DLKKGF
+790 
-796 SSIKDAREYMESHED
+796 
-811 ELIAELE
+811 
-818 RKKTLPK
+818 
-825 TRREVNETRIG
+825 
-836 EEYRNGNISPAQFSE
+836 
-851 TFGFRGV
+851 
-858 QFGNWVEQS
+858 
-867 RRADDLNRAYDALVD
+867 
-882 LSKILDVPTRAI
+882 
-894 SLNGTLG
+894 
-901 LAFGARGTGGKKAA
+901 
-915 AAHYEP
+915 
-921 LQVVINLTKEHG
+921 
-933 AGSLAHEWFHAL
+933 
-945 DNSFGV
+945 
-951 KADNN
+951 
-956 YMSEIS
+956 
-962 FTLSE
+962 
-967 NVRDEVKDAFKNLKR
+967 
-982 TLEKSGLYERSK
+982 
-994 ERDKT
+994 
-999 RSKDYWST
+999 
-1007 GREMAARAFESYIID
+1007 
-1022 KAAERGVKNDYLA
+1022 
-1035 NIIGEADYNDSDTF
+1035 
-1049 AYVKQSEKKEIYAAF
+1049 
-1064 DKLFDTLQTRETDN
+1064 
-1078 GVEFYQLPQEA
+1078 YQLPQEA
-1089 YDAQGKAD
+1089 YGAQGKAD
-1097 INTPEFKEWFGD
+1097 INTPEFKAWFGD
-1109 SKVVDEKGKPLEMV
+1109 SKVVDENGKPLEMV

-1142 DESSIGLWF
+1142 DESSIGFWF

-1310 YYQRAYAG
+1310 YYQRAFAG
-1318 SRVDYGRPSLEAI
+1318 SRVDYDRPSLEAI
-1331 GSGEGAQAHGWG
+1331 GTGEGNQAHGYG

-1352 AEGYRERF
+1352 AERYRVNFVTAGKSFDEDNYKDVAAYYYITNNANREKAILSLEKDIAEDKNISPEDRKELDKMLDF
-1360 INEYGEGIVEYNG
+1360 LKTATDKELLGES
-1373 VVYKN
+1373 
-1378 NDDYAHFLLNL
+1378 
-1389 KQTKKGEIARQREIA
+1389 
-1404 KFFNENGNIE
+1404 
-1414 LAKKHKKLAEE
+1414 
-1425 GENINVD
+1425 
-1432 DIKTLGQV
+1432 GQV
-1440 HEVEIPENPF
+1440 REVNIPENPY
-1450 LLDEQ
+1450 LLDEDKNFENQ
-1455 LPFSEQPEIV
+1455 SEYV
-1465 KQGIKNAIKEISE
+1465 KDALKKFFNDKKVISLIKETNGNKAKSLI
-1478 DAEKQ
+1478 KFFF
-1483 IQALENKDF
+1483 ENKSENYSKV
-1492 IGREIYNKI
+1492 RELNEL
-1501 SLFLAKTPGTLADKE
+1501 LFGTKTSE
-1516 TSLLLEKYGIKG
+1516 TSLEDAKLLSELLYKYGIKG
-1528 ITYDGRQDGRAF
+1528 ITYFGQQDGRCF
-1540 VIFNPDDVQVI
+1540 VIFDPKDVKVI
-1551 QKFYQLPQDDLNNVI
+1551 QKFHQEQSVEQFFSPTNRDKNTYISDLRAA
-1566 DGHEVIEGFDE
+1566 E
-1577 NAPDDAFVRT
+1577 R
-1587 KEGRVEHGYI
+1587 
-1597 TDELAKQIG
+1597 
-1606 SSKGG
+1606 G
-1611 EIRLYNDLD
+1611 EAGNDYNIRLGALPLIYQKIGIKN
-1620 KHIDKGR
+1620 KPVKT
-1627 KKYILSQGYADL
+1627 KKTIILK
-1639 IDFVDDTISNWE
+1639 DTISKHDVPMNVVE
-1651 KIYKG
+1651 NLLELYSNPLMIFKSLNTSTNPDSYVAVLDAVDKNGRQMIAALSPSKKENGYH
-1656 SDESFLITK
+1656 LITSFYGRNNIDNMIK
-1665 SKNKDNIV
+1665 RAFEEKKVRYIRDKKNGLLTGHNAYLSQADDNI
-1673 AVKLEQDGKYY
+1673 LY
-1684 KISTALIS
+1684 K
-1692 RKDYLKNKKTLA
+1692 
-1704 ERAQSNQ
+1704 
-1711 LLTKSPGAISGT
+1711 
-1723 SDIYNIAPTRENVKP
+1723 SDIVNSFM
-1738 DYQNKPQPKGLY
+1738 QQKPQPKGLY
-1750 DASKRVIKIFESADF
+1750 DTSKGVIKIFESADF

-1919 LVEEMEAARPK
+1919 LVEEMEVARPK

-1945 EGEAGKSRVYS
+1945 EGETGKSRVYS

-2103 KMIKNETDQITKKVL
+2103 KMIKNETDRITKKVL

-2138 YEYGTGVQGE
+2138 YEYGTGIQGE
-2148 LFQLPL
+2148 LFQMPL

-2243 LSSIKSP
+2243 LLSVKSP

-2409 AMIEANVA
+2409 AMMEANVA

-2460 ALGMEYSI
+2460 ALGVEYSI

-2654 AGTYDKAQASVP
+2654 AGTYDKAKASIP
-2666 GIREELP
+2666 GIRESLP

-2678 TSRTPKE
+2678 TSKTPRE
-2685 TEAALSILLFGARV
+2685 TEPAWSTVLFGARV

-2707 IYEIDRLYKKNA
+2707 IYEIDRLYKKGA

-2746 FAKRYYDGVYTL
+2746 FAKRYYAEVYTL
-2758 IRTREYRSK
+2758 IRTRAYRAK
-2767 DDEQRAAAINKVRR
+2767 DDEQKAAAINKVRR
-2781 QIIEQLKKEYI
+2781 QIIEQLKKTYI
-2792 K
+2792 R

>member
-62 DTTDAFVNDTPE
+62 DTADAFVNDTPE

-87 GGLKADE
+87 GGLKGDE

-246 LKSPTLRATAGLT
+246 LKSPTLRATASLT
-259 KTGVKTAI
+259 KTGVKTAV

-394 ESGAFQDVD
+394 ESGAFADIGEDV
-403 EDMLAEYVVDTSK
+403 LAEYVVDTSK

-434 EVIQA
+434 EVIKA

-453 QTEGGESRVLA
+453 QTEKGEPRILA
-464 DSSVNVERE
+464 DSSVNVE
-473 RTDFDD
+473 
-479 KAKKAVAEVF
+479 
-489 SNPQP
+489 
-494 VETSVEETTEN
+494 
-505 TVSENN
+505 
-511 IVAETIA
+511 
-518 PVLNETAEAPT
+518 
-529 AEENSI
+529 
-535 SADAATSQEENIA
+535 
-548 TAVLS
+548 
-553 EETPQIEE
+553 
-561 NDHAEKIE
+561 
-569 DFGEKIEGARKDLWN
+569 GE
-584 GYKEKLSDELPED
+584 
-597 KQKIKLSTFFPEPD
+597 QQ
-611 YETAINNGIN
+611 
-621 IDVLS
+621 
-626 AVKALHDAMPP
+626 
-637 KPKKAYKL
+637 
-645 DKWVES
+645 
-651 LKNVRLLASKLLNG
+651 LLL
-665 EIDIKSF
+665 
-672 DTLLDNGGYVLKPFR
+672 
-687 QTVETYRIL
+687 
-696 GFPEFTKANGYRIES
+696 
-711 DIYNFAEGRQ
+711 
-721 LEKPEY
+721 
-727 RYRVMKGNTPVTRF
+727 
-741 FNDIQ
+741 
-746 DASDALRDIIN
+746 
-757 NKTSDKKVK
+757 
-766 LDLYQI
+766 
-772 RSTGELVIGKKVA
+772 
-785 SGKFI
+785 
-790 DLKKGF
+790 
-796 SSIKDAREYMESHED
+796 
-811 ELIAELE
+811 
-818 RKKTLPK
+818 
-825 TRREVNETRIG
+825 
-836 EEYRNGNISPAQFSE
+836 
-851 TFGFRGV
+851 
-858 QFGNWVEQS
+858 
-867 RRADDLNRAYDALVD
+867 
-882 LSKILDVPTRAI
+882 
-894 SLNGTLG
+894 
-901 LAFGARGTGGKKAA
+901 
-915 AAHYEP
+915 
-921 LQVVINLTKEHG
+921 
-933 AGSLAHEWFHAL
+933 
-945 DNSFGV
+945 
-951 KADNN
+951 
-956 YMSEIS
+956 
-962 FTLSE
+962 
-967 NVRDEVKDAFKNLKR
+967 
-982 TLEKSGLYERSK
+982 
-994 ERDKT
+994 
-999 RSKDYWST
+999 
-1007 GREMAARAFESYIID
+1007 
-1022 KAAERGVKNDYLA
+1022 
-1035 NIIGEADYNDSDTF
+1035 
-1049 AYVKQSEKKEIYAAF
+1049 
-1064 DKLFDTLQTRETDN
+1064 
-1078 GVEFYQLPQEA
+1078 QEA
-1089 YDAQGKAD
+1089 YDSNGKAD
-1097 INTPEFKEWFGD
+1097 INTPEFKAWFGN
-1109 SKVVDEKGKPLEMV
+1109 SKVVDEKGRPKTYWHGSLWNFDRFKQHNGDYNFSPDERFAYNYAESKAFEQGIDNDVTVYPVYIKAEKPFDSNNAEDIDFV
-1123 HFSYNEFSQFDKS
+1123 KKITEGKKIRVFGNEKTQEEFI
-1136 HAGVNN
+1136 
-1142 DESSIGLWF
+1142 DEIQGYYQDTPLREGEF
-1151 ADRDDFAFNNERYPI
+1151 EKITQDDFPKWYSKYNHNIDYSQSSVAEYKVLEVNEKDGYFIAAKPPFRADMEDVESEI
-1166 RYDVYLKMDNP
+1166 REKMKDVDFSK
-1177 LIIEGNGT
+1177 G
-1185 ETNPWADTDIDNL
+1185 ETNISVSYETPYGTRVGDAYVMKVYKPSPEHRKKGVDNWIYLESADIDGVDFTDI
-1198 DSYAK
+1198 
-1203 FEKMFN
+1203 
-1209 DLMYQDPQMWDE
+1209 
-1221 RVYEPI
+1221 
-1227 YGGFE
+1227 
-1232 TRKVKLRFS
+1232 
-1241 NFSEKK
+1241 
-1247 QREIIKGII
+1247 
-1256 DKLKAQ
+1256 LKEN
-1262 GYDGIIIKNTRVD
+1262 GYDGYYKVED
-1275 SLNPDEGINQY
+1275 GIENLS
-1286 VVFEPNQIKSV
+1286 VFEPNQIKSV
-1297 YNRGTWNARNDNI
+1297 YNQGTFDPNNDNI
-1310 YYQRAYAG
+1310 YYQRVEQAFSPTNRDKNTYISDLRAAERGEAG
-1318 SRVDYGRPSLEAI
+1318 SDYNIRLGALPLIYQEIGIENKPVKTKKTIILKDTIFKHDVPMNVVENLPELYSDPIIIFQALNTSTNSNSYVAVLDAVDKSGRQMIAALSPSKKENGYHLITSFYGR
-1331 GSGEGAQAHGWG
+1331 
-1343 LYYALDKDV
+1343 
-1352 AEGYRERF
+1352 
-1360 INEYGEGIVEYNG
+1360 
-1373 VVYKN
+1373 N
-1378 NDDYAHFLLNL
+1378 NIDNMI
-1389 KQTKKGEIARQREIA
+1389 KKA
-1404 KFFNENGNIE
+1404 F
-1414 LAKKHKKLAEE
+1414 EE
-1425 GENINVD
+1425 G
-1432 DIKTLGQV
+1432 K
-1440 HEVEIPENPF
+1440 
-1450 LLDEQ
+1450 
-1455 LPFSEQPEIV
+1455 V
-1465 KQGIKNAIKEISE
+1465 KYIRDKKN
-1478 DAEKQ
+1478 
-1483 IQALENKDF
+1483 
-1492 IGREIYNKI
+1492 
-1501 SLFLAKTPGTLADKE
+1501 
-1516 TSLLLEKYGIKG
+1516 SLL
-1528 ITYDGRQDGRAF
+1528 T
-1540 VIFNPDDVQVI
+1540 
-1551 QKFYQLPQDDLNNVI
+1551 
-1566 DGHEVIEGFDE
+1566 GH
-1577 NAPDDAFVRT
+1577 NA
-1587 KEGRVEHGYI
+1587 Y
-1597 TDELAKQIG
+1597 
-1606 SSKGG
+1606 
-1611 EIRLYNDLD
+1611 
-1620 KHIDKGR
+1620 
-1627 KKYILSQGYADL
+1627 LSQAD
-1639 IDFVDDTISNWE
+1639 SNILQ
-1651 KIYKG
+1651 K
-1656 SDESFLITK
+1656 
-1665 SKNKDNIV
+1665 
-1673 AVKLEQDGKYY
+1673 
-1684 KISTALIS
+1684 
-1692 RKDYLKNKKTLA
+1692 
-1704 ERAQSNQ
+1704 
-1711 LLTKSPGAISGT
+1711 
-1723 SDIYNIAPTRENVKP
+1723 SDIVNSFM
-1738 DYQNKPQPKGLY
+1738 QQKPQPKGLY
-1750 DASKRVIKIFESADF
+1750 DASKGIIRIFETADF
-1765 STLPHEIAHY
+1765 STLPHEMAHY

-1796 WNVIANWLNVKP
+1796 WNVIANWLNVRP
-1808 EQAVLTRGQQ
+1808 EQTILTRGQQ

-1825 EQYLLNGDLPT
+1825 EQYLLNGNLPI

-1856 MNRLNVRLSEDAVRF
+1856 MNRLNIRLSEDAVRF
-1871 FQSMTTGI
+1871 FQSMTTGV
-1879 LPPPR
+1879 LPPPQ
-1884 IRPSRKPR
+1884 IKPARKPR
-1892 EKMTTAEKLREQL
+1892 GKMTRAEKLREQL
-1905 GLQEQDRQEKETVK
+1905 GLREQDKQEQEAVK
-1919 LVEEMEAARPK
+1919 FVEEMEAARPL
-1930 PDNIDARTVIVSNIT
+1930 PDSVDERTVIVSNIT
-1945 EGEAGKSRVYS
+1945 EGEPGKSRVYS
-1956 REVERNIDALQEI
+1956 REVERNIDTLQEI
-1969 ADIDLDYNKIR
+1969 ADIDLEYNKIK

-1986 RAADFVKNNLEDARK
+1986 RAAEYVKNNLEDARK

-2006 KSAPENILDT
+2006 KAAPENILDT

-2085 FKGYA
+2085 FKGYT
-2090 EAVGGDSPVDLYK
+2090 EAVGGDSPLDSYK
-2103 KMIKNETDQITKKVL
+2103 KMIKEETAKITKKVL
-2118 AEKTREEQQKVL
+2118 AETTREGQQRVL
-2130 NAELKRLR
+2130 ESELKRLR
-2138 YEYGTGVQGE
+2138 YEYGTGEQGE
-2148 LFQLPL
+2148 LFQMPT
-2154 EPLNARNAKMYVR
+2154 EPLNARNAKMYIR
-2167 EALDDI
+2167 EALDDV

-2222 ESLTPSPALQIAT
+2222 EGLTPSPALQIFS
-2235 SIVGRGMM
+2235 SIIARGAM
-2243 LSSIKSP
+2243 LASIKSP
-2250 VLNVVSNTENIL
+2250 VLNVISNTENIL

-2281 AVDKNVEKDYLAYAD
+2281 AVDKSVEKDYLAYAD

-2310 GLDAATVT
+2310 GLDAATIT

-2345 YLMGYPD
+2345 YMMGYPD
-2352 SRAKDFVFSDTAALE
+2352 SRAKDFVFSDAAALE

-2372 QNEGLSGEMLSK
+2372 QNEGLSGEALSK
-2384 RATELYRD
+2384 RATELYKD
-2392 ATRVAP
+2392 TTRVAP

-2403 MLIREK
+2403 MVIREK
-2409 AMIEANVA
+2409 AMMEANVA

-2428 ALGIRETLNKVTGNV
+2428 ALGIRETLNRATGNV

-2460 ALGMEYSI
+2460 ALGVEYSI

-2558 FGPLAVPLTAVLSAR
+2558 FGPLAIPLTAVLSAR
-2573 RRGEVAWFGYAK
+2573 RREETGWFGYAK
-2585 GVASQLQKLPGLQEF
+2585 GVASQLQKLPGLKEY
-2600 SETVDAIGRATSN
+2600 SEAVDAVGRAVSN
-2613 KPEKT
+2613 TPEKT
-2618 VKNLNNALIDF
+2618 IKNLNNAMIDF
-2629 VRARTIPS
+2629 IRARTIPS

-2647 TYERETS
+2647 AYERETS
-2654 AGTYDKAQASVP
+2654 AGTYDKAKASVP

-2707 IYEIDRLYKKNA
+2707 IYEIDRLYKKDA

-2758 IRTREYRSK
+2758 IRTREYRAK

-2781 QIIEQLKKEYI
+2781 RIIDQLKKEYI
-2792 K
+2792 R

>member
-87 GGLKADE
+87 GGLKGDE

-246 LKSPTLRATAGLT
+246 LNSPTLRATASLT
-259 KTGVKTAI
+259 KTGVKTAV

-394 ESGAFQDVD
+394 ESGAFADIGEDV
-403 EDMLAEYVVDTSK
+403 LAEYVVDTSK

-434 EVIQA
+434 EVIKA

-453 QTEGGESRVLA
+453 QTGGGETRILA
-464 DSSVNVERE
+464 DSSVNVE
-473 RTDFDD
+473 
-479 KAKKAVAEVF
+479 
-489 SNPQP
+489 
-494 VETSVEETTEN
+494 
-505 TVSENN
+505 
-511 IVAETIA
+511 
-518 PVLNETAEAPT
+518 
-529 AEENSI
+529 
-535 SADAATSQEENIA
+535 
-548 TAVLS
+548 
-553 EETPQIEE
+553 
-561 NDHAEKIE
+561 
-569 DFGEKIEGARKDLWN
+569 G
-584 GYKEKLSDELPED
+584 
-597 KQKIKLSTFFPEPD
+597 KQQ
-611 YETAINNGIN
+611 
-621 IDVLS
+621 
-626 AVKALHDAMPP
+626 
-637 KPKKAYKL
+637 
-645 DKWVES
+645 
-651 LKNVRLLASKLLNG
+651 LLL
-665 EIDIKSF
+665 
-672 DTLLDNGGYVLKPFR
+672 
-687 QTVETYRIL
+687 
-696 GFPEFTKANGYRIES
+696 
-711 DIYNFAEGRQ
+711 
-721 LEKPEY
+721 
-727 RYRVMKGNTPVTRF
+727 
-741 FNDIQ
+741 
-746 DASDALRDIIN
+746 
-757 NKTSDKKVK
+757 
-766 LDLYQI
+766 
-772 RSTGELVIGKKVA
+772 
-785 SGKFI
+785 
-790 DLKKGF
+790 
-796 SSIKDAREYMESHED
+796 
-811 ELIAELE
+811 
-818 RKKTLPK
+818 
-825 TRREVNETRIG
+825 
-836 EEYRNGNISPAQFSE
+836 
-851 TFGFRGV
+851 
-858 QFGNWVEQS
+858 
-867 RRADDLNRAYDALVD
+867 
-882 LSKILDVPTRAI
+882 
-894 SLNGTLG
+894 
-901 LAFGARGTGGKKAA
+901 
-915 AAHYEP
+915 
-921 LQVVINLTKEHG
+921 
-933 AGSLAHEWFHAL
+933 
-945 DNSFGV
+945 
-951 KADNN
+951 
-956 YMSEIS
+956 
-962 FTLSE
+962 
-967 NVRDEVKDAFKNLKR
+967 
-982 TLEKSGLYERSK
+982 
-994 ERDKT
+994 
-999 RSKDYWST
+999 
-1007 GREMAARAFESYIID
+1007 
-1022 KAAERGVKNDYLA
+1022 
-1035 NIIGEADYNDSDTF
+1035 
-1049 AYVKQSEKKEIYAAF
+1049 
-1064 DKLFDTLQTRETDN
+1064 
-1078 GVEFYQLPQEA
+1078 QEA
-1089 YDAQGKAD
+1089 YDSDGKAD
-1097 INTPEFKEWFGD
+1097 INTPEFKAWFGD
-1109 SKVVDEKGKPLEMV
+1109 SKVVDEKGKPLMV
-1123 HFSYNEFSQFDKS
+1123 YHGTPNLFSAFDKAYLPEPS
-1136 HAGVNN
+1136 AN
-1142 DESSIGLWF
+1142 DPGFYGQGFYF
-1151 ADRDDFAFNNERYPI
+1151 ADSYPGAWRYTKGKGVVLPLYLSI
-1166 RYDVYLKMDNP
+1166 RNPLVLDDVYNKM
-1177 LIIEGNGT
+1177 
-1185 ETNPWADTDIDNL
+1185 
-1198 DSYAK
+1198 
-1203 FEKMFN
+1203 M
-1209 DLMYQDPQMWDE
+1209 
-1221 RVYEPI
+1221 
-1227 YGGFE
+1227 
-1232 TRKVKLRFS
+1232 
-1241 NFSEKK
+1241 
-1247 QREIIKGII
+1247 REIPLERIKELGIYKKGLETGKYAGFFF
-1256 DKLKAQ
+1256 DEYVTENRLSKKLSDHAKAK
-1262 GYDGIIIKNTRVD
+1262 GYDGIKAGK
-1275 SLNPDEGINQY
+1275 EY
-1286 VVFEPNQIKSV
+1286 VAFEPNQIKSV
-1297 YNRGTWNARNDNI
+1297 YNRGTWNAGSDDI
-1310 YYQRAYAG
+1310 YYQRAEQAFSPTNRDKNTYISDLRAAERGEAG
-1318 SRVDYGRPSLEAI
+1318 SDYNIRLGALPLIYQEIGIENKPVKTKKTIILKDTIFKHDVPMNVVENLPELYSDPIIIFQALNTSTNSNSYVAVLDAVDKSGRQMIAALSPSKKENGYHLITSFYGRNNIDNMIKKAFEERKVKYI
-1331 GSGEGAQAHGWG
+1331 R
-1343 LYYALDKDV
+1343 DK
-1352 AEGYRERF
+1352 
-1360 INEYGEGIVEYNG
+1360 
-1373 VVYKN
+1373 KN
-1378 NDDYAHFLLNL
+1378 
-1389 KQTKKGEIARQREIA
+1389 
-1404 KFFNENGNIE
+1404 
-1414 LAKKHKKLAEE
+1414 
-1425 GENINVD
+1425 
-1432 DIKTLGQV
+1432 
-1440 HEVEIPENPF
+1440 
-1450 LLDEQ
+1450 
-1455 LPFSEQPEIV
+1455 
-1465 KQGIKNAIKEISE
+1465 
-1478 DAEKQ
+1478 
-1483 IQALENKDF
+1483 
-1492 IGREIYNKI
+1492 
-1501 SLFLAKTPGTLADKE
+1501 
-1516 TSLLLEKYGIKG
+1516 SLL
-1528 ITYDGRQDGRAF
+1528 T
-1540 VIFNPDDVQVI
+1540 
-1551 QKFYQLPQDDLNNVI
+1551 
-1566 DGHEVIEGFDE
+1566 GH
-1577 NAPDDAFVRT
+1577 NA
-1587 KEGRVEHGYI
+1587 Y
-1597 TDELAKQIG
+1597 
-1606 SSKGG
+1606 
-1611 EIRLYNDLD
+1611 
-1620 KHIDKGR
+1620 
-1627 KKYILSQGYADL
+1627 LSQAD
-1639 IDFVDDTISNWE
+1639 SNILQ
-1651 KIYKG
+1651 K
-1656 SDESFLITK
+1656 
-1665 SKNKDNIV
+1665 
-1673 AVKLEQDGKYY
+1673 
-1684 KISTALIS
+1684 
-1692 RKDYLKNKKTLA
+1692 
-1704 ERAQSNQ
+1704 
-1711 LLTKSPGAISGT
+1711 
-1723 SDIYNIAPTRENVKP
+1723 SDIVNSFM
-1738 DYQNKPQPKGLY
+1738 QQKPQPKGLY
-1750 DASKRVIKIFESADF
+1750 DASKGIIRIFETADF
-1765 STLPHEIAHY
+1765 STLPHEMAHY

-1796 WNVIANWLNVKP
+1796 WNVIANWLNVRP
-1808 EQAVLTRGQQ
+1808 EQAILTRGQQ

-1825 EQYLLNGDLPT
+1825 EQYLLNGNLPI

-1856 MNRLNVRLSEDAVRF
+1856 MNRLNIRLSEDAVRF
-1871 FQSMTTGI
+1871 FQSMTTGV

-1884 IRPSRKPR
+1884 IKPARKPR
-1892 EKMTTAEKLREQL
+1892 GKMTRAEKLREQL
-1905 GLQEQDRQEKETVK
+1905 GLQEQDRQEQEAVK
-1919 LVEEMEAARPK
+1919 FVEEMEAARPL
-1930 PDNIDARTVIVSNIT
+1930 PDSVDERTVIVSNIT
-1945 EGEAGKSRVYS
+1945 EGEPGKSRVYS
-1956 REVERNIDALQEI
+1956 REVERNIDTLQEI
-1969 ADIDLDYNKIR
+1969 ADIDLEYNKIK

-1986 RAADFVKNNLEDARK
+1986 RAAEYVKNNLEDARK

-2006 KSAPENILDT
+2006 KAAPENILDT

-2085 FKGYA
+2085 FKGYM
-2090 EAVGGDSPVDLYK
+2090 EAVGGDSPLDSYK
-2103 KMIKNETDQITKKVL
+2103 KMIKEETAKITKKVL
-2118 AEKTREEQQKVL
+2118 AETTREGQQRVL
-2130 NAELKRLR
+2130 ESELKRLR
-2138 YEYGTGVQGE
+2138 YEYGTGEQGE
-2148 LFQLPL
+2148 LFQMPI
-2154 EPLNARNAKMYVR
+2154 EPLNARNAKMYIR
-2167 EALDDI
+2167 EALDGV

-2178 SQEEANQIIGK
+2178 TQEEANQIIGK

-2222 ESLTPSPALQIAT
+2222 EGLTPSPALQIFS
-2235 SIVGRGMM
+2235 SIIARGAM
-2243 LSSIKSP
+2243 LASIKSP
-2250 VLNVVSNTENIL
+2250 VLNVISNTENIL

-2281 AVDKNVEKDYLAYAD
+2281 AVDKSVEKDYLAYAD

-2310 GLDAATVT
+2310 GLDAATIT

-2345 YLMGYPD
+2345 YMMGYPD
-2352 SRAKDFVFSDTAALE
+2352 SRAKDFVFSDAAALE

-2372 QNEGLSGEMLSK
+2372 QNEGLSGEALSK
-2384 RATELYRD
+2384 RATELYED

-2403 MLIREK
+2403 MVIREK
-2409 AMIEANVA
+2409 AMMEANVA
-2417 TYTNDTAFSKF
+2417 TYTNDTTFSKF
-2428 ALGIRETLNKVTGNV
+2428 ALGIRETLNRATGNV

-2460 ALGMEYSI
+2460 ALGVEYSI

-2493 RTAIKA
+2493 RMAIKA
-2499 AVRNGLGVVLAML
+2499 AVRNGFGVVLAML

-2558 FGPLAVPLTAVLSAR
+2558 FGPLAIPLTAVLSAR
-2573 RRGEVAWFGYAK
+2573 RREETGWFGYAK
-2585 GVASQLQKLPGLQEF
+2585 GVASQLQKLPGLKEY
-2600 SETVDAIGRATSN
+2600 SEAVDAVGRAVSN
-2613 KPEKT
+2613 TPEKT
-2618 VKNLNNALIDF
+2618 IKNLNNAMIDF
-2629 VRARTIPS
+2629 IRARTIPS

-2758 IRTREYRSK
+2758 IRTREYRAK

>member
-87 GGLKADE
+87 GGLKGDE

-246 LKSPTLRATAGLT
+246 LKSPTLRATASLT
-259 KTGVKTAI
+259 KTGVKTAV

-394 ESGAFQDVD
+394 ESGAFADIG
-403 EDMLAEYVVDTSK
+403 EDALAEYVVDTSK

-434 EVIQA
+434 EVIKA

-453 QTEGGESRVLA
+453 QTEEGESRILA
-464 DSSVNVERE
+464 DSSVNVE
-473 RTDFDD
+473 
-479 KAKKAVAEVF
+479 
-489 SNPQP
+489 
-494 VETSVEETTEN
+494 
-505 TVSENN
+505 
-511 IVAETIA
+511 
-518 PVLNETAEAPT
+518 
-529 AEENSI
+529 
-535 SADAATSQEENIA
+535 
-548 TAVLS
+548 
-553 EETPQIEE
+553 
-561 NDHAEKIE
+561 
-569 DFGEKIEGARKDLWN
+569 GE
-584 GYKEKLSDELPED
+584 
-597 KQKIKLSTFFPEPD
+597 QQ
-611 YETAINNGIN
+611 
-621 IDVLS
+621 
-626 AVKALHDAMPP
+626 
-637 KPKKAYKL
+637 
-645 DKWVES
+645 
-651 LKNVRLLASKLLNG
+651 LLL
-665 EIDIKSF
+665 
-672 DTLLDNGGYVLKPFR
+672 
-687 QTVETYRIL
+687 
-696 GFPEFTKANGYRIES
+696 
-711 DIYNFAEGRQ
+711 
-721 LEKPEY
+721 
-727 RYRVMKGNTPVTRF
+727 
-741 FNDIQ
+741 
-746 DASDALRDIIN
+746 
-757 NKTSDKKVK
+757 
-766 LDLYQI
+766 
-772 RSTGELVIGKKVA
+772 
-785 SGKFI
+785 
-790 DLKKGF
+790 
-796 SSIKDAREYMESHED
+796 
-811 ELIAELE
+811 
-818 RKKTLPK
+818 
-825 TRREVNETRIG
+825 
-836 EEYRNGNISPAQFSE
+836 
-851 TFGFRGV
+851 
-858 QFGNWVEQS
+858 
-867 RRADDLNRAYDALVD
+867 
-882 LSKILDVPTRAI
+882 
-894 SLNGTLG
+894 
-901 LAFGARGTGGKKAA
+901 
-915 AAHYEP
+915 
-921 LQVVINLTKEHG
+921 
-933 AGSLAHEWFHAL
+933 
-945 DNSFGV
+945 
-951 KADNN
+951 
-956 YMSEIS
+956 
-962 FTLSE
+962 
-967 NVRDEVKDAFKNLKR
+967 
-982 TLEKSGLYERSK
+982 
-994 ERDKT
+994 
-999 RSKDYWST
+999 
-1007 GREMAARAFESYIID
+1007 
-1022 KAAERGVKNDYLA
+1022 
-1035 NIIGEADYNDSDTF
+1035 
-1049 AYVKQSEKKEIYAAF
+1049 
-1064 DKLFDTLQTRETDN
+1064 
-1078 GVEFYQLPQEA
+1078 QEA
-1089 YDAQGKAD
+1089 YDSDGKAD
-1097 INTPEFKEWFGD
+1097 INTPEFKAWFGD
-1109 SKVVDEKGKPLEMV
+1109 SKVVDEKGKPLIV
-1123 HFSYNEFSQFDKS
+1123 YHGTPNLFSAFDKAYLPEPS
-1136 HAGVNN
+1136 AN
-1142 DESSIGLWF
+1142 DPGFYGQGFYF
-1151 ADRDDFAFNNERYPI
+1151 ADSYPGAWRYTKGKGVVLPLYLSI
-1166 RYDVYLKMDNP
+1166 RNPLVLDDVYNKM
-1177 LIIEGNGT
+1177 
-1185 ETNPWADTDIDNL
+1185 
-1198 DSYAK
+1198 
-1203 FEKMFN
+1203 M
-1209 DLMYQDPQMWDE
+1209 
-1221 RVYEPI
+1221 
-1227 YGGFE
+1227 
-1232 TRKVKLRFS
+1232 
-1241 NFSEKK
+1241 
-1247 QREIIKGII
+1247 REIPLERIKELGIYKKGLETGKYAGFFF
-1256 DKLKAQ
+1256 DEYVTENRLSKKLSDHAKAK
-1262 GYDGIIIKNTRVD
+1262 GYDGIKAGK
-1275 SLNPDEGINQY
+1275 EY
-1286 VVFEPNQIKSV
+1286 VAFEPNQIKSV
-1297 YNRGTWNARNDNI
+1297 YNRGTWNAGSDDI

-1318 SRVDYGRPSLEAI
+1318 SRVDYEKPSLEAI
-1331 GSGEGAQAHGWG
+1331 GSGEGNQAHGWG
-1343 LYYALDKDV
+1343 LYYALNKDV
-1352 AEGYRERF
+1352 AERYRKKF
-1360 INEYGEGIVEYNG
+1360 IKNIKDIELEGK
-1373 VVYKN
+1373 VYKSN
-1378 NDDYAHFLLNL
+1378 TAEAFAYFDYILSNKDIVSLLDSYRLLRQIYKEDTGWGNEL
-1389 KQTKKGEIARQREIA
+1389 SELNKKEKFIKENKDKLDHIKEI
-1404 KFFNENGNIE
+1404 KY
-1414 LAKKHKKLAEE
+1414 K
-1425 GENINVD
+1425 
-1432 DIKTLGQV
+1432 GQV
-1440 HEVEIPENPF
+1440 HEVDIPENPY

-1455 LPFSEQPEIV
+1455 KPFSEQSEFV
-1465 KQGIKNAIKEISE
+1465 KDAIRKLNNEAVNDILDDDITGEDIYGELVNDVSKNI
-1478 DAEKQ
+1478 DADD
-1483 IQALENKDF
+1483 L
-1492 IGREIYNKI
+1492 RT
-1501 SLFLAKTPGTLADKE
+1501 KTNMAQKVA
-1516 TSLLLEKYGIKG
+1516 SQLLEKVGIKG
-1528 ITYDGRQDGRAF
+1528 ITYNGKQDGRAF

-1551 QKFYQLPQDDLNNVI
+1551 QKFYQKGIAKNAVKITGKEFGEYDGDDKAYIAKAREWYRKNLTGNPAISPVLGEVNFYNRQFGETKDKNIKNIENLKYLPAVRQIIETSSSVQEEKPNHFRRDDVVQFYRITAPVDINGEVNSVSVLIAEDIQGRKYYTLENKGLAQDTSVERGLAQAQKGNSFYDLN
-1566 DGHEVIEGFDE
+1566 
-1577 NAPDDAFVRT
+1577 
-1587 KEGRVEHGYI
+1587 
-1597 TDELAKQIG
+1597 
-1606 SSKGG
+1606 
-1611 EIRLYNDLD
+1611 
-1620 KHIDKGR
+1620 
-1627 KKYILSQGYADL
+1627 
-1639 IDFVDDTISNWE
+1639 
-1651 KIYKG
+1651 IYV
-1656 SDESFLITK
+1656 
-1665 SKNKDNIV
+1665 NK
-1673 AVKLEQDGKYY
+1673 
-1684 KISTALIS
+1684 
-1692 RKDYLKNKKTLA
+1692 
-1704 ERAQSNQ
+1704 
-1711 LLTKSPGAISGT
+1711 
-1723 SDIYNIAPTRENVKP
+1723 ENVKT
-1738 DYQNKPQPKGLY
+1738 NNTSTNLNPKGLY
-1750 DASKRVIKIFESADF
+1750 DASKGIIRIFETADF
-1765 STLPHEIAHY
+1765 STLPHEMAHY

-1796 WNVIANWLNVKP
+1796 WNVIANWLNVRP
-1808 EQAVLTRGQQ
+1808 EQAILTRGQQ

-1825 EQYLLNGDLPT
+1825 EQYLLNGNLPI

-1856 MNRLNVRLSEDAVRF
+1856 MNRLNIRLSEDAVRF
-1871 FQSMTTGI
+1871 FQSMTTGV
-1879 LPPPR
+1879 LPPPQ
-1884 IRPSRKPR
+1884 IKPARKPR
-1892 EKMTTAEKLREQL
+1892 GKMTRAEKLREQL
-1905 GLQEQDRQEKETVK
+1905 GLREQDKQEQEAVK
-1919 LVEEMEAARPK
+1919 FVEEMEAARPL
-1930 PDNIDARTVIVSNIT
+1930 PDSVDERTVIVSNIT
-1945 EGEAGKSRVYS
+1945 EGEPGKSRVYS
-1956 REVERNIDALQEI
+1956 REVERNIDTLQEI
-1969 ADIDLDYNKIR
+1969 ADIDLEYNKIK

-1986 RAADFVKNNLEDARK
+1986 RAAEYVKNNLEDARK

-2006 KSAPENILDT
+2006 KAAPENILDT

-2103 KMIKNETDQITKKVL
+2103 KMIKNETDRITKKVL

-2758 IRTREYRSK
+2758 IRTREYRAK

>member
-14 EKTGGENIEPKV
+14 EKQTGGNAEPKI

-51 GAMTNFMYGLV
+51 GAMTNFMYGLI
-62 DTTDAFVNDTPE
+62 DTADAFVNDTPE

-87 GGLKADE
+87 GGLKGDE

-114 QQQRDMLTPDAAKD
+114 QQQRDMLMPDAAKD

-135 SGVASYGTMVVGGY
+135 SGVASYGTMVIGGY
-149 GGGAAARALGASAK
+149 GGSSAAKALGASAK
-163 AAGRATGA
+163 AASRATGA

-188 RADKYAADTGD
+188 RADKYVADTGD
-199 NAFKNYE
+199 EEFKNYE

-217 SAYGT
+217 SAYGVT
-222 ISVILEKYLG
+222 SVILEKYLG
-232 FGEQRKL
+232 FGEQRRL

-246 LKSPTLRATAGLT
+246 LKSPTLRATASLT
-259 KTGVKTAI
+259 KTGVKSAV
-267 SEAGTEFAQS
+267 SEAGTEFVQS

-464 DSSVNVERE
+464 DSSVNVEGE

-548 TAVLS
+548 TAVLN

-901 LAFGARGTGGKKAA
+901 LAFGARGTGGKEAA

-951 KADNN
+951 KTDND

-967 NVRDEVKDAFKNLKR
+967 NVRDEVKDAFKNLKK

-1089 YDAQGKAD
+1089 SDAQGKAD
-1097 INTPEFKEWFGD
+1097 INTPEFKEWFGN

-1142 DESSIGLWF
+1142 DESSIGFWF

-1232 TRKVKLRFS
+1232 TQKVKLRFS

-1297 YNRGTWNARNDNI
+1297 YNRGTWNAGNDNI
-1310 YYQRAYAG
+1310 YYQNAEQVFLPTNRDKNTYISDLRAAERGEAG
-1318 SRVDYGRPSLEAI
+1318 NDYNIRLGALPLIYQKI
-1331 GSGEGAQAHGWG
+1331 GIEN
-1343 LYYALDKDV
+1343 KPV
-1352 AEGYRERF
+1352 
-1360 INEYGEGIVEYNG
+1360 
-1373 VVYKN
+1373 K
-1378 NDDYAHFLLNL
+1378 
-1389 KQTKKGEIARQREIA
+1389 TKKTI
-1404 KFFNENGNIE
+1404 
-1414 LAKKHKKLAEE
+1414 
-1425 GENINVD
+1425 
-1432 DIKTLGQV
+1432 
-1440 HEVEIPENPF
+1440 
-1450 LLDEQ
+1450 
-1455 LPFSEQPEIV
+1455 
-1465 KQGIKNAIKEISE
+1465 
-1478 DAEKQ
+1478 
-1483 IQALENKDF
+1483 
-1492 IGREIYNKI
+1492 
-1501 SLFLAKTPGTLADKE
+1501 
-1516 TSLLLEKYGIKG
+1516 
-1528 ITYDGRQDGRAF
+1528 
-1540 VIFNPDDVQVI
+1540 
-1551 QKFYQLPQDDLNNVI
+1551 
-1566 DGHEVIEGFDE
+1566 
-1577 NAPDDAFVRT
+1577 
-1587 KEGRVEHGYI
+1587 
-1597 TDELAKQIG
+1597 
-1606 SSKGG
+1606 
-1611 EIRLYNDLD
+1611 
-1620 KHIDKGR
+1620 
-1627 KKYILSQGYADL
+1627 ILK
-1639 IDFVDDTISNWE
+1639 DTISKHDVPMNVVE
-1651 KIYKG
+1651 NLLELYSNPLMIFKSLNTSTNPDSYVAVLDAVDKNGRQMIAALSPSKKENGYH
-1656 SDESFLITK
+1656 LITSFYGRNNIDNMIK
-1665 SKNKDNIV
+1665 RAFEEKKVRYIRDKKNGLLTGHNAYLSQADDNI
-1673 AVKLEQDGKYY
+1673 LY
-1684 KISTALIS
+1684 K
-1692 RKDYLKNKKTLA
+1692 
-1704 ERAQSNQ
+1704 
-1711 LLTKSPGAISGT
+1711 
-1723 SDIYNIAPTRENVKP
+1723 SDIVNSFM
-1738 DYQNKPQPKGLY
+1738 QQKPQPKGLY
-1750 DASKRVIKIFESADF
+1750 DTSKGVIKIFESADF

-1818 EKFARGY
+1818 EKFARSY

-1945 EGEAGKSRVYS
+1945 EGETGKSRVYS

-2006 KSAPENILDT
+2006 KPAPENILDT

-2053 VAERISTKDIAS
+2053 VAERISTKDIAN

-2090 EAVGGDSPVDLYK
+2090 EAIGGDSPVDLYK
-2103 KMIKNETDQITKKVL
+2103 KMIKNETDRITKKVL

-2130 NAELKRLR
+2130 NAELKHLR

-2148 LFQLPL
+2148 LFQMPL

-2243 LSSIKSP
+2243 LSSVKSP

-2478 TVIRDVKAGKLSAKS
+2478 TVIRDVKAGKLSVKS

-2654 AGTYDKAQASVP
+2654 AGTYDKAKASIP
-2666 GIREELP
+2666 GIRESLP

-2678 TSRTPKE
+2678 TSKTPRE
-2685 TEAALSILLFGARV
+2685 TEPAWSTVLFGARV

-2707 IYEIDRLYKKNA
+2707 IYEIDRLYKKGA

-2746 FAKRYYDGVYTL
+2746 FAKRYYAEVYTL
-2758 IRTREYRSK
+2758 IRTRAYRAK
-2767 DDEQRAAAINKVRR
+2767 DDEQKAAAINKVRR
-2781 QIIEQLKKEYI
+2781 QIIEQLKKTYI
-2792 K
+2792 R

>member
-62 DTTDAFVNDTPE
+62 DTADAFVNDTPE

-87 GGLKADE
+87 GGLKGDE

-246 LKSPTLRATAGLT
+246 LKSPTLRATASLT
-259 KTGVKTAI
+259 KTGVKTAV

-394 ESGAFQDVD
+394 ESGAFADIG
-403 EDMLAEYVVDTSK
+403 EDALAEYVVDTSK

-434 EVIQA
+434 EVIKA

-453 QTEGGESRVLA
+453 QTEEGESRILA
-464 DSSVNVERE
+464 DSSVNVE
-473 RTDFDD
+473 
-479 KAKKAVAEVF
+479 
-489 SNPQP
+489 
-494 VETSVEETTEN
+494 
-505 TVSENN
+505 
-511 IVAETIA
+511 
-518 PVLNETAEAPT
+518 
-529 AEENSI
+529 
-535 SADAATSQEENIA
+535 
-548 TAVLS
+548 
-553 EETPQIEE
+553 
-561 NDHAEKIE
+561 
-569 DFGEKIEGARKDLWN
+569 GE
-584 GYKEKLSDELPED
+584 
-597 KQKIKLSTFFPEPD
+597 QQ
-611 YETAINNGIN
+611 
-621 IDVLS
+621 
-626 AVKALHDAMPP
+626 
-637 KPKKAYKL
+637 
-645 DKWVES
+645 
-651 LKNVRLLASKLLNG
+651 LLL
-665 EIDIKSF
+665 
-672 DTLLDNGGYVLKPFR
+672 
-687 QTVETYRIL
+687 
-696 GFPEFTKANGYRIES
+696 
-711 DIYNFAEGRQ
+711 
-721 LEKPEY
+721 
-727 RYRVMKGNTPVTRF
+727 
-741 FNDIQ
+741 
-746 DASDALRDIIN
+746 
-757 NKTSDKKVK
+757 
-766 LDLYQI
+766 
-772 RSTGELVIGKKVA
+772 
-785 SGKFI
+785 
-790 DLKKGF
+790 
-796 SSIKDAREYMESHED
+796 
-811 ELIAELE
+811 
-818 RKKTLPK
+818 
-825 TRREVNETRIG
+825 
-836 EEYRNGNISPAQFSE
+836 
-851 TFGFRGV
+851 
-858 QFGNWVEQS
+858 
-867 RRADDLNRAYDALVD
+867 
-882 LSKILDVPTRAI
+882 
-894 SLNGTLG
+894 
-901 LAFGARGTGGKKAA
+901 
-915 AAHYEP
+915 
-921 LQVVINLTKEHG
+921 
-933 AGSLAHEWFHAL
+933 
-945 DNSFGV
+945 
-951 KADNN
+951 
-956 YMSEIS
+956 
-962 FTLSE
+962 
-967 NVRDEVKDAFKNLKR
+967 
-982 TLEKSGLYERSK
+982 
-994 ERDKT
+994 
-999 RSKDYWST
+999 
-1007 GREMAARAFESYIID
+1007 
-1022 KAAERGVKNDYLA
+1022 
-1035 NIIGEADYNDSDTF
+1035 
-1049 AYVKQSEKKEIYAAF
+1049 
-1064 DKLFDTLQTRETDN
+1064 
-1078 GVEFYQLPQEA
+1078 QEA
-1089 YDAQGKAD
+1089 YDSDGKAD
-1097 INTPEFKEWFGD
+1097 INTPEFKAWFGD
-1109 SKVVDEKGKPLEMV
+1109 SKVVDEKGKPLIV
-1123 HFSYNEFSQFDKS
+1123 YHGTPNLFSAFDKAYLPEPS
-1136 HAGVNN
+1136 AN
-1142 DESSIGLWF
+1142 DPGFYGQGFYF
-1151 ADRDDFAFNNERYPI
+1151 ADSYPGAWRYTKGKGVVLPLYLSI
-1166 RYDVYLKMDNP
+1166 RNPLVLDDVYNKM
-1177 LIIEGNGT
+1177 
-1185 ETNPWADTDIDNL
+1185 
-1198 DSYAK
+1198 
-1203 FEKMFN
+1203 M
-1209 DLMYQDPQMWDE
+1209 
-1221 RVYEPI
+1221 
-1227 YGGFE
+1227 
-1232 TRKVKLRFS
+1232 
-1241 NFSEKK
+1241 
-1247 QREIIKGII
+1247 REIPLERIKELGIYKKGLETGKYAGFFF
-1256 DKLKAQ
+1256 DEYVTENRLSKKLSDHAKAK
-1262 GYDGIIIKNTRVD
+1262 GYDGIKAGK
-1275 SLNPDEGINQY
+1275 EY
-1286 VVFEPNQIKSV
+1286 VAFEPNQIKSV
-1297 YNRGTWNARNDNI
+1297 YNRGTWNAGSDDI

-1318 SRVDYGRPSLEAI
+1318 SRVDYEKPSLEAI
-1331 GSGEGAQAHGWG
+1331 GSGEGNQAHGWG
-1343 LYYALDKDV
+1343 LYYALNKDV
-1352 AEGYRERF
+1352 AERYRKKF
-1360 INEYGEGIVEYNG
+1360 IKNIKDIELEGK
-1373 VVYKN
+1373 VYKSN
-1378 NDDYAHFLLNL
+1378 TAEAFAYFDYILSNKDIVSLLDSYRLLRQIYKEDTGWGNEL
-1389 KQTKKGEIARQREIA
+1389 SELNKKEKFIKENKDKLDHIKEI
-1404 KFFNENGNIE
+1404 KY
-1414 LAKKHKKLAEE
+1414 K
-1425 GENINVD
+1425 
-1432 DIKTLGQV
+1432 GQV
-1440 HEVEIPENPF
+1440 HEVDIPENPY

-1455 LPFSEQPEIV
+1455 KPFSEQSEFV
-1465 KQGIKNAIKEISE
+1465 KDAIRKLNNEAVNDILDDDITGEDIYGELVNDVSKNI
-1478 DAEKQ
+1478 DADD
-1483 IQALENKDF
+1483 L
-1492 IGREIYNKI
+1492 RT
-1501 SLFLAKTPGTLADKE
+1501 KTNMAQKVA
-1516 TSLLLEKYGIKG
+1516 SQLLEKVGIKG
-1528 ITYDGRQDGRAF
+1528 ITYNGKQDGRAF

-1551 QKFYQLPQDDLNNVI
+1551 QKFYQKGIAKNAVKITGKEFGEYDGDDKAYIAKAREWYRKNLTGNPAISPVLGEVNFYNRQFGETKDKNIKNIENLKYLPAVRQIIETSSSVQEEKPNHFRRDDVVQFYRITAPVDINGEVNSVSVLIAEDIQGRKYYTLENKGLAQDTSVERGLAQAQKGNSFYDLN
-1566 DGHEVIEGFDE
+1566 
-1577 NAPDDAFVRT
+1577 
-1587 KEGRVEHGYI
+1587 
-1597 TDELAKQIG
+1597 
-1606 SSKGG
+1606 
-1611 EIRLYNDLD
+1611 
-1620 KHIDKGR
+1620 
-1627 KKYILSQGYADL
+1627 
-1639 IDFVDDTISNWE
+1639 
-1651 KIYKG
+1651 IYV
-1656 SDESFLITK
+1656 
-1665 SKNKDNIV
+1665 NK
-1673 AVKLEQDGKYY
+1673 
-1684 KISTALIS
+1684 
-1692 RKDYLKNKKTLA
+1692 
-1704 ERAQSNQ
+1704 
-1711 LLTKSPGAISGT
+1711 
-1723 SDIYNIAPTRENVKP
+1723 ENVKT
-1738 DYQNKPQPKGLY
+1738 NNTSTNLNPKGLY
-1750 DASKRVIKIFESADF
+1750 DASKGIIRIFETADF
-1765 STLPHEIAHY
+1765 STLPHEMAHY

-1796 WNVIANWLNVKP
+1796 WNVIANWLNVRP
-1808 EQAVLTRGQQ
+1808 EQAILTRGQQ

-1825 EQYLLNGDLPT
+1825 EQYLLNGNLPI

-1856 MNRLNVRLSEDAVRF
+1856 MNRLNIRLSEDAVRF
-1871 FQSMTTGI
+1871 FQSMTTGV
-1879 LPPPR
+1879 LPPPQ
-1884 IRPSRKPR
+1884 IKPARKPR
-1892 EKMTTAEKLREQL
+1892 GKMTRAEKLREQL
-1905 GLQEQDRQEKETVK
+1905 GLREQDKQEQEAVK
-1919 LVEEMEAARPK
+1919 FVEEMEAARPL
-1930 PDNIDARTVIVSNIT
+1930 PDSVDERTVIVSNIT
-1945 EGEAGKSRVYS
+1945 EGEPGKSRVYS
-1956 REVERNIDALQEI
+1956 REVERNIDTLQEI
-1969 ADIDLDYNKIR
+1969 ADIDLEYNKIK

-1986 RAADFVKNNLEDARK
+1986 RAAEYVKNNLEDARK

-2006 KSAPENILDT
+2006 KAAPENILDT

-2103 KMIKNETDQITKKVL
+2103 KMIKNETDRITKKVL
-2118 AEKTREEQQKVL
+2118 AEKIREEQQKVL

-2403 MLIREK
+2403 MVIREK
-2409 AMIEANVA
+2409 AMMEANVA
-2417 TYTNDTAFSKF
+2417 TYTNDTTFSKF
-2428 ALGIRETLNKVTGNV
+2428 ALGIRETLNRATGNV

-2460 ALGMEYSI
+2460 ALGVEYSI

-2493 RTAIKA
+2493 RMAIKA

-2558 FGPLAVPLTAVLSAR
+2558 FGPLAIPLTAVLSAR
-2573 RRGEVAWFGYAK
+2573 RREETGWFGYAK
-2585 GVASQLQKLPGLQEF
+2585 GVASQLQKLPGLKEY
-2600 SETVDAIGRATSN
+2600 SEAVDAVGRAVSN
-2613 KPEKT
+2613 TPEKT
-2618 VKNLNNALIDF
+2618 IKNLNNAMIDF
-2629 VRARTIPS
+2629 IRARTIPS

-2758 IRTREYRSK
+2758 IRTREYRAK

>member
-14 EKTGGENIEPKV
+14 EKQTGENAEPKI

-51 GAMTNFMYGLV
+51 GAMTNFMYGFI
-62 DTTDAFVNDTPE
+62 DTADAFVNDTPE

-87 GGLKADE
+87 GGLKGDE

-135 SGVASYGTMVVGGY
+135 SGVASYGTMVIGGY
-149 GGGAAARALGASAK
+149 GGSSAAKALGASAK
-163 AAGRATGA
+163 AASRATGT

-188 RADKYAADTGD
+188 RADKYVADTGD
-199 NAFKNYE
+199 EEFKNYE
-206 PEKALKNLAAE
+206 PEKALENLAAE
-217 SAYGT
+217 SAYGVT
-222 ISVILEKYLG
+222 SVILEKYLG
-232 FGEQRKL
+232 FGEQRRL

-246 LKSPTLRATAGLT
+246 LKSPTLRATASLT
-259 KTGVKTAI
+259 KTGVKSAV

-464 DSSVNVERE
+464 DSSVNVEGE

-479 KAKKAVAEVF
+479 KAKEAVAEVF

-548 TAVLS
+548 TAVLN

-901 LAFGARGTGGKKAA
+901 LAFGARGTGGKEAA

-951 KADNN
+951 KTDND

-967 NVRDEVKDAFKNLKR
+967 NVRDEVKDAFKNLKK

-1089 YDAQGKAD
+1089 SDAQGKAD
-1097 INTPEFKEWFGD
+1097 INTPEFKEWFGN

-1142 DESSIGLWF
+1142 DESSIGFWF

-1232 TRKVKLRFS
+1232 TQKVKLRFS

-1275 SLNPDEGINQY
+1275 SLNPDKGINQY

-1297 YNRGTWNARNDNI
+1297 YNRGTWNAGNDNI
-1310 YYQRAYAG
+1310 YYQNAEQVFLPTNRDKNTYISDLRAAERGEAG
-1318 SRVDYGRPSLEAI
+1318 NDYNIRL
-1331 GSGEGAQAHGWG
+1331 GA
-1343 LYYALDKDV
+1343 
-1352 AEGYRERF
+1352 
-1360 INEYGEGIVEYNG
+1360 
-1373 VVYKN
+1373 
-1378 NDDYAHFLLNL
+1378 
-1389 KQTKKGEIARQREIA
+1389 
-1404 KFFNENGNIE
+1404 
-1414 LAKKHKKLAEE
+1414 
-1425 GENINVD
+1425 
-1432 DIKTLGQV
+1432 
-1440 HEVEIPENPF
+1440 
-1450 LLDEQ
+1450 
-1455 LPFSEQPEIV
+1455 LPLIYQKI
-1465 KQGIKNAIKEISE
+1465 GIKNKPV
-1478 DAEKQ
+1478 
-1483 IQALENKDF
+1483 
-1492 IGREIYNKI
+1492 
-1501 SLFLAKTPGTLADKE
+1501 KT
-1516 TSLLLEKYGIKG
+1516 
-1528 ITYDGRQDGRAF
+1528 
-1540 VIFNPDDVQVI
+1540 
-1551 QKFYQLPQDDLNNVI
+1551 
-1566 DGHEVIEGFDE
+1566 
-1577 NAPDDAFVRT
+1577 
-1587 KEGRVEHGYI
+1587 
-1597 TDELAKQIG
+1597 
-1606 SSKGG
+1606 
-1611 EIRLYNDLD
+1611 
-1620 KHIDKGR
+1620 
-1627 KKYILSQGYADL
+1627 KKTIILK
-1639 IDFVDDTISNWE
+1639 DTISKHDVPMNVVE
-1651 KIYKG
+1651 NLLELYSNPLMIFKSLNTSTNPDSYVAVLDAVDKNGRQMIAALSPSKKENGYH
-1656 SDESFLITK
+1656 LITSFYGRNNIDNMIK
-1665 SKNKDNIV
+1665 RAFEEKKVRYIRDKKNGLLTGHNAYLSQADDNI
-1673 AVKLEQDGKYY
+1673 LY
-1684 KISTALIS
+1684 K
-1692 RKDYLKNKKTLA
+1692 
-1704 ERAQSNQ
+1704 
-1711 LLTKSPGAISGT
+1711 
-1723 SDIYNIAPTRENVKP
+1723 SDIVNSFM
-1738 DYQNKPQPKGLY
+1738 QQKPQPKGLY
-1750 DASKRVIKIFESADF
+1750 DTSKGVIKIFESADF

-1919 LVEEMEAARPK
+1919 LVEEMEVARPK

-1945 EGEAGKSRVYS
+1945 EGETGKSRVYS

-2103 KMIKNETDQITKKVL
+2103 KMIKNETDRITKKVL

-2138 YEYGTGVQGE
+2138 YEYGTGIQGE
-2148 LFQLPL
+2148 LFQMPL

-2243 LSSIKSP
+2243 LLSVKSP

-2409 AMIEANVA
+2409 AMMEANVA

-2460 ALGMEYSI
+2460 ALGVEYSI

-2654 AGTYDKAQASVP
+2654 AGTYDKAKASIP
-2666 GIREELP
+2666 GIRESLP

-2678 TSRTPKE
+2678 TSKTPRE
-2685 TEAALSILLFGARV
+2685 TEPAWSTVLFGARV

-2707 IYEIDRLYKKNA
+2707 IYEIDRLYKKGA

-2746 FAKRYYDGVYTL
+2746 FAKRYYAEVYTL
-2758 IRTREYRSK
+2758 IRTRAYRAK
-2767 DDEQRAAAINKVRR
+2767 DDEQKAAAINKVRR
-2781 QIIEQLKKEYI
+2781 QIIEQLKKTYI
-2792 K
+2792 R

>member
-51 GAMTNFMYGLV
+51 GAMTNFMYGLI
-62 DTTDAFVNDTPE
+62 DTADAFVNDTPE

-87 GGLKADE
+87 GGLKGDE

-135 SGVASYGTMVVGGY
+135 SGVASYGTMVIGGY
-149 GGGAAARALGASAK
+149 GGSSAAKALGASAK
-163 AAGRATGA
+163 AASRATGT

-188 RADKYAADTGD
+188 RADKYVADTGD
-199 NAFKNYE
+199 EEFKNYE

-217 SAYGT
+217 SAYGVT
-222 ISVILEKYLG
+222 SVILEKYLG
-232 FGEQRKL
+232 FGEQRRL

-246 LKSPTLRATAGLT
+246 LKSPTLRATASLT
-259 KTGVKTAI
+259 KTGVKSAV

-291 WEQVPDRL
+291 WERVPDRL

-315 AGVGVGIYNRSR
+315 AGVGVGIYNRSQ
-327 GIRAIKEEIRGTVPD
+327 GIRTIKEEIRGTVPD

-1109 SKVVDEKGKPLEMV
+1109 SKVVDKNGRPLVVYHGTNAEFDIFSKEKIKRGTGFW
-1123 HFSYNEFSQFDKS
+1123 FSSNKETSKEYGDIKEFYLSVKNPVD
-1136 HAGVNN
+1136 VNKNRN
-1142 DESSIGLWF
+1142 DFIKF
-1151 ADRDDFAFNNERYPI
+1151 AKEAMPEIPNDVSEHYIISDALGSTAFKE
-1166 RYDVYLKMDNP
+1166 YLQNK
-1177 LIIEGNGT
+1177 
-1185 ETNPWADTDIDNL
+1185 
-1198 DSYAK
+1198 
-1203 FEKMFN
+1203 
-1209 DLMYQDPQMWDE
+1209 
-1221 RVYEPI
+1221 
-1227 YGGFE
+1227 
-1232 TRKVKLRFS
+1232 
-1241 NFSEKK
+1241 
-1247 QREIIKGII
+1247 
-1256 DKLKAQ
+1256 
-1262 GYDGIIIKNTRVD
+1262 GYDAI
-1275 SLNPDEGINQY
+1275 SLGNSYI
-1286 VVFEPNQIKSV
+1286 VFNPNQIKSV

-1796 WNVIANWLNVKP
+1796 WNVIANWLNVKS

-1945 EGEAGKSRVYS
+1945 EGETGKSRVYS

-2006 KSAPENILDT
+2006 KPAPENILDT

-2103 KMIKNETDQITKKVL
+2103 KMIKNETDRITKKVL

-2758 IRTREYRSK
+2758 IRTREYRAK

>member
-87 GGLKADE
+87 GGLKGDE

-246 LKSPTLRATAGLT
+246 LKSPTLRATASLT
-259 KTGVKTAI
+259 KTGVKTAV
-267 SEAGTEFAQS
+267 SEAGTEFVQS

-394 ESGAFQDVD
+394 ESGAFADIGEDV
-403 EDMLAEYVVDTSK
+403 LAEYVVDTSK

-434 EVIQA
+434 EVIKA

-453 QTEGGESRVLA
+453 QTGGGESRVLA
-464 DSSVNVERE
+464 DSSINVEGE
-473 RTDFDD
+473 
-479 KAKKAVAEVF
+479 
-489 SNPQP
+489 QQ
-494 VETSVEETTEN
+494 
-505 TVSENN
+505 
-511 IVAETIA
+511 
-518 PVLNETAEAPT
+518 LLLQEA
-529 AEENSI
+529 
-535 SADAATSQEENIA
+535 
-548 TAVLS
+548 
-553 EETPQIEE
+553 
-561 NDHAEKIE
+561 H
-569 DFGEKIEGARKDLWN
+569 
-584 GYKEKLSDELPED
+584 
-597 KQKIKLSTFFPEPD
+597 
-611 YETAINNGIN
+611 
-621 IDVLS
+621 
-626 AVKALHDAMPP
+626 
-637 KPKKAYKL
+637 
-645 DKWVES
+645 
-651 LKNVRLLASKLLNG
+651 
-665 EIDIKSF
+665 
-672 DTLLDNGGYVLKPFR
+672 
-687 QTVETYRIL
+687 
-696 GFPEFTKANGYRIES
+696 
-711 DIYNFAEGRQ
+711 
-721 LEKPEY
+721 
-727 RYRVMKGNTPVTRF
+727 
-741 FNDIQ
+741 
-746 DASDALRDIIN
+746 
-757 NKTSDKKVK
+757 
-766 LDLYQI
+766 
-772 RSTGELVIGKKVA
+772 
-785 SGKFI
+785 
-790 DLKKGF
+790 
-796 SSIKDAREYMESHED
+796 
-811 ELIAELE
+811 
-818 RKKTLPK
+818 
-825 TRREVNETRIG
+825 
-836 EEYRNGNISPAQFSE
+836 
-851 TFGFRGV
+851 
-858 QFGNWVEQS
+858 
-867 RRADDLNRAYDALVD
+867 
-882 LSKILDVPTRAI
+882 
-894 SLNGTLG
+894 
-901 LAFGARGTGGKKAA
+901 
-915 AAHYEP
+915 
-921 LQVVINLTKEHG
+921 
-933 AGSLAHEWFHAL
+933 
-945 DNSFGV
+945 
-951 KADNN
+951 
-956 YMSEIS
+956 
-962 FTLSE
+962 
-967 NVRDEVKDAFKNLKR
+967 
-982 TLEKSGLYERSK
+982 
-994 ERDKT
+994 
-999 RSKDYWST
+999 
-1007 GREMAARAFESYIID
+1007 
-1022 KAAERGVKNDYLA
+1022 
-1035 NIIGEADYNDSDTF
+1035 DSD
-1049 AYVKQSEKKEIYAAF
+1049 
-1064 DKLFDTLQTRETDN
+1064 
-1078 GVEFYQLPQEA
+1078 
-1089 YDAQGKAD
+1089 GKAD
-1097 INTPEFKEWFGD
+1097 INTPEFKAWFGD
-1109 SKVVDEKGKPLEMV
+1109 SKIVDENGQPLKMM
-1123 HFSYNEFSQFDKS
+1123 HFSNNEFSQFDKS
-1136 HAGVNN
+1136 RAGLNN
-1142 DESSIGLWF
+1142 DESSIGFWF
-1151 ADRDDFAFNNERYPI
+1151 ADREDFSFNNERYPI

-1232 TRKVKLRFS
+1232 TQKVKLHFS
-1241 NFSEKK
+1241 NFSEKQ

-1297 YNRGTWNARNDNI
+1297 YNRGAFDQNNDNI
-1310 YYQRAYAG
+1310 YYQKAYAG
-1318 SRVDYGRPSLEAI
+1318 SRVDYEKPSLEAI
-1331 GSGEGAQAHGWG
+1331 GSGEGAQVHGWG

-1551 QKFYQLPQDDLNNVI
+1551 QKFYQKGIAKNAVKITGKEFGEYDGNDKAYIAKARQWYRENLTGKSVTSPVIGEVNFYNRQFGETKDKNIKNIENLKYLPAVRQIIETSSSVQEEKPNHFRRDDVVQFYRITAPVDINGEVNSVSVLIAEDIQGRKYYTLENKGLAQDTSVERGLAQAQKGNSFYDLN
-1566 DGHEVIEGFDE
+1566 
-1577 NAPDDAFVRT
+1577 
-1587 KEGRVEHGYI
+1587 
-1597 TDELAKQIG
+1597 
-1606 SSKGG
+1606 
-1611 EIRLYNDLD
+1611 
-1620 KHIDKGR
+1620 
-1627 KKYILSQGYADL
+1627 
-1639 IDFVDDTISNWE
+1639 
-1651 KIYKG
+1651 IYV
-1656 SDESFLITK
+1656 
-1665 SKNKDNIV
+1665 NK
-1673 AVKLEQDGKYY
+1673 
-1684 KISTALIS
+1684 
-1692 RKDYLKNKKTLA
+1692 
-1704 ERAQSNQ
+1704 
-1711 LLTKSPGAISGT
+1711 
-1723 SDIYNIAPTRENVKP
+1723 ENVKT
-1738 DYQNKPQPKGLY
+1738 NNTSTNLNPKGLY
-1750 DASKRVIKIFESADF
+1750 DASKGIIRIFETADF
-1765 STLPHEIAHY
+1765 STLPHEMAHY

-1919 LVEEMEAARPK
+1919 LVEEMEVARPK

-1945 EGEAGKSRVYS
+1945 EGETGKSRVYS

-2103 KMIKNETDQITKKVL
+2103 KMIKNETDRITKKVL

-2243 LSSIKSP
+2243 LLSVKSP

-2296 DVYRASGYNVSTTE
+2296 DVYRASGYNVATTE

-2409 AMIEANVA
+2409 AMMEANVA

-2460 ALGMEYSI
+2460 ALGVEYSI
-2468 GAAYLIPNLT
+2468 GAAYLIPNLA

-2758 IRTREYRSK
+2758 IRTREYRAK

>member
-14 EKTGGENIEPKV
+14 EKQTGENAESKI

-51 GAMTNFMYGLV
+51 GAMTNFMYGLI
-62 DTTDAFVNDTPE
+62 DTADAFVNDTPE

-87 GGLKADE
+87 GGLKGDE

-135 SGVASYGTMVVGGY
+135 SGVASYGTMVIGGY
-149 GGGAAARALGASAK
+149 GGSSAAKALGASAK
-163 AAGRATGA
+163 AASRATGT

-188 RADKYAADTGD
+188 RADKYVADTGD
-199 NAFKNYE
+199 EEFKNYE
-206 PEKALKNLAAE
+206 PEKALENLAAE
-217 SAYGT
+217 SAYGVT
-222 ISVILEKYLG
+222 SVILEKYLG
-232 FGEQRKL
+232 FGEQRRL

-246 LKSPTLRATAGLT
+246 LKSPTLRATASLT
-259 KTGVKTAI
+259 KTGVKSAV

-464 DSSVNVERE
+464 DSSVNIERE
-473 RTDFDD
+473 QAEKTD
-479 KAKKAVAEVF
+479 V
-489 SNPQP
+489 
-494 VETSVEETTEN
+494 
-505 TVSENN
+505 
-511 IVAETIA
+511 
-518 PVLNETAEAPT
+518 
-529 AEENSI
+529 
-535 SADAATSQEENIA
+535 SQE
-548 TAVLS
+548 
-553 EETPQIEE
+553 
-561 NDHAEKIE
+561 
-569 DFGEKIEGARKDLWN
+569 
-584 GYKEKLSDELPED
+584 KL
-597 KQKIKLSTFFPEPD
+597 
-611 YETAINNGIN
+611 
-621 IDVLS
+621 
-626 AVKALHDAMPP
+626 
-637 KPKKAYKL
+637 
-645 DKWVES
+645 
-651 LKNVRLLASKLLNG
+651 
-665 EIDIKSF
+665 
-672 DTLLDNGGYVLKPFR
+672 
-687 QTVETYRIL
+687 
-696 GFPEFTKANGYRIES
+696 
-711 DIYNFAEGRQ
+711 
-721 LEKPEY
+721 
-727 RYRVMKGNTPVTRF
+727 
-741 FNDIQ
+741 
-746 DASDALRDIIN
+746 
-757 NKTSDKKVK
+757 
-766 LDLYQI
+766 
-772 RSTGELVIGKKVA
+772 
-785 SGKFI
+785 
-790 DLKKGF
+790 
-796 SSIKDAREYMESHED
+796 
-811 ELIAELE
+811 
-818 RKKTLPK
+818 
-825 TRREVNETRIG
+825 
-836 EEYRNGNISPAQFSE
+836 
-851 TFGFRGV
+851 
-858 QFGNWVEQS
+858 
-867 RRADDLNRAYDALVD
+867 
-882 LSKILDVPTRAI
+882 
-894 SLNGTLG
+894 
-901 LAFGARGTGGKKAA
+901 
-915 AAHYEP
+915 
-921 LQVVINLTKEHG
+921 
-933 AGSLAHEWFHAL
+933 
-945 DNSFGV
+945 
-951 KADNN
+951 
-956 YMSEIS
+956 
-962 FTLSE
+962 
-967 NVRDEVKDAFKNLKR
+967 
-982 TLEKSGLYERSK
+982 
-994 ERDKT
+994 
-999 RSKDYWST
+999 
-1007 GREMAARAFESYIID
+1007 
-1022 KAAERGVKNDYLA
+1022 
-1035 NIIGEADYNDSDTF
+1035 
-1049 AYVKQSEKKEIYAAF
+1049 
-1064 DKLFDTLQTRETDN
+1064 
-1078 GVEFYQLPQEA
+1078 YQLPQEA
-1089 YDAQGKAD
+1089 YEAQGKAD
-1097 INTPEFKEWFGD
+1097 INTPEFKEWFGN
-1109 SKVVDEKGKPLEMV
+1109 SKVVDENGKPYSNKQLEKLLNNPQENKEAILDVYENHLKKYNDTLASMV
-1123 HFSYNEFSQFDKS
+1123 RTTAMIDLGAGYKPTPREAYNLKIEMKERELSNLKLPKKITLNYLTNILKKNNISVTNTYTANTGSQYITMDLEGTPYEN
-1136 HAGVNN
+1136 A
-1142 DESSIGLWF
+1142 F
-1151 ADRDDFAFNNERYPI
+1151 ADSLVTLSI
-1166 RYDVYLKMDNP
+1166 REHQKHS
-1177 LIIEGNGT
+1177 
-1185 ETNPWADTDIDNL
+1185 ADYIRPDIDFWVDYDNRWQESL
-1198 DSYAK
+1198 VELA
-1203 FEKMFN
+1203 
-1209 DLMYQDPQMWDE
+1209 
-1221 RVYEPI
+1221 
-1227 YGGFE
+1227 
-1232 TRKVKLRFS
+1232 
-1241 NFSEKK
+1241 
-1247 QREIIKGII
+1247 
-1256 DKLKAQ
+1256 DKLDLKGAEITKA
-1262 GYDGIIIKNTRVD
+1262 KK
-1275 SLNPDEGINQY
+1275 Y
-1286 VVFEPNQIKSV
+1286 VELSKSV
-1297 YNRGTWNARNDNI
+1297 YNRGAFDQNNDNI

-1318 SRVDYGRPSLEAI
+1318 SRVDYETPSLEAI

-1360 INEYGEGIVEYNG
+1360 INEYGEGIVEFNG

-1378 NDDYAHFLLNL
+1378 TDDYAHFLLNL

-1404 KFFNENGNIE
+1404 KFFNKNGNIE

-1450 LLDEQ
+1450 LLDDD
-1455 LPFSEQPEIV
+1455 LTFYGQPEIV
-1465 KQGIKNAIKEISE
+1465 QNALDEVINNLTDEQISKEFGGTVYPE
-1478 DAEKQ
+1478 NRDALRRMWKTGDY
-1483 IQALENKDF
+1483 DF
-1492 IGREIYNKI
+1492 RNEGRDIYK
-1501 SLFLAKTPGTLADKE
+1501 SLSKMLGSPKAA
-1516 TSLLLEKYGIKG
+1516 SQLLEKYGIKG
-1528 ITYDGRQDGRAF
+1528 ITYYGSQDGRCF
-1540 VIFNPDDVQVI
+1540 VIFNPADIKVI
-1551 QKFYQLPQDDLNNVI
+1551 QKFYQSGISGKTRRKAQEVKAALQKIADGAEEATVENLRNDLEQYGGTNDVTFIYGNNKKGLVHIADKHGGIKTLLKVFDTVVDGDIVRYSVGNKTLVLAKNNVEAVLSL
-1566 DGHEVIEGFDE
+1566 DENGKKKTWLLTGFDTTIS
-1577 NAPDDAFVRT
+1577 PDEEREVRAALKST
-1587 KEGRVEHGYI
+1587 QNEPILSRQVLGAGLNKFNIALKEGNV
-1597 TDELAKQIG
+1597 
-1606 SSKGG
+1606 
-1611 EIRLYNDLD
+1611 N
-1620 KHIDKGR
+1620 
-1627 KKYILSQGYADL
+1627 
-1639 IDFVDDTISNWE
+1639 SN
-1651 KIYKG
+1651 
-1656 SDESFLITK
+1656 
-1665 SKNKDNIV
+1665 
-1673 AVKLEQDGKYY
+1673 
-1684 KISTALIS
+1684 
-1692 RKDYLKNKKTLA
+1692 
-1704 ERAQSNQ
+1704 
-1711 LLTKSPGAISGT
+1711 
-1723 SDIYNIAPTRENVKP
+1723 
-1738 DYQNKPQPKGLY
+1738 YQNKPQPKGLY
-1750 DASKRVIKIFESADF
+1750 DASKGVIKIFESADF

-1892 EKMTTAEKLREQL
+1892 SKMTKAEKLREKY
-1905 GLQEQDRQEKETVK
+1905 GIKAQDRQEKEAIEFIK
-1919 LVEEMEAARPK
+1919 ESEKGQKMPEDAAV
-1930 PDNIDARTVIVSNIT
+1930 RTIITSNIT
-1945 EGEAGKSRVYS
+1945 EGDTGKSRVYS

-2006 KSAPENILDT
+2006 KPAPENILDT

-2103 KMIKNETDQITKKVL
+2103 KMIKNETDRITKKVL

-2243 LSSIKSP
+2243 LLSIKSP

-2654 AGTYDKAQASVP
+2654 AGTYDKAKASIP
-2666 GIREELP
+2666 GIRESLP

-2678 TSRTPKE
+2678 TSKTPRE
-2685 TEAALSILLFGARV
+2685 TEPAWSTVLFGARV
-2699 KTAASNRV
+2699 KTANSNRV
-2707 IYEIDRLYKKNA
+2707 IYEIDRLYKKGT

-2741 RVRKE
+2741 KVRKE
-2746 FAKRYYDGVYTL
+2746 FAKRYYAEVYTL
-2758 IRTREYRSK
+2758 IRTRAYRAK
-2767 DDEQRAAAINKVRR
+2767 DDEQKAAAINKVRR
-2781 QIIEQLKKEYI
+2781 QIIEQLKKTYI
-2792 K
+2792 R

>member
-14 EKTGGENIEPKV
+14 EKQTGENAEPKI

-51 GAMTNFMYGLV
+51 GAMTNFMYGLI
-62 DTTDAFVNDTPE
+62 DTADAFVNDTPE

-87 GGLKADE
+87 GGLKGDE

-135 SGVASYGTMVVGGY
+135 SGVASYGTMVIGGY
-149 GGGAAARALGASAK
+149 GGSSAAKALGASAK
-163 AAGRATGA
+163 AASRATGA

-188 RADKYAADTGD
+188 RADKYVADTGD
-199 NAFKNYE
+199 EEFKNYE

-217 SAYGT
+217 SAYGVT
-222 ISVILEKYLG
+222 SVILEKYLG
-232 FGEQRKL
+232 FGEQRRL

-246 LKSPTLRATAGLT
+246 LKSPTLRATASLT
-259 KTGVKTAI
+259 KTGVKSAV

-315 AGVGVGIYNRSR
+315 AGVGVGIYNRSQ
-327 GIRAIKEEIRGTVPD
+327 GIRTIKEEIRGTVPD

-464 DSSVNVERE
+464 DSSVNIERE
-473 RTDFDD
+473 QAEKTD
-479 KAKKAVAEVF
+479 V
-489 SNPQP
+489 
-494 VETSVEETTEN
+494 
-505 TVSENN
+505 
-511 IVAETIA
+511 
-518 PVLNETAEAPT
+518 
-529 AEENSI
+529 
-535 SADAATSQEENIA
+535 SQE
-548 TAVLS
+548 
-553 EETPQIEE
+553 
-561 NDHAEKIE
+561 
-569 DFGEKIEGARKDLWN
+569 
-584 GYKEKLSDELPED
+584 KL
-597 KQKIKLSTFFPEPD
+597 
-611 YETAINNGIN
+611 
-621 IDVLS
+621 
-626 AVKALHDAMPP
+626 
-637 KPKKAYKL
+637 
-645 DKWVES
+645 
-651 LKNVRLLASKLLNG
+651 
-665 EIDIKSF
+665 
-672 DTLLDNGGYVLKPFR
+672 
-687 QTVETYRIL
+687 
-696 GFPEFTKANGYRIES
+696 
-711 DIYNFAEGRQ
+711 
-721 LEKPEY
+721 
-727 RYRVMKGNTPVTRF
+727 
-741 FNDIQ
+741 
-746 DASDALRDIIN
+746 
-757 NKTSDKKVK
+757 
-766 LDLYQI
+766 
-772 RSTGELVIGKKVA
+772 
-785 SGKFI
+785 
-790 DLKKGF
+790 
-796 SSIKDAREYMESHED
+796 
-811 ELIAELE
+811 
-818 RKKTLPK
+818 
-825 TRREVNETRIG
+825 
-836 EEYRNGNISPAQFSE
+836 
-851 TFGFRGV
+851 
-858 QFGNWVEQS
+858 
-867 RRADDLNRAYDALVD
+867 
-882 LSKILDVPTRAI
+882 
-894 SLNGTLG
+894 
-901 LAFGARGTGGKKAA
+901 
-915 AAHYEP
+915 
-921 LQVVINLTKEHG
+921 
-933 AGSLAHEWFHAL
+933 
-945 DNSFGV
+945 
-951 KADNN
+951 
-956 YMSEIS
+956 
-962 FTLSE
+962 
-967 NVRDEVKDAFKNLKR
+967 
-982 TLEKSGLYERSK
+982 
-994 ERDKT
+994 
-999 RSKDYWST
+999 
-1007 GREMAARAFESYIID
+1007 
-1022 KAAERGVKNDYLA
+1022 
-1035 NIIGEADYNDSDTF
+1035 
-1049 AYVKQSEKKEIYAAF
+1049 
-1064 DKLFDTLQTRETDN
+1064 
-1078 GVEFYQLPQEA
+1078 YQLPQEA
-1089 YDAQGKAD
+1089 YDTQGKAD
-1097 INTPEFKEWFGD
+1097 INTPEFKAWFGD
-1109 SKVVDEKGKPLEMV
+1109 SKVVDENGKPLEMV

-1142 DESSIGLWF
+1142 DESSIGFWF

-1297 YNRGTWNARNDNI
+1297 YNRGTWDARNDNI
-1310 YYQRAYAG
+1310 YYQKAEQAFSPTNRDKNTYISDLRAVERGEDTRIRVGELPIVYRELGLSAG
-1318 SRVDYGRPSLEAI
+1318 MVRTNKDVIFKDTIGKHDVSQTVVDNLPQLFADPIMVFESSTKENRLLAVVNAQDKNGNQIVVAISPNTKGERGYHFIPSFYGKDNFNNFLNKNIIAGNLKYLKSP
-1331 GSGEGAQAHGWG
+1331 Q
-1343 LYYALDKDV
+1343 ALDSHQLWPQVKT
-1352 AEGYRERF
+1352 
-1360 INEYGEGIVEYNG
+1360 
-1373 VVYKN
+1373 
-1378 NDDYAHFLLNL
+1378 LLNSL
-1389 KQTKKGEIARQREIA
+1389 NK
-1404 KFFNENGNIE
+1404 NI
-1414 LAKKHKKLAEE
+1414 L
-1425 GENINVD
+1425 
-1432 DIKTLGQV
+1432 
-1440 HEVEIPENPF
+1440 
-1450 LLDEQ
+1450 
-1455 LPFSEQPEIV
+1455 
-1465 KQGIKNAIKEISE
+1465 
-1478 DAEKQ
+1478 
-1483 IQALENKDF
+1483 
-1492 IGREIYNKI
+1492 
-1501 SLFLAKTPGTLADKE
+1501 
-1516 TSLLLEKYGIKG
+1516 
-1528 ITYDGRQDGRAF
+1528 
-1540 VIFNPDDVQVI
+1540 
-1551 QKFYQLPQDDLNNVI
+1551 QK
-1566 DGHEVIEGFDE
+1566 
-1577 NAPDDAFVRT
+1577 
-1587 KEGRVEHGYI
+1587 
-1597 TDELAKQIG
+1597 
-1606 SSKGG
+1606 
-1611 EIRLYNDLD
+1611 
-1620 KHIDKGR
+1620 
-1627 KKYILSQGYADL
+1627 
-1639 IDFVDDTISNWE
+1639 
-1651 KIYKG
+1651 
-1656 SDESFLITK
+1656 
-1665 SKNKDNIV
+1665 
-1673 AVKLEQDGKYY
+1673 
-1684 KISTALIS
+1684 
-1692 RKDYLKNKKTLA
+1692 
-1704 ERAQSNQ
+1704 
-1711 LLTKSPGAISGT
+1711 
-1723 SDIYNIAPTRENVKP
+1723 SDIVNSFM
-1738 DYQNKPQPKGLY
+1738 QQKPQPKGLY
-1750 DASKRVIKIFESADF
+1750 DASKGVIKIFESADF

-1919 LVEEMEAARPK
+1919 LVEEMEATRPE
-1930 PDNIDARTVIVSNIT
+1930 PDSIDARTVIVSNIT

-1969 ADIDLDYNKIR
+1969 ADVDLDYNKIR

-2103 KMIKNETDQITKKVL
+2103 KMIKNETDRITKKVL

-2148 LFQLPL
+2148 LFQMPL

-2243 LSSIKSP
+2243 LSSVKSP

-2409 AMIEANVA
+2409 AMMEANVT
-2417 TYTNDTAFSKF
+2417 TYTNDTWASKL
-2428 ALGIRETLNKVTGNV
+2428 ALGIRETLNKVSGNA

-2450 PFVKTPANVV
+2450 PFAKTPANVV

-2558 FGPLAVPLTAVLSAR
+2558 FGPLALPLTAVLTAR
-2573 RRGEVAWFGYAK
+2573 RKDEVGWFGYAK
-2585 GVASQLQKLPGLQEF
+2585 GVASQMKKTPGL
-2600 SETVDAIGRATSN
+2600 SELKESYDSITRAVSSDWA
-2613 KPEKT
+2613 ESL
-2618 VKNLNNALIDF
+2618 KNLSNSMIDF
-2629 VRARTIPS
+2629 IRARTIPS

-2654 AGTYDKAQASVP
+2654 AGTYDKAKASIP
-2666 GIREELP
+2666 GIRESLP

-2678 TSRTPKE
+2678 TSKTPRE
-2685 TEAALSILLFGARV
+2685 TEPAWSTVLFGARV

-2707 IYEIDRLYKKNA
+2707 IYEIDRLYKKGA

-2741 RVRKE
+2741 KVRKE
-2746 FAKRYYDGVYTL
+2746 FAKRYYAEVYTL
-2758 IRTREYRSK
+2758 IRTRAYRAK
-2767 DDEQRAAAINKVRR
+2767 DDEQKAAAINKVRR
-2781 QIIEQLKKEYI
+2781 QIIEQLKKTYI
-2792 K
+2792 R